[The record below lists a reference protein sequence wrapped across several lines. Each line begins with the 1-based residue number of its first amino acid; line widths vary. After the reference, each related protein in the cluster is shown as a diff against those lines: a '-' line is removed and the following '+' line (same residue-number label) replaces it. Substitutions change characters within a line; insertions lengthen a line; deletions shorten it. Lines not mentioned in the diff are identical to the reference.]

1 MPTPEINGMI
11 FALTGEFLTT
21 IDEDLADQ
29 SQYNFTGMARK
40 IEQLSGLIE
49 KSVHDIAQAM
59 PDELSSS
66 YKQAMGTLIDDQG
79 KNYLLEFTKQLDEIG
94 RGRRKTGMD
103 VMESKWQVIAEI
115 VRLLIEIAIY
125 LALSFF
131 TGGASASQIL
141 VAKLRSRFVLLTL
154 FSHLLK
160 RLHLMPALSEALAE
174 AFTTFAV
181 RLAMMNFA
189 PDGRRPDGIDWGDI
203 GKAAAFGAAAGF
215 FTSLFE
221 NWAKN
226 IVKSYD
232 TNFLKDG
239 PLFKDKPGPGPDLK
253 LDTPN
258 PKPGPDSPTPKPDP
272 DSPTPKP
279 GPDSPTPE
287 PKPEPR
293 PTPEPT
299 PGPGPGPE
307 PNPKPDPEP
316 APPPGGGPQDR
327 PRPDLNIDPPP
338 FLRDRPFTFRYDPA
352 VWRSNPDLWRNQRL
366 LENNADRPGALAG
379 HYGLKGVLDFA
390 AAGGGE
396 SVGEVLI
403 KGAFEGD
410 FSSNWTTFVGAGVSS
425 KVEGGLADIAVNTG
439 NELRTAIEN
448 LRSQPPTVSGGPD
461 TDGPARSGGGDG
473 PARSGGQPRTEFSD
487 GDGPTPGAPRPPGS
501 PETTDLDEYTGSPSP
516 RPDLAESPPP
526 YTPQDPPAYVPVD
539 PPSYT
544 PGPLPV
550 TAAEDAL
557 WQQVHQGPPELREQA
572 LRDLAAIRG
581 EQPPG
586 PAEIGVRDGLYGNLS
601 QHPEIRV
608 VPTGDGPAA
617 EIDADEVRRA
627 LESFGT
633 PVTVDPPAA
642 GEGTPTPPP
651 GSGEPTGPDPVGE
664 TGANGA
670 ETAPGPNGTPGP
682 AEVDTG
688 GTTGDAPTTGD
699 SPVTRGT
706 PGDAVTGPPTADRT
720 GTDADTDTD
729 TGPGSR
735 SETPP
740 LTVIVSET
748 PPSLVDGSPEA
759 AALLD
764 SAGAD
769 RAVVLGPP
777 TGTDATGLPERGA
790 FELTREGP
798 GAPVQVR
805 PLGGPEYVEGPDA
818 PRNTAFPGANVLL
831 PLADAL
837 GIPSVATAT
846 PPPTA
851 TATPPPASTPPPT
864 SASPGPR
871 PVTEGGPTG
880 EPGAVEPA
888 PGERVPES
896 PVGAETEQRDTDP
909 SAIKVVSGEQTP
921 VISGTG
927 PDATPTV
934 TPDNPEKAA
943 AEVEP
948 RITTDGPAT
957 GQDIKP
963 PVITTSSDSTS
974 DVKPPPA
981 PTGPTPPADIE
992 PSGVTT
998 PPDTAPDIKP
1008 LPVTTSTTPTTST
1021 DVPAASK
1028 SAVDARPWTETATDL
1043 HVESGRDDESPT
1055 ATPAAAPPPPGQIT
1069 VRPAD
1074 PGQGQPPRTLRDFV
1088 PEDQWWTFYID
1099 PKNHQAAL
1107 DAFPDDPGS
1116 YYDHD
1121 RSPGFQQG
1129 MVSAYTQF
1137 LGDPGTVATPMDS
1150 ISYRTMHG
1158 LATGHLGRTIGWSGG
1173 GATQFPLRGETLADD
1188 IFDERIGDQLLVY
1201 DTTSRDWSMPLP
1213 KPRPVTILTR
1223 FMHNNPSLATNYGKN
1238 AAPGLVD
1245 TLFQQHYARV
1255 SEPDADDTAKLASI
1269 VRTIRALH
1277 VVHPFQDG
1285 NLRSNVQIL
1294 LPKLLLE
1301 QGLRPVVPDNMYSLF
1316 QGGRSVPQMV
1326 ESLIRNGALDTGSPR
1341 PPQGETAADPH
1352 LESGREGD
1360 MDTSDTPV
1368 APIPTSTT
1376 DDASTRPPTPEPAV
1390 TTLDSRTVPF
1400 SELRRFV
1407 PQARFAPQPGVA
1419 VQTLTISQ
1427 SPAEDGTGR
1436 SAGREALLGQ
1446 DSFRGVRTTSAEPP
1460 PPGSTE
1466 APPAPRTV
1474 FTGPPAALPGSGT
1487 ERGADYFVG
1496 HGTPR
1501 TVTLGTDNAAYP
1513 TVRVSGVQLGELLKS
1528 WAQDGDQ
1535 DRPLVLFSCETGQQ
1549 PMIAGLPVAQ
1559 HVANRTGRPVY
1570 APTTEAGTAKD
1581 RDGQIRAV
1589 LGEGPDGPGRWR
1601 LFTPE
1606 PAGADL
1612 DRLARDAGLHAGPDP
1627 ADAFAR
1633 ARTLQQIRTLREALG
1648 PDAEQ
1653 HADNRESLAALAY
1666 VDGLRWHDPGTA
1678 ARYGDGRMTPD
1689 LLDRMVTDWHTA
1701 TNGTDVDPATGPT
1714 PGQYR
1719 AFLEAAAG
1727 LRAGAT
1733 PATTLD
1739 TLLPPPPPEL
1749 PPDTLVSQ
1757 PDVLGLAYAR
1767 SAQITW
1773 SLSNAPLPLSE
1784 LGLGPDDTAEL
1795 ARRLH
1800 HPESA
1805 APPAPPVRQDA
1816 PAPDGTPPPAAP
1828 ALPVNSL
1835 VVNAHTAR
1843 HVYGIPE
1850 KNFDKFRDVARD
1862 RNVVVDVRPTNPSAP
1877 RWLDAGAMPKPQDI
1891 KAKTVNEVDVLLG
1904 ADAGNVGLVG
1914 YFQPVLPDQ
1923 RSVPVDAWDRVVSR
1937 FNQRSTEFH
1946 ELAGKMDRYEADG
1959 KFTVH
1964 EGIVFGFDGEG
1975 ERRPITGDHD
1985 LFDVS
1990 SPDGSRISHPEH
2002 DALIDEMRAKDMAVV
2017 HGAHMFWNPPTAF
2030 DKSVFDKIVSS
2041 HQGPSGEPLLRFSP
2055 NSDHAVL
2062 TWTQKLKPGQVDSYT
2077 ARHTYGIPEKNFDK
2091 FRDVARDRNVVVD
2104 VRPTNPSAPRW
2115 LDAGAMPKPQD
2126 IKAKTVNE
2134 VDVLLGADAG
2144 TIGLVGYFQ
2153 PVLPDQGSVP
2163 VDAWDRVVSRFN
2175 QRSTEFHELA
2185 GKMDRYE
2192 ADGKFTVHK
2201 GIVFGFDEEGGRRP
2215 ITGDHDLFDVSSPD
2229 GARISPLDHDALI
2242 DEMRAKDMAVAH
2254 GAHMFW
2260 NPPTAFDKSVFDKIV
2275 SSHEGATGEPLLR
2288 FSPGNDHA
2296 VLVHPEPLRDS
2307 PPPARPES
2315 IAEDMQLSGKATGTP
2330 GLADTVR
2337 ADGQAFRRLPAR
2349 ADGDCLFRSLLDTAR
2364 TRPVPP
2370 PWAARNVTGLRS
2382 LLRDRLAGSE
2392 LLAPDVEATPDP
2404 VLAVV
2409 DDLRMTALAGVR
2421 NPEAR
2426 ERIGQR
2432 WDRIEQAV
2440 VTGGDA
2446 RRWRQILKDSG
2457 YSHLADVAPTPA
2469 DARRLGTDGL
2479 ILAAAELPALW
2490 SSPFADALPLALAHT
2505 LDIELRLVR
2514 PEGSAPASTSVTPL
2528 NPGGRSGTL
2537 HVAYNGTDHFDALV
2551 PAASM
2556 PAPATTPTPPPVPA
2570 PATPDPAGPDVF
2582 GAWLRSL
2589 GGVTDLDGPAE
2600 ETPDRGDPVPLET
2613 QLERQRPARLLTGE
2627 DARPPGPTPRTVTFD
2642 DGSRLP
2648 TVLISP
2654 DADPDDGSTGP
2665 GARPAGTPRTGL
2677 LNGLGVVTLRSP
2689 EQVAK
2694 EVFDQLPK
2702 KLRAQFDA
2710 SELLRML
2717 KDQPGAFTAPRG
2729 ARFVGREKSGVGHEM
2744 VVEAVP
2750 YHRWERFSEVGGAT
2764 VRLDTMRR
2772 GQAGTGG
2779 GRSVGVGRRVAA
2791 ALGMGP
2797 PLNWMLK
2804 IGVSLGW
2811 TRRTDYTQG
2820 TQAYHQSEYRAWE
2833 GSHLHLDDVHYRV
2846 RVERVTEA
2854 PQPPA
2859 PTTPGPGTPPAAT
2872 PRWQR
2877 SQVHSAAFAVRD
2889 GLSWRLP
2896 DDLTVPFKGPKRAP
2910 ETLTFPDG
2918 AEPRITDTTALHLT
2932 DPPEDVALAI
2942 SGARPGSSAH
2952 RTLVSYVR
2960 PGRLLGLFGRFA
2972 GPVSGPEL
2980 TRGSG
2985 QHPLGHLIVERS
2997 IPHRATLVT
3006 ESVKAEVRDLTQ
3018 TTYQNQRAHVRDT
3031 RLGVQVTAGPNYTLI
3046 GPETDVRL
3054 QGGPLVRT
3062 DLSAGRGHY
3071 LGTDAARK
3079 VTGRVRN
3086 HPMALYRVERTL
3098 MVRKAGQPA
3107 SAALPVRVVSLD
3119 WYSTQDAR
3127 RLAGWDSRTPGATGP
3142 NPDAEPPVPWYL
3154 TRQDPVH
3161 LGGQVRAEGFV
3172 PDQRPP
3178 APATTTTAPAP
3189 ATTTPAPV
3197 PVVPAPTPAPQD
3209 PLKAFTDTVL
3219 DTLHRAYPSL
3229 FVPPLM
3235 LRHPHLA
3242 KLWYGDGRMRTA
3254 LHNERQVREA
3264 LNRPSL
3270 AQSLDD
3276 LTTTGVPVTLTEDG
3290 KVRRGHHTLILR
3302 ARLSDRR
3309 FETTLGERSLRNAVI
3324 GTEISGQGQQESTTL
3339 SAGVELGISPRDHDK
3354 DPGTGLPRQAG
3365 NVSLGA
3371 RHAQTRTRATKN
3383 TVAVAHDQ
3391 LTFQNGADLYSYQVE
3406 LGATFEG
3413 HRRPRGWTRL
3423 VSVGLLGA
3431 GVFVSKVGE
3440 HPLFTRGN
3448 ETVGRVELAV
3458 PAAHG
3463 SDRHAPADP
3472 PATGPAPT
3480 PAPAPVPRPLSSTD
3494 ADQLLDGTP
3503 PLPRTSAS
3511 DRQLVNKLLSA
3522 PHVVLSTEGGEQ
3534 RQRLVQ
3540 DTADRATGTSWH
3552 VSAPGTPIRTALRRA
3567 MANLGVAGQLGQY
3580 LGPFGSRITGLTGA
3594 GPFSTHYLKA
3604 AVRGELDNVR
3614 VKSDPKPGS
3623 LEATIGNE
3631 HRVAGTSG
3639 SGSRT
3644 TLGIQGA
3651 VTPVQQAPGQQAV
3664 VGAYSTALQYA
3675 WGKGRSVSQ
3684 TLTRGR
3690 NTTLSYAG
3698 RMYLVVADAA
3708 ETVAVR
3714 DRWTAAMG
3722 AVGTRSGGRISAAA
3736 GRISDRLGRGLSP
3749 RRAAAAL
3756 QRIRDAVMF
3765 HLPMQDAIEA
3775 GLAPD
3780 GLGTRTPANLGG
3792 GYRLPPFLLRR
3803 RFPSHPSGQL
3813 DASRAAQ
3820 QLMGQLERMGVPS
3833 HDREQVLQRLSPDF
3847 LRSHVHELTTDGMAL
3862 PVHYRTWTSPHHL
3875 PVGGSPGQLRLTL
3888 TPVTTTV
3895 ERLRTGYEL
3904 EDYRTT
3910 ARDDVDGRSQD
3921 RGADVTLSASERAAG
3936 SGALVA
3942 NPALQGTAAKQRS
3955 SNVTEAVGSTAMPNI
3970 ATTQAHAEI
3979 VTTYTLTATLVD
3991 ASGRPLGPTATA
4003 PVGSLN
4009 EILPASLLTPDGDG
4023 IDGALTEQD
4032 VPEPPRAVTVLTADQ
4047 ARPESIARWRTTD
4060 RETGERDPDIL
4071 PFDDVIGSGI
4081 LAVDILGS
4089 ANVRD
4094 ALTLATARAD
4104 GFPGDLDL
4112 GERHTGTTLA
4122 ERVRMA
4128 RHTPLTG
4135 LGTAPAQAQ
4144 QEATSQVGLT
4154 AGFREA
4160 LGADGSPL
4168 PTQSSAR
4175 LLGQSHT
4182 ADSRLYAKMHRA
4194 GARLLAVEN
4203 KPRMEAMQRRKTG
4216 DALDAGI
4223 TDNVEGAVST
4233 SPLAGNSN
4241 AGVTNPGATVPIGG
4255 ANDATALRSATD
4267 TTLGTHVKVV
4277 TDRSML
4283 FAVPVSWLSVAEVD
4297 HRVTDSRPIQ
4307 ALGKP
4312 QRGPRAVEAET
4323 TALVWLREDIARD
4336 HGLLDDTTF
4345 PDEART
4351 AWDDQAKSAADLA
4364 TAEKNYYDARA
4375 RTRETWLDLSPE
4387 EQAALGDDDRATALP
4402 RGVAQ
4407 SPAVTA
4413 WQTARDEVR
4422 RRQRHLDDAAK
4433 DHHRLHLAAAR
4444 LTAHHQGS
4452 GSVPVKDVPQ
4462 EYTEP
4467 DWRSEAPEPYT
4478 VTDATESAPRTLTSP
4493 DGHTVH
4499 EVHEVPHDGASF
4511 FHALLTT
4518 AQDRGKLPYLLDA
4531 DLADRFAADPG
4542 DPAVTAQAVDA
4553 VRDRLAWALADNGN
4567 EDLLDGLALDAAD
4580 TFTQAELDYAE
4591 IDLTEAQQA
4600 EFDALGRLPQ
4610 TVWPSPEQRVALAT
4624 AALYRPFTAEPTP
4637 ETPDAGDPAPPERRA
4652 GDHGGA
4658 DVLPALAA
4666 RVLGTPVTVVTGEG
4680 RRQMFLPHGADPA
4693 TADAASGPVLFAA
4706 EGFFSAALTPGTT
4719 PPLTTALPT
4728 PPTTGT
4734 TTAGTV
4740 PGETTAGTVPG
4751 AKATG
4756 TGPGAGSSTE
4766 TTPKPPAHRSHATP
4780 PWLPPADADGPR
4792 YRLDRDGLL
4801 TAPDGATYTQGA
4813 PAGRGNGFFAALSTA
4828 LRHAAGQPGR
4838 EPRAAAR
4845 LRTRAGAS
4853 PAQLMR
4859 LNGLP
4864 GERPD
4869 RDTLFSPPPP
4879 GGRKGAP
4886 ALSQDA
4892 LDGRL
4897 RRHLAS
4903 APWGPDADRAVAEWA
4918 AKATGATVTLIE
4930 ENGTA
4935 HTYAGPSADV
4945 PHLRLRRRGGDFV
4958 PLLLRTPA
4966 KAPAPAPAPKPKTA
4980 TPKPETPEPP
4990 VPKPKAP
4997 ESPKAPTDGDLPGLP
5012 GEEEA
5017 YELSPLSG
5025 TEPRPQPLTQPHEN
5039 TGIRTATGSGNET
5052 DSDSDSD
5059 SEGEEDTPI
5068 WADPEWLTAVFGPQ
5082 WNRAPRARLQET
5094 SQALYELVEEAAG
5107 GRPTRDGLAD
5117 LVRHVLHLP
5126 LRARVSNQDVLDL
5139 GALALEASSDDLAT
5153 ADDLAGYFV
5162 DRQIETRR
5170 DALAE
5175 ETQLRDPDRTPA
5187 GRDFTGANR
5196 GLPAPDSYLAERS
5209 GRAAV
5214 QSPEWQK
5221 PYLFVAGAAEGGGVE
5236 IVTPWRTFVVRDAE
5250 EMARIISYDSR
5261 RPGGAD
5267 IVLAL
5272 PPAFAAQVAHLVAG
5286 TTARPVWYP
5295 LGPAEVATHPTTGAA
5310 HLVVHRREG
5319 EAGPD
5324 WTTPPPPREPGLPGA
5339 RDPGSGDS
5347 DTDDGPD
5354 SDDGSDSGSTSDGDA
5369 EFDRLADLA
5378 QFERRVDALRPRP
5391 LVTRA
5396 YEVLDDSGTG
5406 VLFTEPGPRTV
5417 GEVRTADGAEG
5428 PALVLPHQ
5436 TPVAVPAASRP
5447 PLHISEDRT
5456 VALLSAGDDTT
5467 GRGRQVYATR
5477 TAIERSS
5484 ARLAAAGAGVR
5495 LEADPSVRVV
5505 LDQEDGTPGE
5515 PLFRVEPRF
5524 LTGSG
5529 ASEHAFTRDFA
5540 RTVAGTDAAP
5550 LSHLAFRAPD
5560 GTVATAPVN
5569 GLHGREVTGT
5579 HHLAQALTE
5588 VAHGTR
5594 PATGVTPDWAVR
5606 QTGRDPRFTG
5616 GVVGAPT
5623 PGEAYGQAL
5632 SHTQDNARRGPL
5644 TQAAARAGVNQFA
5657 WAEVGEG
5664 YLIQS
5669 VSTTNDG
5676 GAQLFTH
5683 NHAKPGDPVGPHA
5696 PYHFAQVV
5704 LAGEDGTHQI
5714 TLENETHS
5722 RTPIPADQLDAV
5734 VDENLD
5740 RYDEAQLNGLA
5751 RESEGRAA
5759 TARRDGAAPAE
5770 VARLESFARTA
5781 RALAAVHEAEHV
5793 RWYFAEDR
5801 PEHALAQR
5809 EVDQARA
5816 RARDA
5821 VRSAAPVEED
5831 KDQWF
5836 FRAYSKRPGESAH
5849 EVNAALLSESSPAV
5863 SNPLTTVA
5871 LHGHALR
5878 PDQRT
5883 VRFAEQQHTPSPD
5896 ADENLDALALSLAR
5910 TGLWNHANGLPLPA
5924 VTVTGH
5930 GNRSRTSA
5938 QKRAEA
5944 VGKALGD
5951 RLGRLLRTFQEG
5963 APGPHIRLADFTLT
5977 LDAQRVRRATD
5988 PDRGRLVTVDI
5999 DDRRHTSRPAPARP
6013 APAGE
6018 PNRTEPPALA
6028 RPTAEPAPGVSQRA
6042 GTDPATGTPATGTP
6056 PTRPGTTASATT
6068 PSDRA
6073 PSRPGRRSATPSPDR
6088 GTPVPAWV
6096 RARIRYAEESVA
6108 FERRLAEHLAE
6119 NTAVTEEFRKMA
6131 RAAWDRARQKYPRA
6145 LDTFG
6150 SENPSMP
6157 GTVGT
6162 SRPVLQQMLRTGNLR
6177 ELTTFLFQG
6186 ISSDLV
6192 PEMLGGREDP
6202 NPAIE
6207 EERPSRRQAEGRAEL
6222 ERLAAELN
6230 LDDTLSVP
6238 EKQAALARATR
6249 RHAVRTDPDDVRPPL
6264 SRAERPYAVNELGL
6278 TWMPASSVYDLAMA
6292 SGLQG
6297 ASEDT
6302 GGLVL
6307 TGTAGSTYRFLVHAA
6322 RMRDQW
6328 GVDLDLGLIR
6338 AGMIATSLSAGHHS
6352 FHEVMRGA
6360 QLALDGL
6367 PGHDPA
6373 LDYRDN
6379 WGRYWNV
6386 HPLTE
6391 QELRDHVARDG
6402 LFPDEHARAVL
6413 DVT

>member
-1 MPTPEINGMI
+1 MSIQVSPEVNAMI
-11 FALTGEFLTT
+11 FILTGEKLMDA
-21 IDEDLADQ
+21 DEDLAFE
-29 SQYNFTGMARK
+29 SRRPY
-40 IEQLSGLIE
+40 SGLGRKLDRLSSLID
-49 KSVHDIAQAM
+49 KSIHDIGESM
-59 PDELSSS
+59 PDDLASS
-66 YKQAMGTLIDDQG
+66 YAKAMGMLIDDGG
-79 KNYLLEFTKQLDEIG
+79 KNYLRDFSDQLDKIAE
-94 RGRRKTGMD
+94 GRRKTSMD
-103 VMESKWQVIAEI
+103 IMESKWQVIAEI
-115 VRLLIEIAIY
+115 IRLLIEIAIY
-125 LALSFF
+125 LAMSFF
-131 TGGASASQIL
+131 TGGASASQIMM
-141 VAKLRSRFVLLTL
+141 AKLRSRFFILTTL
-154 FSHLLK
+154 SHLLQ
-160 RLHLMPALSEALAE
+160 RLHLAPSLTEAFAE

-189 PDGRRPDGIDWGDI
+189 PDGRRPDGIDWSDI

-215 FTSLFE
+215 FTSVFE
-221 NWAKN
+221 KFAKD
-226 IVKSYD
+226 IVRSFD
-232 TNFLKDG
+232 GNFLKG
-239 PLFKDKPGPGPDLK
+239 GPDLDFK
-253 LDTPN
+253 GPNWRDTPN
-258 PKPGPDSPTPKPDP
+258 VDIKTNGPT
-272 DSPTPKP
+272 
-279 GPDSPTPE
+279 
-287 PKPEPR
+287 
-293 PTPEPT
+293 
-299 PGPGPGPE
+299 
-307 PNPKPDPEP
+307 PNPKPDPDLP
-316 APPPGGGPQDR
+316 DPPKDR
-327 PRPDLNIDPPP
+327 PDPNPYSNTP
-338 FLRDRPFTFRYDPA
+338 GPTPGPVPVTFRDGPLSF
-352 VWRSNPDLWRNQRL
+352 RNNPELWRNSQILRL
-366 LENNADRPGALAG
+366 NLDRPGALAA
-379 HYGLKGVLDFA
+379 HYGLKGTADFI
-390 AAGGGE
+390 AAGA
-396 SVGEVLI
+396 GEVVAEILI

-410 FSSNWTTFVGAGVSS
+410 WSSSWTTFVGAGVSS
-425 KVEGGLADIAVNTG
+425 RVESTLMGAALNSGA
-439 NELRTAIEN
+439 ELRHAIDK
-448 LRSQPPTVSGGPD
+448 LRNQPPPTVSSENGNDTGNGSDAGGSDRTEGPSR
-461 TDGPARSGGGDG
+461 TDGTGGDG
-473 PARSGGQPRTEFSD
+473 PAPGLSSPPPAVQQTTSEGGF
-487 GDGPTPGAPRPPGS
+487 
-501 PETTDLDEYTGSPSP
+501 TGSQ
-516 RPDLAESPPP
+516 SPPP
-526 YTPQDPPAYVPVD
+526 YVSQDAPPPYLSADPPL
-539 PPSYT
+539 YT

-550 TAAEDAL
+550 TAAENAL
-557 WQQVHQGPPELREQA
+557 WQQVHQGPAEVREQA
-572 LRDLAAIRG
+572 LRDLAALRG
-581 EQPPG
+581 SQPPG
-586 PAEIGVRDGLYGNLS
+586 PAEIGVRDGVHERLS
-601 QHPEIRV
+601 QAPEVRV
-608 VPTGDGPAA
+608 VPGGNSPAGQV
-617 EIDADEVRRA
+617 DTDEVRRA

-633 PVTVDPPAA
+633 PVTVDPPTV
-642 GEGTPTPPP
+642 GEGPGASSGAGSPGGVESPGAGTPREAESPLGSPGTGTSGGV
-651 GSGEPTGPDPVGE
+651 GSGESPGTETSSGPEARDQKGDTRTSADGPGA
-664 TGANGA
+664 TGA
-670 ETAPGPNGTPGP
+670 P
-682 AEVDTG
+682 
-688 GTTGDAPTTGD
+688 
-699 SPVTRGT
+699 PVT
-706 PGDAVTGPPTADRT
+706 VVVSEGPP
-720 GTDADTDTD
+720 
-729 TGPGSR
+729 
-735 SETPP
+735 P
-740 LTVIVSET
+740 LA
-748 PPSLVDGSPEA
+748 GSPEA
-759 AALLD
+759 AGLLD
-764 SAGAD
+764 GAGVD

-777 TGTDATGLPERGA
+777 TGSDATGQPIREA
-790 FELTREGP
+790 VELTREGP
-798 GAPVQVR
+798 GAPVEAR
-805 PLGGPEYVEGPDA
+805 PLSGAEFAGTPDGGA
-818 PRNTAFPGANVLL
+818 NTAFPGANVLL
-831 PLADAL
+831 PLAEAL
-837 GIPSVATAT
+837 GV
-846 PPPTA
+846 PPVMA
-851 TATPPPASTPPPT
+851 AAPPPAASTVPPAT
-864 SASPGPR
+864 SAN
-871 PVTEGGPTG
+871 
-880 EPGAVEPA
+880 PA
-888 PGERVPES
+888 PGSTGSS
-896 PVGAETEQRDTDP
+896 PRSLAQGDPTGDTGATAETSSSEQTLETPGAQETPETSTDTESGPTDSDTDTTPPRTESEPLATDP
-909 SAIKVVSGEQTP
+909 SSVKVVSGEPNPTTGDLP
-921 VISGTG
+921 G
-927 PDATPTV
+927 PDAKPT
-934 TPDNPEKAA
+934 
-943 AEVEP
+943 
-948 RITTDGPAT
+948 
-957 GQDIKP
+957 
-963 PVITTSSDSTS
+963 VITTTSSTPGPDA
-974 DVKPPPA
+974 KA
-981 PTGPTPPADIE
+981 PVHEATPEA
-992 PSGVTT
+992 
-998 PPDTAPDIKP
+998 APDIKP
-1008 LPVTTSTTPTTST
+1008 AAVPTSSAPTPTPTGI
-1021 DVPAASK
+1021 PPASK
-1028 SAVDARPWTETATDL
+1028 LAADVRPWTETATDL
-1043 HVESGRDDESPT
+1043 HLESGRGDAD
-1055 ATPAAAPPPPGQIT
+1055 ATPDPPPGQIT

-1074 PGQGQPPRTLRDFV
+1074 PAQDQPPQTLRDFL
-1088 PEDQWWTFYID
+1088 PEDRWWTFYID

-1107 DAFPDDPGS
+1107 EAFPDDPGS

-1137 LGDPGTVATPMDS
+1137 LGDPATVAAPMDS
-1150 ISYRTMHG
+1150 TSYRTMHG

-1188 IFDERIGDQLLVY
+1188 IFDERIGEQLLVY
-1201 DTTSRDWSMPLP
+1201 DTTSRDWSTPLP

-1255 SEPDADDTAKLASI
+1255 SDPDADDTAKLASI

-1326 ESLIRNGALDTGSPR
+1326 DSLIRNGALDTGRPR
-1341 PPQGETAADPH
+1341 PPQGETAADVN
-1352 LESGREGD
+1352 LESPRSSV
-1360 MDTSDTPV
+1360 MDTGDGPVTPIATSSSSDGD
-1368 APIPTSTT
+1368 TSTPPAPT
-1376 DDASTRPPTPEPAV
+1376 AGASV
-1390 TTLDSRTVPF
+1390 TTLDRKTVPF

-1407 PQARFAPQPGVA
+1407 PQTTTAPRPGVA
-1419 VQTLTISQ
+1419 VQTVTISQ
-1427 SPAEDGTGR
+1427 SPAEDGTAR
-1436 SAGREALLGQ
+1436 SSGREALLGQ
-1446 DSFRGVRTTSAEPP
+1446 DNFRGVRTTSAEPP
-1460 PPGSTE
+1460 PPGSAE
-1466 APPAPRTV
+1466 APPPPRTV

-1513 TVRVSGVQLGELLKS
+1513 TVKVSGVQLGEVLKS
-1528 WAQDGDQ
+1528 WAQEGDQ

-1549 PMIAGLPVAQ
+1549 PKIAGLPVAQ

-1581 RDGQIRAV
+1581 RDGNVRAV

-1606 PAGADL
+1606 PTGTAL
-1612 DRLARDAGLHAGPDP
+1612 DDLARDAGLHAGPDP

-1633 ARTLQQIRTLREALG
+1633 ARTLQQIRTLREVLG

-1653 HADNRESLAALAY
+1653 HSGNRELLAALAY
-1666 VDGLRWHDPGTA
+1666 VDGLRWRDPGTA

-1701 TNGTDVDPATGPT
+1701 DNGATVDPATGPT
-1714 PGQYR
+1714 PEQYT

-1727 LRAGAT
+1727 LRAGAA
-1733 PATTLD
+1733 PETTLD
-1739 TLLPPPPPEL
+1739 ALLPPPPPEL

-1757 PDVLGLAYAR
+1757 PDVLGLSYAR

-1784 LGLGPDDTAEL
+1784 LGLGPADTAEL

-1800 HPESA
+1800 HPELTAETSPT
-1805 APPAPPVRQDA
+1805 APTGPQDT
-1816 PAPDGTPPPAAP
+1816 PGPEGSLPPPT
-1828 ALPVNSL
+1828 LPVNSL
-1835 VVNAHTAR
+1835 AVNAYTAR
-1843 HVYGIPE
+1843 HTYGIPE
-1850 KNFDKFRDVARD
+1850 KNFDKFRDLARD

-1877 RWLDAGAMPKPQDI
+1877 KWLDEGAMPKPQDI
-1891 KAKTVNEVDVLLG
+1891 KAKTVNEVDALLG
-1904 ADAGNVGLVG
+1904 ADADTIGLVG
-1914 YFQPVLPDQ
+1914 YFQPVLPAEG
-1923 RSVPVDAWDRVVSR
+1923 SVPHGAWDRVVSR
-1937 FNQRSTEFH
+1937 FNQRSTEFR
-1946 ELAGKMDRYEADG
+1946 ELAGKMAQYEAEGRFVVQDG
-1959 KFTVH
+1959 VVY
-1964 EGIVFGFDGEG
+1964 GVDDAGD
-1975 ERRPITGDHD
+1975 RRPITGDHD
-1985 LFDVS
+1985 VFDVS
-1990 SPDGSRISHPEH
+1990 SPDGSRLSHPDH

-2030 DKSVFDKIVSS
+2030 DKSVFDKIVGS
-2041 HQGPSGEPLLRFSP
+2041 HQGPSGEPLLRFTP

-2077 ARHTYGIPEKNFDK
+2077 ARHTYGIPEKNFTK

-2104 VRPTNPSAPRW
+2104 VRPTNPSAPKW

-2134 VDVLLGADAG
+2134 DDVLLGADPG
-2144 TIGLVGYFQ
+2144 TIGLVGYFR
-2153 PVLPDQGSVP
+2153 PVPPDQGSVP

-2185 GKMDRYE
+2185 GKMAQYE
-2192 ADGKFTVHK
+2192 ADGTFTVHQ
-2201 GIVFGFDEEGGRRP
+2201 GIVFGVDDEGGRRP
-2215 ITGDHDLFDVSSPD
+2215 ITGDHDVFDVSSPD
-2229 GARISPLDHDALI
+2229 GSRISPAAHDALI

-2275 SSHEGATGEPLLR
+2275 SSHEGASGEPLLR

-2296 VLVHPEPLRDS
+2296 VLVHPEPRPAS

-2315 IAEDMQLSGKATGTP
+2315 IAEDMQLSGKDTGTP
-2330 GLADTVR
+2330 GLADTVH
-2337 ADGQAFRRLPAR
+2337 ADGRAFRRMPAR
-2349 ADGDCLFRSLLDTAR
+2349 GDGDCLFRSLLDTAR
-2364 TRPVPP
+2364 SHAVPP
-2370 PWAARNVTGLRS
+2370 PWAARNVVGLRS
-2382 LLRDRLAGSE
+2382 LLRDRLTGSE

-2421 NPEAR
+2421 DTEAR
-2426 ERIGQR
+2426 DRIGQR

-2440 VTGGDA
+2440 VKDGDG
-2446 RRWRQILKDSG
+2446 RRWRNILRDSG
-2457 YSHLADVAPTPA
+2457 YPHLADVAPTPA

-2514 PEGSAPASTSVTPL
+2514 PDASAPVGTSVTPL

-2537 HVAYNGTDHFDALV
+2537 HVAYNGSDHYDALV
-2551 PAASM
+2551 PATALPAPTPAPT
-2556 PAPATTPTPPPVPA
+2556 PAPATET
-2570 PATPDPAGPDVF
+2570 PAGSDVF
-2582 GAWLRSL
+2582 GEWLRSM
-2589 GGVTDLDGPAE
+2589 GGVTDLDAPTE

-2613 QLERQRPARLLTGE
+2613 QLERHRPARLLTGE
-2627 DARPPGPTPRTVTFD
+2627 DAGPPGPAPRTVTFD

-2648 TVLISP
+2648 AVLISP

-2665 GARPAGTPRTGL
+2665 GARPAAGPPRTGL
-2677 LNGLGVVTLRSP
+2677 LNGLGVLTLRSP
-2689 EQVAK
+2689 EQVAR

-2702 KLRAQFDA
+2702 KLRAQFDEA
-2710 SELLRML
+2710 ELLRLL

-2750 YHRWERFSEVGGAT
+2750 YHRWERFGEVGGAT

-2811 TRRTDYTQG
+2811 TRKTDYTQG

-2854 PQPPA
+2854 PTPPTS
-2859 PTTPGPGTPPAAT
+2859 TTPGSGTPSAAA

-2877 SQVHSAAFAVRD
+2877 SQVHTAAFAMRD

-2896 DDLTVPFKGPKRAP
+2896 DDLTVPFTGPKRAP

-2952 RTLVSYVR
+2952 RTLISYVR
-2960 PGRLLGLFGRFA
+2960 PGRLLGLFGRFT

-3031 RLGVQVTAGPNYTLI
+3031 RLGVQVTAGPNYTLV

-3071 LGTDAARK
+3071 LGSDAARK

-3107 SAALPVRVVSLD
+3107 SAARPVRVVSLD

-3172 PDQRPP
+3172 PDRRPPAPATAP

-3189 ATTTPAPV
+3189 VATTSAPAATTATPAPA
-3197 PVVPAPTPAPQD
+3197 PAPAPQD
-3209 PLKAFTDTVL
+3209 PLKAFADTVL

-3302 ARLSDRR
+3302 ARLTDRR
-3309 FETTLGERSLRNAVI
+3309 FETTLSERSLRNAVI

-3371 RHAQTRTRATKN
+3371 RYAQSRTRATKN

-3431 GVFVSKVGE
+3431 GVFVSKVAE
-3440 HPLFTRGN
+3440 RPLFARGA

-3480 PAPAPVPRPLSSTD
+3480 SAPTPAPRPLSSTE
-3494 ADQLLDGTP
+3494 ADQLLDGTR
-3503 PLPRTSAS
+3503 PLPRTSSS

-3522 PHVVLSTEGGEQ
+3522 PHVVLSAEGGEQ
-3534 RQRLVQ
+3534 RQQLVQ

-3604 AVRGELDNVR
+3604 AVRGELENVR

-3644 TLGIQGA
+3644 TLGLQGA
-3651 VTPVQQAPGQQAV
+3651 VTPVQQAPGQPAV

-3722 AVGTRSGGRISAAA
+3722 AVGTRSGGRISSAA

-3756 QRIRDAVMF
+3756 QRVRDAVMF

-3780 GLGTRTPANLGG
+3780 GLGTSTPANLGG
-3792 GYRLPPFLLRR
+3792 GYRLPPFLRR
-3803 RFPSHPSGQL
+3803 RHFPSHPSGQL

-3820 QLMGQLERMGVPS
+3820 QLMGRLEKMGVPS

-3847 LRSHVHELTTDGMAL
+3847 LRSHVHELTADGIGL
-3862 PVHYRTWTSPHHL
+3862 PVHYRTWSSPHHL
-3875 PVGGSPGQLRLTL
+3875 PVGGSPGQVRLTL

-3921 RGADVTLSASERAAG
+3921 RGADATLSASERAAG
-3936 SGALVA
+3936 SGVLVA

-3991 ASGRPLGPTATA
+3991 ASGKPLGPTATA

-4009 EILPASLLTPDGDG
+4009 EILPASMLTPTGG
-4023 IDGALTEQD
+4023 GADGALTEQD
-4032 VPEPPRAVTVLTADQ
+4032 IPEPKRSVQVLTANQ
-4047 ARPESIARWRTTD
+4047 ALPEGIAQWRTTD
-4060 RETGERDPDIL
+4060 RETGESDPDIL

-4089 ANVRD
+4089 ANVQD

-4104 GFPGDLDL
+4104 GFPGDMDL
-4112 GERHTGTTLA
+4112 GKRHTGTTLA

-4160 LGADGSPL
+4160 LGAEGSPL

-4182 ADSRLYAKMHRA
+4182 ADSRLYAKMHRG

-4255 ANDATALRSATD
+4255 ANDSTALRSATD

-4297 HRVTDSRPIQ
+4297 HRVTDSRPMQ

-4312 QRGPRAVEAET
+4312 KRGPRAVEAET

-4336 HGLLDDTTF
+4336 YGLLDDTTF

-4351 AWDDQAKSAADLA
+4351 AWDDQAKAAADLA

-4375 RTRETWLDLSPE
+4375 KTRETWLDLSPE
-4387 EQAALGDDDRATALP
+4387 EQAALGDDAGAATPPPEIA
-4402 RGVAQ
+4402 A

-4413 WQTARDEVR
+4413 WQSARDEVHR
-4422 RRQRHLDDAAK
+4422 WQQRLDAAAK

-4452 GSVPVKDVPQ
+4452 GSVPVKDAPQ
-4462 EYTEP
+4462 EYTAP
-4467 DWRSEAPEPYT
+4467 DWRSEAPEPYA
-4478 VTDATESAPRTLTSP
+4478 VTDATGSTPRTLTSP
-4493 DGHTVH
+4493 DGRTVH

-4511 FHALLTT
+4511 FHALLAT
-4518 AQDRGKLPYLLDA
+4518 AQDRGRLPFLLDA
-4531 DLADRFAADPG
+4531 DLADRFTADPG
-4542 DPAVTAQAVDA
+4542 DPAVTREAVDA
-4553 VRDRLAWALADNGN
+4553 ARNRLAWALGDDSNQ
-4567 EDLLDGLALDAAD
+4567 DLLDGLALDAAD

-4591 IDLTEAQQA
+4591 IDLTAAQQA
-4600 EFDALGRLPQ
+4600 EFDAFGRLPQ
-4610 TVWPSPEQRVALAT
+4610 TVWPSPEQRVALAM
-4624 AALYRPFTAEPTP
+4624 AALSRPFSAEPTAKD
-4637 ETPDAGDPAPPERRA
+4637 PDGGAPAPPERRA

-4658 DVLPALAA
+4658 DLLPALAA

-4680 RRQMFLPHGADPA
+4680 RQQTFLPHGADPA
-4693 TADAASGPVLFAA
+4693 TADAATGPMLFAA
-4706 EGFFSAALTPGTT
+4706 DGFFSAALTPGTT
-4719 PPLTTALPT
+4719 PPVTTALPT
-4728 PPTTGT
+4728 PPTTT
-4734 TTAGTV
+4734 TSAG
-4740 PGETTAGTVPG
+4740 
-4751 AKATG
+4751 
-4756 TGPGAGSSTE
+4756 STE
-4766 TTPKPPAHRSHATP
+4766 TTPEPPAHRSHATP

-4801 TAPDGATYTQGA
+4801 TAPDGSTYTQGA

-4828 LRHAAGQPGR
+4828 LRHAAEQPGR
-4838 EPRAAAR
+4838 DARTAAR

-4864 GERPD
+4864 GERAE
-4869 RDTLFSPPPP
+4869 RDALFSPPPP
-4879 GGRKGAP
+4879 AGQKGVP

-4897 RRHLAS
+4897 RRHLAH

-4935 HTYAGPSADV
+4935 HTYAGPSAEAPV
-4945 PHLRLRRRGGDFV
+4945 LRLRRRGGDFV

-4966 KAPAPAPAPKPKTA
+4966 PAPAPARAPA
-4980 TPKPETPEPP
+4980 
-4990 VPKPKAP
+4990 PKAP
-4997 ESPKAPTDGDLPGLP
+4997 ETSTTSDVPGLP

-5017 YELSPLSG
+5017 YELSTLSG
-5025 TEPRPQPLTQPHEN
+5025 
-5039 TGIRTATGSGNET
+5039 A
-5052 DSDSDSD
+5052 
-5059 SEGEEDTPI
+5059 EDTPI

-5094 SQALYELVEEAAG
+5094 SEALYELVEEAAG
-5107 GRPTRDGLAD
+5107 GRTTRDGLAD

-5126 LRARVSNQDVLDL
+5126 HRARVSNQDVLDL

-5153 ADDLAGYFV
+5153 ADDLAVYFV

-5175 ETQLRDPDRTPA
+5175 ETLLRTAERTPA
-5187 GRDFTGANR
+5187 GRDFTGAER

-5209 GRAAV
+5209 GRVAG
-5214 QSPEWQK
+5214 QSAPWRN
-5221 PYLFVAGAAEGGGVE
+5221 PYLFVAEAAEGGGVE
-5236 IVTPWRTFVVRDAE
+5236 IVTPWRTFVVREAE

-5272 PPAFAAQVAHLVAG
+5272 PPAFAAQVANLVAG

-5310 HLVVHRREG
+5310 HLVVHRRAG
-5319 EAGPD
+5319 ETGPD
-5324 WTTPPPPREPGLPGA
+5324 WSTPPPPQEPGLPGA
-5339 RDPGSGDS
+5339 RDLSSGSESG
-5347 DTDDGPD
+5347 
-5354 SDDGSDSGSTSDGDA
+5354 SDDGRDGDTDSDSGSTSDGDA
-5369 EFDRLADLA
+5369 EFDRLADQL
-5378 QFERRVDALRPRP
+5378 QWERRTDALRARP
-5391 LVTRA
+5391 LVTRD
-5396 YEVLDDSGTG
+5396 YEVVDESGTG

-5417 GEVRTADGAEG
+5417 GEVRTQEEGEG

-5436 TPVAVPAASRP
+5436 TPATVPATARP
-5447 PLHISEDRT
+5447 PLHISADRT
-5456 VALLSAGDDTT
+5456 VALLSAGNDTT

-5477 TAIERSS
+5477 AAIERSA

-5495 LEADPSVRVV
+5495 LETDLSVRVV
-5505 LDQEDGTPGE
+5505 PTREDGTPGE

-5524 LTGSG
+5524 LTASGS
-5529 ASEHAFTRDFA
+5529 SEHAFTRDFA
-5540 RTVAGTDAAP
+5540 RMVAGTDVAP
-5550 LSHLAFRAPD
+5550 LSHLAFRTPD

-5594 PATGVTPDWAVR
+5594 TGADVTPDWAAR
-5606 QTGRDPRFTG
+5606 QAGRDPRFTG

-5623 PGEAYGQAL
+5623 PGETYGQAL
-5632 SHTQDNARRGPL
+5632 RHTQDNTLRGPL
-5644 TQAAARAGVNQFA
+5644 TRAAARTGVNEYA

-5704 LAGEDGTHQI
+5704 LASEDGSHQI

-5722 RTPIPADQLDAV
+5722 RTPIPVDQLDAV

-5740 RYDEAQLNGLA
+5740 RYDEDQLNAQA
-5751 RESEGRAA
+5751 RESEAHAA
-5759 TARRDGAAPAE
+5759 TARREGAAPAE
-5770 VARLESFARTA
+5770 IARLESFAHAA

-5793 RWYFAEDR
+5793 RWHFTEDR

-5821 VRSAAPVEED
+5821 VRSAAPVLD
-5831 KDQWF
+5831 DQDRWF

-5849 EVNAALLSESSPAV
+5849 AVNAALLSDRSPAV

-5883 VRFAEQQHTPSPD
+5883 VRFAEQQHTLSPD
-5896 ADENLDALALSLAR
+5896 ADANLDALALSLAR
-5910 TGLWNHANGLPLPA
+5910 TALWNRANALPLPT

-5930 GNRSRTSA
+5930 GNRSRASG

-5951 RLGRLLRTFQEG
+5951 RLARLLRTLQDG
-5963 APGPHIRLADFTLT
+5963 APGPHVRLSDFTLT

-5988 PDRGRLVTVDI
+5988 PDRGRVVTVDI
-5999 DDRRHTSRPAPARP
+5999 DDHRHTSPLAPGRLAPGRP

-6018 PNRTEPPALA
+6018 PPRTEPPALS
-6028 RPTAEPAPGVSQRA
+6028 RPTAEPAPGTSQPA
-6042 GTDPATGTPATGTP
+6042 GTDPATATP
-6056 PTRPGTTASATT
+6056 PTRPATTASAATST
-6068 PSDRA
+6068 ASATSSRRD

-6088 GTPVPAWV
+6088 GAPVPAWV

-6119 NTAVTEEFRKMA
+6119 NEAVTEEFRKMA
-6131 RAAWDRARQKYPRA
+6131 RAAWDRARQQYPRDLA
-6145 LDTFG
+6145 TFG

-6157 GTVGT
+6157 GSVGT
-6162 SRPVLQQMLRTGNLR
+6162 HRPVLQQVLRTGNLR
-6177 ELTTFLFQG
+6177 ELVTFLFQG

-6202 NPAIE
+6202 NPEIE
-6207 EERPSRRQAEGRAEL
+6207 NERPSRRQAAARAEL

-6249 RHAVRTDPDDVRPPL
+6249 RHTVQTDPDDVRPPL
-6264 SRAERPYAVNELGL
+6264 SRAERPYAVNDLGL

-6328 GVDLDLGLIR
+6328 GIDLDLGLIR
-6338 AGMIATSLSAGHHS
+6338 AGMIAMSLSAGHHS

-6360 QLALDGL
+6360 QLALDGM

-6402 LFPDEHARAVL
+6402 LFPDEHARALL

>member
-1 MPTPEINGMI
+1 MPTPEINAMI

-21 IDEDLADQ
+21 IDEDLADR

-40 IEQLSGLIE
+40 IEQLSALIE

-66 YKQAMGTLIDDQG
+66 YKQAMGTLVDDQG

-239 PLFKDKPGPGPDLK
+239 PLFKDKPDPGPDLK
-253 LDTPN
+253 LDTPT
-258 PKPGPDSPTPKPDP
+258 PKPGPDGPTPKPDP
-272 DSPTPKP
+272 DPPSPKPDPDGPTPKP
-279 GPDSPTPE
+279 GPDGPT
-287 PKPEPR
+287 PKPEPK

-299 PGPGPGPE
+299 PGPRPGPE
-307 PNPKPDPEP
+307 PTPEPGPNPKPDPEP
-316 APPPGGGPQDR
+316 APNPGGGPEGR

-396 SVGEVLI
+396 TVGEILI

-448 LRSQPPTVSGGPD
+448 LRNQPPTVSGGPD
-461 TDGPARSGGGDG
+461 TDGPARSGGDGSDRTGGPPRTESSSGDG
-473 PARSGGQPRTEFSD
+473 PA
-487 GDGPTPGAPRPPGS
+487 PGAPQPPGS
-501 PETTDLDEYTGSPSP
+501 PETAGLDEYTGSPSP
-516 RPDLAESPPP
+516 RPDQAESPPSH
-526 YTPQDPPAYVPVD
+526 TPQDPPAYVPVD

-586 PAEIGVRDGLYGNLS
+586 P
-601 QHPEIRV
+601 PEAG
-608 VPTGDGPAA
+608 TG
-617 EIDADEVRRA
+617 
-627 LESFGT
+627 
-633 PVTVDPPAA
+633 
-642 GEGTPTPPP
+642 P
-651 GSGEPTGPDPVGE
+651 GSGLV
-664 TGANGA
+664 
-670 ETAPGPNGTPGP
+670 
-682 AEVDTG
+682 
-688 GTTGDAPTTGD
+688 
-699 SPVTRGT
+699 
-706 PGDAVTGPPTADRT
+706 
-720 GTDADTDTD
+720 TD

-735 SETPP
+735 TEPP
-740 LTVIVSET
+740 PPTVIVPEAPAS
-748 PPSLVDGSPEA
+748 PVDGSPEA

-777 TGTDATGLPERGA
+777 TGTDAMGLPERGA
-790 FELTREGP
+790 FELTREEP
-798 GAPVQVR
+798 GDPVQVR
-805 PLGGPEYVEGPDA
+805 PLGGPEYVEGPNA
-818 PRNTAFPGANVLL
+818 PGNTVFPGANVLP
-831 PLADAL
+831 PLGDAL
-837 GIPSVATAT
+837 GVPPVTTPAPPSATAGPPSGTAT
-846 PPPTA
+846 PPPSV

-888 PGERVPES
+888 PGERMPES
-896 PVGAETEQRDTDP
+896 PVGTGTEQRDTDP
-909 SAIKVVSGEQTP
+909 SAIKVVSGEPTP
-921 VISGTG
+921 ATSGTG
-927 PDATPTV
+927 PDAT
-934 TPDNPEKAA
+934 
-943 AEVEP
+943 
-948 RITTDGPAT
+948 
-957 GQDIKP
+957 
-963 PVITTSSDSTS
+963 
-974 DVKPPPA
+974 
-981 PTGPTPPADIE
+981 
-992 PSGVTT
+992 TT
-998 PPDTAPDIKP
+998 PPDTAPDTKP
-1008 LPVTTSTTPTTST
+1008 LPVTTSTTTSTTPTTPTTST
-1021 DVPAASK
+1021 DVPAGST
-1028 SAVDARPWTETATDL
+1028 SAADARPWTETATDL
-1043 HVESGRDDESPT
+1043 HLESGRDDGNATAT
-1055 ATPAAAPPPPGQIT
+1055 ATPAAAPAPPGQIT

-1074 PGQGQPPRTLRDFV
+1074 PAQDQPPQTLRDFL

-1129 MVSAYTQF
+1129 MVSAYTRF
-1137 LGDPGTVATPMDS
+1137 LGDPGTVSTPMDS
-1150 ISYRTMHG
+1150 TSYRTMHG

-1201 DTTSRDWSMPLP
+1201 DTTSRDWSTPLP

-1255 SEPDADDTAKLASI
+1255 SEPDADDAVKLASI

-1326 ESLIRNGALDTGSPR
+1326 ESLIRNGALDTGSSR
-1341 PPQGETAADPH
+1341 PPQGETADGIH
-1352 LESGREGD
+1352 LESRRESVIDTGD
-1360 MDTSDTPV
+1360 DPV
-1368 APIPTSTT
+1368 APITTSSAD
-1376 DDASTRPPTPEPAV
+1376 DDASTPPPPTPEPSV
-1390 TTLDSRTVPF
+1390 TTLDNRTVPF

-1427 SPAEDGTGR
+1427 SPAEDGTER

-1460 PPGSTE
+1460 HPGSTE

-1501 TVTLGTDNAAYP
+1501 TVTLGTDNAGYP
-1513 TVRVSGVQLGELLKS
+1513 TVKVSGVQLGELLKS
-1528 WAQDGDQ
+1528 WARDGDQ

-1549 PMIAGLPVAQ
+1549 PMVAGLPVAQ

-1581 RDGQIRAV
+1581 RDGQVRAV
-1589 LGEGPDGPGRWR
+1589 LGEGADGPGRWR

-1612 DRLARDAGLHAGPDP
+1612 DDLARDAGLHAGPDP

-1633 ARTLQQIRTLREALG
+1633 ARTLQQIRTLRKALG
-1648 PDAEQ
+1648 TDAEQ
-1653 HADNRESLAALAY
+1653 QSGNRELLAALAY

-1678 ARYGDGRMTPD
+1678 ARYGDGRMTPE

-1701 TNGTDVDPATGPT
+1701 TNGTNVDPATGPT

-1757 PDVLGLAYAR
+1757 PDVLGLSYAR

-1773 SLSNAPLPLSE
+1773 SLSDAPLPLSE

-1800 HPESA
+1800 HPEPA
-1805 APPAPPVRQDA
+1805 APPVRQDA
-1816 PAPDGTPPPAAP
+1816 PEPDGTPAPPRPPAP
-1828 ALPVNSL
+1828 LPVNSL
-1835 VVNAHTAR
+1835 VVNAYTAR
-1843 HVYGIPE
+1843 HTYGIPE
-1850 KNFDKFRDVARD
+1850 KNFDKFRNVARD

-1877 RWLDAGAMPKPQDI
+1877 DWLDAGAMPKPQDI

-1904 ADAGNVGLVG
+1904 AAARNVGLVG
-1914 YFQPVLPDQ
+1914 YFLPVLPDQ
-1923 RSVPVDAWDRVVSR
+1923 GSVPVEVWDRVVSR

-1946 ELAGKMDRYEADG
+1946 ELAGKMARYEAEG

-1975 ERRPITGDHD
+1975 VRRPITGDHD

-1990 SPDGSRISHPEH
+1990 SPDGSRISHPAH
-2002 DALIDEMRAKDMAVV
+2002 DALIEEMRAKDMAVV

-2030 DKSVFDKIVSS
+2030 DKSVFDKIVNS
-2041 HQGPSGEPLLRFSP
+2041 HQSPSGEPLLRFSP

-2091 FRDVARDRNVVVD
+2091 FRNVARDRNVVVD
-2104 VRPTNPSAPRW
+2104 VRPTNPSAPDW

-2134 VDVLLGADAG
+2134 VDVHLGADAG
-2144 TIGLVGYFQ
+2144 TIGLVGYFK

-2163 VDAWDRVVSRFN
+2163 VEAWDRVVSRFN

-2185 GKMDRYE
+2185 GKMARYE
-2192 ADGKFTVHK
+2192 AEGKFTVHE
-2201 GIVFGFDEEGGRRP
+2201 GIVFGFDDEGGRRP
-2215 ITGDHDLFDVSSPD
+2215 ITGDHDLFDVSSPE
-2229 GARISPLDHDALI
+2229 GVRIPPLDHDALI
-2242 DEMRAKDMAVAH
+2242 EEMRAKDMAVVH

-2275 SSHEGATGEPLLR
+2275 NSHEGATGEPLLR

-2296 VLVHPEPLRDS
+2296 VLVHPEPRPEP

-2315 IAEDMQLSGKATGTP
+2315 IAEDLQLSGKDTGTP
-2330 GLADTVR
+2330 ALADTVR

-2370 PWAARNVTGLRS
+2370 PWAARDVTGLRS
-2382 LLRDRLAGSE
+2382 LLRDRLTGSE

-2479 ILAAAELPALW
+2479 ILAAAEHPALW

-2505 LDIELRLVR
+2505 LDVELRLVR
-2514 PEGSAPASTSVTPL
+2514 PDGSVPTGTSVTPL
-2528 NPGGRSGTL
+2528 NPGGRGGTL

-2551 PAASM
+2551 PAASL
-2556 PAPATTPTPPPVPA
+2556 PAPASAPTPPVPA
-2570 PATPDPAGPDVF
+2570 PAVPDPAGPDVF
-2582 GAWLRSL
+2582 GEWLRSL

-2613 QLERQRPARLLTGE
+2613 QLERHRPARLLTGE
-2627 DARPPGPTPRTVTFD
+2627 DARPPGPAPRTVTFD

-2654 DADPDDGSTGP
+2654 DADPGADPDDGSTGP
-2665 GARPAGTPRTGL
+2665 GARPTAGPPRTGL
-2677 LNGLGVVTLRSP
+2677 FNGPGVLTLRSP

-2702 KLRAQFDA
+2702 KLRAQFDDA
-2710 SELLRML
+2710 ELLRLL

-2744 VVEAVP
+2744 IVEAVP
-2750 YHRWERFSEVGGAT
+2750 YHRWERFGEVGGAT
-2764 VRLDTMRR
+2764 VRLDTVRR

-2854 PQPPA
+2854 PKTPA
-2859 PTTPGPGTPPAAT
+2859 PTTTPGPGTPPAAT

-2877 SQVHSAAFAVRD
+2877 SQVHSAAFAMRD

-2918 AEPRITDTTALHLT
+2918 AEPRIADTTALHLT
-2932 DPPEDVALAI
+2932 DPPEDVALAV

-3031 RLGVQVTAGPNYTLI
+3031 RLGVQVTAGPNYTLV

-3107 SAALPVRVVSLD
+3107 SAAVPVRVVSLD

-3178 APATTTTAPAP
+3178 APATTTAPAPVTTAVPAPATRTAPAP
-3189 ATTTPAPV
+3189 VTTATSAPAATTPA
-3197 PVVPAPTPAPQD
+3197 PAPTPAPQD

-3290 KVRRGHHTLILR
+3290 KVRRGHHTLVLR
-3302 ARLSDRR
+3302 ARLTDRR
-3309 FETTLGERSLRNAVI
+3309 FETTLSERSLRNAVI

-3371 RHAQTRTRATKN
+3371 RYARTRTRATKN

-3440 HPLFTRGN
+3440 RPLFTRGT

-3472 PATGPAPT
+3472 PATGPAPA
-3480 PAPAPVPRPLSSTD
+3480 PAPAPVPRPLSATD
-3494 ADQLLDGTP
+3494 ADQLLDGTR
-3503 PLPRTSAS
+3503 PLPRASTS
-3511 DRQLVNKLLSA
+3511 DRHLVNKLLSA
-3522 PHVVLSTEGGEQ
+3522 PHVVLSAEGGEQ

-3644 TLGIQGA
+3644 TLGLQGA
-3651 VTPVQQAPGQQAV
+3651 VTPVQQAPGRQAV

-3675 WGKGRSVSQ
+3675 RGKGRSISQ

-3736 GRISDRLGRGLSP
+3736 GLISDRLGRGLSP
-3749 RRAAAAL
+3749 RGAAAAL

-3775 GLAPD
+3775 GLASD

-3813 DASRAAQ
+3813 DASRVAQ
-3820 QLMGQLERMGVPS
+3820 RLMGQLERMGVPS

-3910 ARDDVDGRSQD
+3910 ARDDVDGRSRD

-3936 SGALVA
+3936 SGVLVA

-3991 ASGRPLGPTATA
+3991 ATGKPLGPTATA

-4009 EILPASLLTPDGDG
+4009 EILPANLLTPEGDG
-4023 IDGALTEQD
+4023 VDGALTEQD
-4032 VPEPPRAVTVLTADQ
+4032 LPEPPRAVRVLTADQ
-4047 ARPESIARWRTTD
+4047 ARSEAIARWRNTD
-4060 RETGERDPDIL
+4060 RSTGEPDPDIL

-4089 ANVRD
+4089 ANVQD

-4112 GERHTGTTLA
+4112 GTRHTGATLT

-4255 ANDATALRSATD
+4255 ANDSTALKSATD
-4267 TTLGTHVKVV
+4267 TTLGTHIKVV

-4297 HRVTDSRPIQ
+4297 HRVTDSRPMR

-4312 QRGPRAVEAET
+4312 KRGPRAVEAET

-4336 HGLLDDTTF
+4336 YGLLDDTTF

-4351 AWDDQAKSAADLA
+4351 AWDDQAKAAADLA

-4375 RTRETWLDLSPE
+4375 KTRETWLDLSAE
-4387 EQAALGDDDRATALP
+4387 EQAALGDDDRATVLP
-4402 RGVAQ
+4402 RTIAG

-4422 RRQRHLDDAAK
+4422 TRQQRLDAAAK

-4462 EYTEP
+4462 EYAAP

-4478 VTDATESAPRTLTSP
+4478 VTDATDSAPRTLTSP

-4511 FHALLTT
+4511 FHALLAT
-4518 AQDRGKLPYLLDA
+4518 AQDRGRLPFLLDA
-4531 DLADRFAADPG
+4531 DLADRFTADPG
-4542 DPAVTAQAVDA
+4542 DPAVTREAVDA
-4553 VRDRLAWALADNGN
+4553 ARNRLAWALGDESNQ
-4567 EDLLDGLALDAAD
+4567 DLLEGLALDAAD

-4591 IDLTEAQQA
+4591 IDLTDAQQA
-4600 EFDALGRLPQ
+4600 EFDTFGRLPQ
-4610 TVWPSPEQRVALAT
+4610 TVWPSPEQRVALAM
-4624 AALYRPFTAEPTP
+4624 AALSRPFTAEPTP
-4637 ETPDAGDPAPPERRA
+4637 ADPDGGDPAPPERRA

-4658 DVLPALAA
+4658 DLLPALAA
-4666 RVLGTPVTVVTGEG
+4666 RVLGTPVTVVTGEV
-4680 RRQMFLPHGADPA
+4680 RQQTFLPHGADPA

-4706 EGFFSAALTPGTT
+4706 DGFFSAALTPGTT
-4719 PPLTTALPT
+4719 PPITTALPS
-4728 PPTTGT
+4728 PP
-4734 TTAGTV
+4734 
-4740 PGETTAGTVPG
+4740 
-4751 AKATG
+4751 ATSAPSG
-4756 TGPGAGSSTE
+4756 RTE
-4766 TTPKPPAHRSHATP
+4766 TTPEPPAHRSHATP
-4780 PWLPPADADGPR
+4780 PWLPPADAEGPR

-4828 LRHAAGQPGR
+4828 LRHAADQPGR
-4838 EPRAAAR
+4838 DARAAAR

-4864 GERPD
+4864 GERAE

-4879 GGRKGAP
+4879 ANQKGVP
-4886 ALSQDA
+4886 ALSRDA

-4897 RRHLAS
+4897 RRHLAN

-4918 AKATGATVTLIE
+4918 AKATGATVTLVE

-4935 HTYAGPSADV
+4935 HTYAGPSADA

-4966 KAPAPAPAPKPKTA
+4966 PAPA
-4980 TPKPETPEPP
+4980 P

-4997 ESPKAPTDGDLPGLP
+4997 TDGGVPGLP

-5017 YELSPLSG
+5017 YELSTLSG
-5025 TEPRPQPLTQPHEN
+5025 TEPQPQPQPHGG
-5039 TGIRTATGSGNET
+5039 TDSDA
-5052 DSDSDSD
+5052 DSDSD
-5059 SEGEEDTPI
+5059 GEEDTPI

-5082 WNRAPRARLQET
+5082 WSRAPRARLQET
-5094 SQALYELVEEAAG
+5094 SQALHELVEEAAG
-5107 GRPTRDGLAD
+5107 ARPTRDGLAD

-5126 LRARVSNQDVLDL
+5126 LRARVRNQDVLDL

-5175 ETQLRDPDRTPA
+5175 ETQLRDADRTPA
-5187 GRDFTGANR
+5187 GRDFTGAGR

-5214 QSPEWQK
+5214 RSPEWRK

-5272 PPAFAAQVAHLVAG
+5272 PPAFAAQVADLVAG

-5310 HLVVHRREG
+5310 HLVVHRRAG

-5339 RDPGSGDS
+5339 RDLGSGDS
-5347 DTDDGPD
+5347 DTDTDT
-5354 SDDGSDSGSTSDGDA
+5354 DDGHDSGSTSDGDA

-5378 QFERRVDALRPRP
+5378 QFERRIDALRPRP
-5391 LVTRA
+5391 LITRA

-5417 GEVRTADGAEG
+5417 GEVRTAEGAEG
-5428 PALVLPHQ
+5428 PALVLPHR
-5436 TPVAVPAASRP
+5436 TPRDVPAADRP

-5540 RTVAGTDAAP
+5540 RMVAGTDAAP

-5588 VAHGTR
+5588 VAHGIR
-5594 PATGVTPDWAVR
+5594 PATGVSPEWAVR
-5606 QTGRDPRFTG
+5606 QAGRDPRFTG

-5623 PGEAYGQAL
+5623 PGEAYGRAL
-5632 SHTQDNARRGPL
+5632 GHTQDNARRGPL

-5669 VSTTNDG
+5669 VSTTDDG

-5683 NHAKPGDPVGPHA
+5683 NHAKPDDPVGPHA

-5704 LAGEDGTHQI
+5704 LASEDGTHQI

-5722 RTPIPADQLDAV
+5722 RTPIPDDRLDAV

-5740 RYDEAQLNGLA
+5740 RYDEARLNGLA

-5770 VARLESFARTA
+5770 VARLEAFARTA

-5793 RWYFAEDR
+5793 RWYFTEDR

-5821 VRSAAPVEED
+5821 VRSAAPVGED

-5849 EVNAALLSESSPAV
+5849 AVNAALLSGRSPAV
-5863 SNPLTTVA
+5863 SNPLTVVA

-5878 PDQRT
+5878 PDRRT

-5910 TGLWNHANGLPLPA
+5910 TGLWNHANGLPLPS

-5930 GNRSRTSA
+5930 GNRSRASG

-5963 APGPHIRLADFTLT
+5963 APGPHVRLADFTLT

-5999 DDRRHTSRPAPARP
+5999 DDRRHTSRPAPDRP

-6018 PNRTEPPALA
+6018 PARTEPPGPP
-6028 RPTAEPAPGVSQRA
+6028 RPTAEPAPGVSPPTGTAPAA
-6042 GTDPATGTPATGTP
+6042 GTL
-6056 PTRPGTTASATT
+6056 PTRPGTTESTT
-6068 PSDRA
+6068 TSTRRDS
-6073 PSRPGRRSATPSPDR
+6073 SRPGRRSATPSPDR
-6088 GTPVPAWV
+6088 GAPVPAWV
-6096 RARIRYAEESVA
+6096 RARIRYAEESIA

-6119 NTAVTEEFRKMA
+6119 NEAVTEEFRKMA
-6131 RAAWDRARQKYPRA
+6131 RAAWDRARKQYPDA
-6145 LDTFG
+6145 LGTFG

-6192 PEMLGGREDP
+6192 PEMLGGREAP

-6222 ERLAAELN
+6222 ERLAAQLN
-6230 LDDTLSVP
+6230 LDDTLSVA

-6249 RHAVRTDPDDVRPPL
+6249 EHTVQRDPDDVRPPL

-6297 ASEDT
+6297 VSEDT

-6322 RMRDQW
+6322 RMRDRW
-6328 GVDLDLGLIR
+6328 GIDLDLGLIR

-6402 LFPDEHARAVL
+6402 LFPDEHARTVL

>member
-1 MPTPEINGMI
+1 MPTPEINAMI

-239 PLFKDKPGPGPDLK
+239 PLFKDKPDPGPDLK

-258 PKPGPDSPTPKPDP
+258 PKPGPDGPTPKPDP

-279 GPDSPTPE
+279 GPDSPTPT

-299 PGPGPGPE
+299 PGPRPRPEPTPEPG

-316 APPPGGGPQDR
+316 APTPGGGPQGR
-327 PRPDLNIDPPP
+327 PRPDLNTDPPP

-448 LRSQPPTVSGGPD
+448 LRNQPPTVSGGPD

-473 PARSGGQPRTEFSD
+473 SDRTGGRPRTESSD

-501 PETTDLDEYTGSPSP
+501 PETTGLDEYTGSPSP

-608 VPTGDGPAA
+608 VPTGNGPAA

-627 LESFGT
+627 LESLGA
-633 PVTVDPPAA
+633 PVTVEPPVA

-651 GSGEPTGPDPVGE
+651 GSGAPTGPDTAGE
-664 TGANGA
+664 TGATGTETASGPNGTETA
-670 ETAPGPNGTPGP
+670 PGPNGTETAPGPNGTETAPGPNGTPGP
-682 AEVDTG
+682 AEVDTD
-688 GTTGDAPTTGD
+688 GTTGDAPAIGD
-699 SPVTRGT
+699 SPATRGA

-720 GTDADTDTD
+720 DTEAGTD

-735 SETPP
+735 TETPP

-764 SAGAD
+764 GAGAD

-805 PLGGPEYVEGPDA
+805 PLGGPEYVEGPNG
-818 PRNTAFPGANVLL
+818 PGNTAFPGANVLL

-837 GIPSVATAT
+837 GVPPVATAT
-846 PPPTA
+846 PPPPA
-851 TATPPPASTPPPT
+851 TATPPTASTPPPT

-880 EPGAVEPA
+880 AVEPA
-888 PGERVPES
+888 PGERMPES
-896 PVGAETEQRDTDP
+896 PVGAETEPRDPDP

-921 VISGTG
+921 VTSGTG
-927 PDATPTV
+927 PDTTTP
-934 TPDNPEKAA
+934 
-943 AEVEP
+943 
-948 RITTDGPAT
+948 
-957 GQDIKP
+957 
-963 PVITTSSDSTS
+963 
-974 DVKPPPA
+974 
-981 PTGPTPPADIE
+981 
-992 PSGVTT
+992 

-1021 DVPAASK
+1021 DIPSASK
-1028 SAVDARPWTETATDL
+1028 SAADARPWTETATDL
-1043 HVESGRDDESPT
+1043 HLESGRDDGNPT

-1074 PGQGQPPRTLRDFV
+1074 PAQDQPPRALRDFL

-1129 MVSAYTQF
+1129 MVSAYTRF

-1150 ISYRTMHG
+1150 TSYRTMHG

-1201 DTTSRDWSMPLP
+1201 DTTSRDWSTPLP

-1255 SEPDADDTAKLASI
+1255 SEPDADDTVKLASI

-1301 QGLRPVVPDNMYSLF
+1301 QGMRPVVPDNMYSLF

-1360 MDTSDTPV
+1360 LDTSDTPA
-1368 APIPTSTT
+1368 APITTSTT
-1376 DDASTRPPTPEPAV
+1376 DDDASTPPPTPEPSV

-1513 TVRVSGVQLGELLKS
+1513 TIKVSGVQLGELLKS
-1528 WAQDGDQ
+1528 WAQEGDQ

-1612 DRLARDAGLHAGPDP
+1612 DGLARDAGLHAGPDP

-1666 VDGLRWHDPGTA
+1666 VDGLRWRDPGTA

-1701 TNGTDVDPATGPT
+1701 TNGTNVDPATGPT

-1800 HPESA
+1800 HPEPA

-1816 PAPDGTPPPAAP
+1816 PGPDGTPPPAP
-1828 ALPVNSL
+1828 LPVNSL
-1835 VVNAHTAR
+1835 VVNAYTAR

-1877 RWLDAGAMPKPQDI
+1877 NWLDAGAMPKPQDI

-1914 YFQPVLPDQ
+1914 YFQPVLPD
-1923 RSVPVDAWDRVVSR
+1923 RGSVPVDAWDRVVSR

-1946 ELAGKMDRYEADG
+1946 ELAGKMARYEADG

-1990 SPDGSRISHPEH
+1990 SPDGSRISHPAH

-2030 DKSVFDKIVSS
+2030 DKSVFDKIVTS

-2104 VRPTNPSAPRW
+2104 VRPTNPSAPNW

-2144 TIGLVGYFQ
+2144 TIGLVGYFK
-2153 PVLPDQGSVP
+2153 PVLPDQGSVS

-2185 GKMDRYE
+2185 GKMARYE
-2192 ADGKFTVHK
+2192 ADGKFTVHE
-2201 GIVFGFDEEGGRRP
+2201 GIVFGFDDEGGRRP

-2242 DEMRAKDMAVAH
+2242 DEMRAKDMAVVH

-2275 SSHEGATGEPLLR
+2275 TSHEGATGEPLLR

-2296 VLVHPEPLRDS
+2296 VLVHPEPRPDS

-2315 IAEDMQLSGKATGTP
+2315 IAEDMQLSGKDTGTP
-2330 GLADTVR
+2330 ALADTVR

-2364 TRPVPP
+2364 ARPVPP
-2370 PWAARNVTGLRS
+2370 PWAARNVTGLRT
-2382 LLRDRLAGSE
+2382 LLRDRLTGSE

-2505 LDIELRLVR
+2505 LDVELRLVR
-2514 PEGSAPASTSVTPL
+2514 PDGSAPAGTSVTPL
-2528 NPGGRSGTL
+2528 NPGGRGGTL
-2537 HVAYNGTDHFDALV
+2537 HLAYNGTDHFDALV
-2551 PAASM
+2551 PAASL

-2582 GAWLRSL
+2582 GEWLRSL
-2589 GGVTDLDGPAE
+2589 GGVTDLDSPAE

-2627 DARPPGPTPRTVTFD
+2627 DARPPGPAPRTVTFD

-2648 TVLISP
+2648 AVLISP

-2665 GARPAGTPRTGL
+2665 GARTEGTPRTGL

-2694 EVFDQLPK
+2694 EVFEQLPE

-2710 SELLRML
+2710 SELLRLL

-2729 ARFVGREKSGVGHEM
+2729 ARFVGREKSGTGHEL

-2854 PQPPA
+2854 PKTPA
-2859 PTTPGPGTPPAAT
+2859 PTTPGPGTLPAAT

-2877 SQVHSAAFAVRD
+2877 SQVHSAAFAMRD

-3031 RLGVQVTAGPNYTLI
+3031 RLGVQVTAGPNYTLV

-3071 LGTDAARK
+3071 LGTDASRK

-3172 PDQRPP
+3172 PDRRPP

-3189 ATTTPAPV
+3189 ATTTTAPAPATTT
-3197 PVVPAPTPAPQD
+3197 PAPAPTPAPQD

-3309 FETTLGERSLRNAVI
+3309 FETTLSERSLRNAVI

-3365 NVSLGA
+3365 NVALGA

-3440 HPLFTRGN
+3440 RPLFTRGN

-3480 PAPAPVPRPLSSTD
+3480 PAPAPAPAPRPLSSTD

-3644 TLGIQGA
+3644 TLGLQGA

-3792 GYRLPPFLLRR
+3792 GYRLPPFLRR
-3803 RFPSHPSGQL
+3803 HFPSHPSGRL
-3813 DASRAAQ
+3813 DASRVAQ

-3936 SGALVA
+3936 SGVLVA

-3991 ASGRPLGPTATA
+3991 ASGKPLGPTATA

-4023 IDGALTEQD
+4023 ADGALTEQD
-4032 VPEPPRAVTVLTADQ
+4032 VPEPPRAVSVLTADQ

-4089 ANVRD
+4089 ANVQD

-4112 GERHTGTTLA
+4112 GERHTGTTLT

-4144 QEATSQVGLT
+4144 HEATSQVGLT

-4297 HRVTDSRPIQ
+4297 HRVTDSRPMQ

-4312 QRGPRAVEAET
+4312 KRGPRAVEAET

-4336 HGLLDDTTF
+4336 YGLLDDTTF

-4387 EQAALGDDDRATALP
+4387 EQAALGDDDRATVLP
-4402 RGVAQ
+4402 RAVAG

-4422 RRQRHLDDAAK
+4422 LWQQRLDAAAK
-4433 DHHRLHLAAAR
+4433 DHHRLHLAATR

-4478 VTDATESAPRTLTSP
+4478 VTDATDSAPRTLTSP

-4518 AQDRGKLPYLLDA
+4518 AQDRGKLPFLLDA
-4531 DLADRFAADPG
+4531 DLADRFTADPG
-4542 DPAVTAQAVDA
+4542 DPAVTAEAVDA

-4610 TVWPSPEQRVALAT
+4610 TVWPSPAQRVALAT

-4706 EGFFSAALTPGTT
+4706 DGFFSAALTPGTT
-4719 PPLTTALPT
+4719 PPLATALPA
-4728 PPTTGT
+4728 PPTTSAPSGS
-4734 TTAGTV
+4734 
-4740 PGETTAGTVPG
+4740 
-4751 AKATG
+4751 TG
-4756 TGPGAGSSTE
+4756 

-4828 LRHAAGQPGR
+4828 LRHAARQPGR
-4838 EPRAAAR
+4838 DPRAGAR

-4864 GERPD
+4864 GERSN

-4879 GGRKGAP
+4879 GDRKGAP

-4897 RRHLAS
+4897 RRHLAN

-4935 HTYAGPSADV
+4935 HTYAGPSADA

-4966 KAPAPAPAPKPKTA
+4966 PAPAPAPKPRTP
-4980 TPKPETPEPP
+4980 TPKPETPESL

-4997 ESPKAPTDGDLPGLP
+4997 ESPKAPTDGGLPGLS

-5017 YELSPLSG
+5017 YELSTLSG
-5025 TEPRPQPLTQPHEN
+5025 AEPQPLRQPHEN
-5039 TGIRTATGSGNET
+5039 TGIRTGSGSDNET

-5153 ADDLAGYFV
+5153 ADHLAGYFV

-5175 ETQLRDPDRTPA
+5175 ETQLRDADRTPA

-5209 GRAAV
+5209 GRAAA
-5214 QSPEWQK
+5214 QSPEWRK

-5272 PPAFAAQVAHLVAG
+5272 PPVFAAQVANLVAG

-5295 LGPAEVATHPTTGAA
+5295 LGPTEVVTHPTTGAA
-5310 HLVVHRREG
+5310 HLVVHRRAG

-5324 WTTPPPPREPGLPGA
+5324 WTTPPPPQEPGLPGA
-5339 RDPGSGDS
+5339 RDLGSGDS

-5417 GEVRTADGAEG
+5417 GEVRTAEGAEG

-5436 TPVAVPAASRP
+5436 TPGAVPAADRP

-5606 QTGRDPRFTG
+5606 QAGRDPRFTG

-5669 VSTTNDG
+5669 VSTTNEG

-5704 LAGEDGTHQI
+5704 LASEDGTHQI
-5714 TLENETHS
+5714 TLENENHS

-5740 RYDEAQLNGLA
+5740 RYGEAQLNQVA
-5751 RESEGRAA
+5751 RESEERAA

-5793 RWYFAEDR
+5793 RWYFTEDR

-5963 APGPHIRLADFTLT
+5963 VPGPHVRLADFTLT

-5999 DDRRHTSRPAPARP
+5999 DDQRHASRPAPSRP

-6018 PNRTEPPALA
+6018 PPRTEPPALP
-6028 RPTAEPAPGVSQRA
+6028 RPTEEPAPGVSRPA
-6042 GTDPATGTPATGTP
+6042 GTDPTTGTAATGTP

-6088 GTPVPAWV
+6088 GAPVPAWV

-6119 NTAVTEEFRKMA
+6119 NKAVTEEFRKMA
-6131 RAAWDRARQKYPRA
+6131 RAAWDRARQQYPHA

-6238 EKQAALARATR
+6238 EKQAALARATH
-6249 RHAVRTDPDDVRPPL
+6249 RHTVRTNPDDVRPPL

-6322 RMRDQW
+6322 RMRDRW
-6328 GVDLDLGLIR
+6328 GIDLDLGLIR

>member
-1 MPTPEINGMI
+1 MI
-11 FALTGEFLTT
+11 FILTGEKLMDA
-21 IDEDLADQ
+21 DEDLAFE
-29 SQYNFTGMARK
+29 SRRPY
-40 IEQLSGLIE
+40 SGLGRKLDRLSSLID
-49 KSVHDIAQAM
+49 KSIHDIGESM
-59 PDELSSS
+59 PDDLASS
-66 YKQAMGTLIDDQG
+66 YAKAMGLLIDDGG
-79 KNYLLEFTKQLDEIG
+79 KNYLREFSEQLDKIAE
-94 RGRRKTGMD
+94 GRRKTSMD
-103 VMESKWQVIAEI
+103 IMESKWQVIAEVI
-115 VRLLIEIAIY
+115 RLLIEIAIY
-125 LALSFF
+125 LAMSFF
-131 TGGASASQIL
+131 TGGASASQIMM
-141 VAKLRSRFVLLTL
+141 AKLRSRFFILTTL
-154 FSHLLK
+154 SHLLQ
-160 RLHLMPALSEALAE
+160 RLHLAPSLTEAFAE

-189 PDGRRPDGIDWGDI
+189 PDGRRPDSIDWGDI

-215 FTSLFE
+215 FTSVFE
-221 NWAKN
+221 KFAKD
-226 IVKSYD
+226 IVRSFD
-232 TNFLKDG
+232 GNFLKGG
-239 PLFKDKPGPGPDLK
+239 PDLDFKNPNWRDTPNVDIKNNGPTPNPGPGSELPDPPK
-253 LDTPN
+253 DRPDPN
-258 PKPGPDSPTPKPDP
+258 PYGNGPT
-272 DSPTPKP
+272 
-279 GPDSPTPE
+279 
-287 PKPEPR
+287 
-293 PTPEPT
+293 PT
-299 PGPGPGPE
+299 PGPVPV
-307 PNPKPDPEP
+307 
-316 APPPGGGPQDR
+316 
-327 PRPDLNIDPPP
+327 
-338 FLRDRPFTFRYDPA
+338 TFRDGPFSF
-352 VWRSNPDLWRNQRL
+352 RNNPELWRNSQILRL
-366 LENNADRPGALAG
+366 NLDRPGALAA
-379 HYGLKGVLDFA
+379 HYGLKGTADFI
-390 AAGGGE
+390 AAGA
-396 SVGEVLI
+396 GEVVAEILI

-410 FSSNWTTFVGAGVSS
+410 WSSSWTTFFGAGISS
-425 KVEGGLADIAVNTG
+425 RVESSLMGAALNSGAELRHAIDKLRNQPPPTGSGGNGPETAGSDRAEGPSRTDTTGGEGPGPGLSAPPPAVQQTTSEGG
-439 NELRTAIEN
+439 
-448 LRSQPPTVSGGPD
+448 
-461 TDGPARSGGGDG
+461 
-473 PARSGGQPRTEFSD
+473 F
-487 GDGPTPGAPRPPGS
+487 
-501 PETTDLDEYTGSPSP
+501 TGSQ
-516 RPDLAESPPP
+516 SPPP
-526 YTPQDPPAYVPVD
+526 YVSQDAPPPYVPVG
-539 PPSYT
+539 PPPYM

-550 TAAEDAL
+550 TAAENTL
-557 WQQVHQGPPELREQA
+557 WQQIHQGPAEVREQS
-572 LRDLAAIRG
+572 LRDLAALRG
-581 EQPPG
+581 SQPPG
-586 PAEIGVRDGLYGNLS
+586 PAEIGVRDGVHERLS
-601 QHPEIRV
+601 QLPEVRV
-608 VPTGDGPAA
+608 VPGGNSAA
-617 EIDADEVRRA
+617 GQVDTDEVRRA
-627 LESFGT
+627 LESLGT
-633 PVTVDPPAA
+633 PVTVDAPIV
-642 GEGTPTPPP
+642 GEGP
-651 GSGEPTGPDPVGE
+651 GGENPGGSPERGATG
-664 TGANGA
+664 T
-670 ETAPGPNGTPGP
+670 GTPGE
-682 AEVDTG
+682 AERPVVSPGLGTG
-688 GTTGDAPTTGD
+688 A
-699 SPVTRGT
+699 
-706 PGDAVTGPPTADRT
+706 
-720 GTDADTDTD
+720 
-729 TGPGSR
+729 
-735 SETPP
+735 PP
-740 LTVIVSET
+740 LTVIVAEG
-748 PPSLVDGSPEA
+748 PPPLAASPESA
-759 AALLD
+759 ELLD
-764 SAGAD
+764 RAGVD

-777 TGTDATGLPERGA
+777 TGPDATGQPAREA
-790 FELTREGP
+790 VELTREGP
-798 GAPVQVR
+798 GAPVEVR
-805 PLGGPEYVEGPDA
+805 PLTGPEFVGTPDSGP
-818 PRNTAFPGANVLL
+818 NTAFPGANVLL

-837 GIPSVATAT
+837 GVPPVTAAA
-846 PPPTA
+846 PPPADSTVPPAGSTAPPIGSTVPPAASANPASASTASPPRAPAQGGPSGDTGTAAEGSPSEQAQETPTRETPETSTA
-851 TATPPPASTPPPT
+851 TATESGPAEANRGTDPTAVAPRTESEQHAIDPSSVKPVSGGPTPATGDLPGPDVKPTVITTTSSTPGPDVRAPLDSTPPEAAPEIRPT
-864 SASPGPR
+864 
-871 PVTEGGPTG
+871 
-880 EPGAVEPA
+880 
-888 PGERVPES
+888 
-896 PVGAETEQRDTDP
+896 VGATAPP
-909 SAIKVVSGEQTP
+909 STA
-921 VISGTG
+921 
-927 PDATPTV
+927 
-934 TPDNPEKAA
+934 
-943 AEVEP
+943 
-948 RITTDGPAT
+948 
-957 GQDIKP
+957 
-963 PVITTSSDSTS
+963 
-974 DVKPPPA
+974 
-981 PTGPTPPADIE
+981 GPTPT
-992 PSGVTT
+992 G
-998 PPDTAPDIKP
+998 
-1008 LPVTTSTTPTTST
+1008 TPT
-1021 DVPAASK
+1021 ASK
-1028 SAVDARPWTETATDL
+1028 LAADARPWTEAATDL
-1043 HVESGRDDESPT
+1043 HLESGRGDVDPT
-1055 ATPAAAPPPPGQIT
+1055 ATPSAAPPPPAQIT

-1074 PGQGQPPRTLRDFV
+1074 PPQGQPPQTLRDFL
-1088 PEDQWWTFYID
+1088 PEDRWWTFYID

-1107 DAFPDDPGS
+1107 EAFPDDPGS

-1129 MVSAYTQF
+1129 MVSAYTRF

-1150 ISYRTMHG
+1150 TSYRTMHG

-1201 DTTSRDWSMPLP
+1201 DTTSRDWSTPLP

-1255 SEPDADDTAKLASI
+1255 SDPDADDAAKLASI

-1316 QGGRSVPQMV
+1316 QGGRSVAQMV
-1326 ESLIRNGALDTGSPR
+1326 DSLVRNGALDTGRPR
-1341 PPQGETAADPH
+1341 PPLGGTAVDVN
-1352 LESGREGD
+1352 LESRGD
-1360 MDTSDTPV
+1360 GTGDTGGAPV
-1368 APIPTSTT
+1368 APIATSSSSDGVSGT
-1376 DDASTRPPTPEPAV
+1376 PPPPAAGPSI
-1390 TTLDSRTVPF
+1390 TTLDRRTVPLG
-1400 SELRRFV
+1400 ELRRFV
-1407 PQARFAPQPGVA
+1407 PQTATAPQPGVA
-1419 VQTLTISQ
+1419 VQTVTISQ
-1427 SPAEDGTGR
+1427 SRAEDGTGR
-1436 SAGREALLGQ
+1436 SAGRAALLGQ
-1446 DSFRGVRTTSAEPP
+1446 DSFRGVRTASAEPP
-1460 PPGSTE
+1460 PSGTSE
-1466 APPAPRTV
+1466 ASLAPRTV

-1487 ERGADYFVG
+1487 ARGADYFVG

-1513 TVRVSGVQLGELLKS
+1513 TVEVSGVQLGEVLKY
-1528 WAQDGDQ
+1528 WAQDEDQ
-1535 DRPLVLFSCETGQQ
+1535 DRPLVLFSCRTGQQ
-1549 PMIAGLPVAQ
+1549 PKIAGLPVAQ
-1559 HVANRTGRPVY
+1559 HAANRTGRRVY

-1581 RDGQIRAV
+1581 RDGNVRAV

-1606 PAGADL
+1606 PTGTAL
-1612 DRLARDAGLHAGPDP
+1612 DDLARDAGLHAGPDP

-1633 ARTLQQIRTLREALG
+1633 ARTLQQIRTLREVLG

-1653 HADNRESLAALAY
+1653 QPGKRELLADLAY
-1666 VDGLRWHDPGTA
+1666 VDGLRWRDPGTA

-1701 TNGTDVDPATGPT
+1701 TNGTPVDPAAGPT
-1714 PGQYR
+1714 PEQYT

-1733 PATTLD
+1733 PETTLD
-1739 TLLPPPPPEL
+1739 TLLPPPPPQL

-1757 PDVLGLAYAR
+1757 PDVLGLSYAR

-1784 LGLGPDDTAEL
+1784 LGLDPADTAEL
-1795 ARRLH
+1795 ARRLY
-1800 HPESA
+1800 HPELTT
-1805 APPAPPVRQDA
+1805 A
-1816 PAPDGTPPPAAP
+1816 PAPADPQDTPGPEGSPPRP
-1828 ALPVNSL
+1828 VPPVNSL
-1835 VVNAHTAR
+1835 TVNAYTAR
-1843 HVYGIPE
+1843 HTYGIPE
-1850 KNFDKFRDVARD
+1850 KNFTKFRDVARD

-1877 RWLDAGAMPKPQDI
+1877 KWLDAGAMPKPQDI
-1891 KAKTVNEVDVLLG
+1891 KAKTVNEIDVLLG
-1904 ADAGNVGLVG
+1904 ADAGTIGLVG
-1914 YFQPVLPDQ
+1914 FFRPVLPAEG
-1923 RSVPVDAWDRVVSR
+1923 SVPHGAWDRVVSR
-1937 FNQRSTEFH
+1937 FNQRSTEFR
-1946 ELAGKMDRYEADG
+1946 ELAGKMAQYEAEGRFVVQDG
-1959 KFTVH
+1959 VVYGVD
-1964 EGIVFGFDGEG
+1964 EAGD
-1975 ERRPITGDHD
+1975 RRPITGDHD
-1985 LFDVS
+1985 VFDVS
-1990 SPDGSRISHPEH
+1990 SPDGSRLSHPDH

-2030 DKSVFDKIVSS
+2030 DKSVFDKIVGS
-2041 HQGPSGEPLLRFSP
+2041 HQGPSGEPLLRFTP
-2055 NSDHAVL
+2055 NSDHALL

-2077 ARHTYGIPEKNFDK
+2077 ARHTYGIPEKNFTK
-2091 FRDVARDRNVVVD
+2091 FRGLARDRNVVVD
-2104 VRPTNPSAPRW
+2104 VRPTNPSAPKW

-2134 VDVLLGADAG
+2134 IDVLLGADAG
-2144 TIGLVGYFQ
+2144 TIGLVGYFR
-2153 PVLPDQGSVP
+2153 PVLPAEGSVP
-2163 VDAWDRVVSRFN
+2163 HGAWDRVVSRFN

-2185 GKMDRYE
+2185 GKMARYE
-2192 ADGKFTVHK
+2192 ADGTFTVHQ
-2201 GIVFGFDEEGGRRP
+2201 GIVFGLDDAGGRRP

-2229 GARISPLDHDALI
+2229 GSRIPPVDHDALI
-2242 DEMRAKDMAVAH
+2242 EEMRAKDMAVVH

-2275 SSHEGATGEPLLR
+2275 SSHEGAAGEPLLR

-2296 VLVHPEPLRDS
+2296 VLVHPEPRPAT

-2315 IAEDMQLSGKATGTP
+2315 IAEDIQLSGKDTGTP
-2330 GLADTVR
+2330 GLADTVH
-2337 ADGQAFRRLPAR
+2337 ADGRTFRRVPAR
-2349 ADGDCLFRSLLDTAR
+2349 GDGDCLFRSLLDTAR
-2364 TRPVPP
+2364 SRAVPP
-2370 PWAARNVTGLRS
+2370 PWAARNVAGLRS
-2382 LLRDRLAGSE
+2382 LLRDRLTGSE
-2392 LLAPDVEATPDP
+2392 LLAPDVEAAPDP

-2421 NPEAR
+2421 DPEAR

-2440 VTGGDA
+2440 VKNGDG

-2457 YSHLADVAPTPA
+2457 YPHLADVAPTPA

-2514 PEGSAPASTSVTPL
+2514 PDASAPTGTSVTPL
-2528 NPGGRSGTL
+2528 HPGGRGGVL
-2537 HVAYNGTDHFDALV
+2537 HVAYNGADHYDALV
-2551 PAASM
+2551 PATAL
-2556 PAPATTPTPPPVPA
+2556 PAPAPTPSPV
-2570 PATPDPAGPDVF
+2570 TGSPAGTDVF
-2582 GAWLRSL
+2582 GEWLRSM
-2589 GGVTDLDGPAE
+2589 GGVTDLDAPAE
-2600 ETPDRGDPVPLET
+2600 ESPDRGDPVPLET
-2613 QLERQRPARLLTGE
+2613 QLERHRPARLLTGE
-2627 DARPPGPTPRTVTFD
+2627 DARPPGPAPRTVTFD

-2648 TVLISP
+2648 AVLISP

-2665 GARPAGTPRTGL
+2665 GTGTAAGPPRTGL
-2677 LNGLGVVTLRSP
+2677 LNGPGVLTLRSP

-2694 EVFDQLPK
+2694 EVFDQLPQ
-2702 KLRAQFDA
+2702 KLRGQFDEA
-2710 SELLRML
+2710 ELLRLL

-2744 VVEAVP
+2744 IVEAVP
-2750 YHRWERFSEVGGAT
+2750 YHRWERFGEVGGAT

-2797 PLNWMLK
+2797 PLNWMVK

-2820 TQAYHQSEYRAWE
+2820 TQAYHQSEYRAVE

-2854 PQPPA
+2854 PETPA
-2859 PTTPGPGTPPAAT
+2859 TTTPGPGTAPAAT
-2872 PRWQR
+2872 PPWQR
-2877 SQVHSAAFAVRD
+2877 SQVHAASFAMRD

-2932 DPPEDVALAI
+2932 DPPEDVALSI

-2952 RTLVSYVR
+2952 RTLISYVR
-2960 PGRLLGLFGRFA
+2960 PGRLLGLFGRLS

-2980 TRGSG
+2980 TRGGG

-3031 RLGVQVTAGPNYTLI
+3031 RFGVQVTAGPHHAFI

-3071 LGTDAARK
+3071 LGADAARK

-3107 SAALPVRVVSLD
+3107 SAARPVRVVSLD

-3127 RLAGWDSRTPGATGP
+3127 RLAGWDSRTPGAAGP

-3172 PDQRPP
+3172 PDRRPP
-3178 APATTTTAPAP
+3178 APATTAATTTPAPVTAPAPVGTTSAPAPTATTAP
-3189 ATTTPAPV
+3189 ATTTPAP
-3197 PVVPAPTPAPQD
+3197 APPD

-3235 LRHPHLA
+3235 LRHRHLA

-3302 ARLSDRR
+3302 ARLTDRR
-3309 FETTLGERSLRNAVI
+3309 FETTLSERSLRNAVI

-3354 DPGTGLPRQAG
+3354 DPGTGLPRRAG

-3371 RHAQTRTRATKN
+3371 RYAQTRARATRN
-3383 TVAVAHDQ
+3383 TVAAVHDQ
-3391 LTFQNGADLYSYQVE
+3391 LAFQDGADLYSYQVE

-3431 GVFVSKVGE
+3431 GVFVSKIGE
-3440 HPLFTRGN
+3440 HPLFARGT

-3463 SDRHAPADP
+3463 SDHHAPADP
-3472 PATGPAPT
+3472 PATGPAPA
-3480 PAPAPVPRPLSSTD
+3480 PAPTPVPRPLSSTE
-3494 ADQLLDGTP
+3494 ADQLLDGTR
-3503 PLPRTSAS
+3503 PLPHTSAS
-3511 DRQLVNKLLSA
+3511 DRRLVHKLLSS
-3522 PHVVLSTEGGEQ
+3522 PHVVLSTAGGEQ

-3540 DTADRATGTSWH
+3540 DTADRATGASWH

-3567 MANLGVAGQLGQY
+3567 VANLGVAGQLGQY
-3580 LGPFGSRITGLTGA
+3580 LGPFGTRITGLTGA

-3604 AVRGELDNVR
+3604 AVRGELENVR
-3614 VKSDPKPGS
+3614 VKSAPKPGS
-3623 LEATIGNE
+3623 LEATMGNE

-3639 SGSRT
+3639 TGSRT

-3651 VTPVQQAPGQQAV
+3651 VTPVQRAPGQPAL
-3664 VGAYSTALQYA
+3664 VGAYSSALQYA
-3675 WGKGRSVSQ
+3675 WGKGRSVSR

-3698 RMYLVVADAA
+3698 RMYLVVADAT

-3714 DRWTAAMG
+3714 DRWTAAAG
-3722 AVGTRSGGRISAAA
+3722 AVGTRAGGRISSAA
-3736 GRISDRLGRGLSP
+3736 GRISERLGRGLDP

-3756 QRIRDAVMF
+3756 QRVRDAVMF

-3780 GLGTRTPANLGG
+3780 GLGTTTPDNLGG
-3792 GYRLPPFLLRR
+3792 GYRLPPFLRRR
-3803 RFPSHPSGQL
+3803 RFPSHPSGRL
-3813 DASRAAQ
+3813 DASGVAQ

-3862 PVHYRTWTSPHHL
+3862 PVRYRTWSSPHHL
-3875 PVGGSPGQLRLTL
+3875 PVGGSPGQLKLTL

-3921 RGADVTLSASERAAG
+3921 RGADGTLSASERAAG
-3936 SGALVA
+3936 GGALVA

-3979 VTTYTLTATLVD
+3979 VTTYTVTATLVD
-3991 ASGRPLGPTATA
+3991 ASGKPLGPTATA

-4009 EILPASLLTPDGDG
+4009 EILPASLLTPVGDG
-4023 IDGALTEQD
+4023 ADGALTEQD
-4032 VPEPPRAVTVLTADQ
+4032 VPEPPRAVRMLTADQ
-4047 ARPESIARWRTTD
+4047 ALPESIARWRTTD
-4060 RETGERDPDIL
+4060 GETGESDPDVL

-4089 ANVRD
+4089 SQVQD

-4104 GFPGDLDL
+4104 GFPGDTDL
-4112 GERHTGTTLA
+4112 GRRHTGATLA

-4128 RHTPLTG
+4128 RHTPLTR

-4182 ADSRLYAKMHRA
+4182 ADSRLYAKMHRS
-4194 GARLLAVEN
+4194 GSRLLAVEN

-4233 SPLAGNSN
+4233 SPLAGTSN

-4255 ANDATALRSATD
+4255 ANDSTALRGATD

-4283 FAVPVSWLSVAEVD
+4283 FAVPVSWLAVAEVD
-4297 HRVTDSRPIQ
+4297 HRVTDSRPMQ

-4312 QRGPRAVEAET
+4312 ERGPRGVEAET

-4336 HGLLDDTTF
+4336 YGLLDDTTF

-4351 AWDDQAKSAADLA
+4351 AWDDQAKAAADLA
-4364 TAEKNYYDARA
+4364 AAEKNYYDARA
-4375 RTRETWLDLSPE
+4375 KTRETWLGLSPE
-4387 EQAALGDDDRATALP
+4387 ERSALGNDAGATTPPPEAAAFP
-4402 RGVAQ
+4402 EVAA

-4413 WQTARDEVR
+4413 WQSARDEVL
-4422 RRQRHLDDAAK
+4422 RRQQRLDAAAK

-4452 GSVPVKDVPQ
+4452 GSVPVKDAPQ
-4462 EYTEP
+4462 EYAAP

-4478 VTDATESAPRTLTSP
+4478 VTDATDSTPRTLTSP
-4493 DGHTVH
+4493 DGRTVH
-4499 EVHEVPHDGASF
+4499 QVHEVPHDGASF
-4511 FHALLTT
+4511 FHALLAT
-4518 AQDRGKLPYLLDA
+4518 AQDRGRLPLLLGPG
-4531 DLADRFAADPG
+4531 LADRFTATPG
-4542 DPAVTAQAVDA
+4542 DPAVTAEAVDVA
-4553 VRDRLAWALADNGN
+4553 RNRLAWALGDDSN

-4591 IDLTEAQQA
+4591 IDLTGPQQA
-4600 EFDALGRLPQ
+4600 EFDAFGRLPQ
-4610 TVWPSPEQRVALAT
+4610 TVWPSPEQRVALAV
-4624 AALYRPFTAEPTP
+4624 AALSRPFTAEPTRAG
-4637 ETPDAGDPAPPERRA
+4637 PDSGDPASPERRA

-4680 RRQMFLPHGADPA
+4680 RQQTFLPYGADPA
-4693 TADAASGPVLFAA
+4693 TSDAASGPVLFAA
-4706 EGFFSAALTPGTT
+4706 DGVFSAALTPGA
-4719 PPLTTALPT
+4719 PPPITTALPP
-4728 PPTTGT
+4728 PPTTST
-4734 TTAGTV
+4734 
-4740 PGETTAGTVPG
+4740 P
-4751 AKATG
+4751 TG
-4756 TGPGAGSSTE
+4756 STE
-4766 TTPKPPAHRSHATP
+4766 TTPKPPVHRSHATP
-4780 PWLPPADADGPR
+4780 PWLPSADAGGPR
-4792 YRLDRDGLL
+4792 YRLDREGVL

-4828 LRHAAGQPGR
+4828 LRHAAGQPGLD
-4838 EPRAAAR
+4838 PRAAAR

-4853 PAQLMR
+4853 PLQMMR

-4864 GERPD
+4864 GERAE
-4869 RDTLFSPPPP
+4869 REALFSPPPP
-4879 GGRKGAP
+4879 PANQKGVPAP
-4886 ALSQDA
+4886 SQDA

-4897 RRHLAS
+4897 RRHLAT

-4918 AKATGATVTLIE
+4918 AKATAATVTLIE

-4935 HTYAGPSADV
+4935 HTYAGPSADAPV
-4945 PHLRLRRRGGDFV
+4945 LRLRRRGGDFV

-4966 KAPAPAPAPKPKTA
+4966 PAPAPAPAPKPK
-4980 TPKPETPEPP
+4980 PKP
-4990 VPKPKAP
+4990 
-4997 ESPKAPTDGDLPGLP
+4997 PTDGDVPGLP

-5017 YELSPLSG
+5017 YELSTLSG
-5025 TEPRPQPLTQPHEN
+5025 AGPQPQRHDT
-5039 TGIRTATGSGNET
+5039 TGNDTASDSDGR
-5052 DSDSDSD
+5052 SDSDSD
-5059 SEGEEDTPI
+5059 GEEDTPL
-5068 WADPEWLTAVFGPQ
+5068 WAGPEWLTAVFGPQ

-5094 SQALYELVEEAAG
+5094 SQALYALVEEAAG
-5107 GRPTRDGLAD
+5107 GRPARAGLAD
-5117 LVRHVLHLP
+5117 LIRHVLHLP
-5126 LRARVSNQDVLDL
+5126 DRARVTNQDVLDL
-5139 GALALEASSDDLAT
+5139 GALALEASSDDLTT

-5175 ETQLRDPDRTPA
+5175 ETLLRTAERGVP
-5187 GRDFTGANR
+5187 GRDFTGADR

-5209 GRAAV
+5209 GRMAG
-5214 QSPEWQK
+5214 QSAPWRN
-5221 PYLFVAGAAEGGGVE
+5221 PYLFVAGAADGGGVE
-5236 IVTPWRTFVVRDAE
+5236 IVTPWRTFVVREAE
-5250 EMARIISYDSR
+5250 EMARLISYDSR
-5261 RPGGAD
+5261 RPRGAD

-5272 PPAFAAQVAHLVAG
+5272 PPAFAARVANLVAG

-5295 LGPAEVATHPTTGAA
+5295 LGPARVATHPTTGAA
-5310 HLVVHRREG
+5310 HLVVRRGAG
-5319 EAGPD
+5319 ETGPD
-5324 WTTPPPPREPGLPGA
+5324 WTTPPPPQEPGLPGA
-5339 RDPGSGDS
+5339 RDVSGDS
-5347 DTDDGPD
+5347 D
-5354 SDDGSDSGSTSDGDA
+5354 SDDGHDSDSDSGSTSDGDA
-5369 EFDRLADLA
+5369 EFDRLADRL
-5378 QFERRVDALRPRP
+5378 QWERRTDALRTRP
-5391 LVTRA
+5391 LVTRD
-5396 YEVLDDSGTG
+5396 YEVVDESGTG

-5417 GEVRTADGAEG
+5417 GEVRTEEEAEG

-5436 TPVAVPAASRP
+5436 TPGTVRAVDRP

-5467 GRGRQVYATR
+5467 GRGRQLYATR
-5477 TAIERSS
+5477 AAIERSS

-5495 LEADPSVRVV
+5495 LVSDPAVRVV
-5505 LDQEDGTPGE
+5505 PTREDGAPGE

-5524 LTGSG
+5524 LTASG
-5529 ASEHAFTRDFA
+5529 ASEHTFTRDFA
-5540 RTVAGTDAAP
+5540 RMVAGTDAAP
-5550 LSHLAFRAPD
+5550 LSHLAFRTPD

-5579 HHLAQALTE
+5579 HHVAQALTE
-5588 VAHGTR
+5588 IADGTR
-5594 PATGVTPDWAVR
+5594 TATDVTPDWAAR
-5606 QTGRDPRFTG
+5606 QAGRDPRFTG

-5623 PGEAYGQAL
+5623 PGEAYGRAL
-5632 SHTQDNARRGPL
+5632 RHTQDNTLRGPL
-5644 TQAAARAGVNQFA
+5644 DRAAARAGVNEYA

-5669 VSTTNDG
+5669 VSTTNDS

-5704 LAGEDGTHQI
+5704 LASEDGSHQI

-5722 RTPIPADQLDAV
+5722 RTPIPVDQLDAV

-5740 RYDEAQLNGLA
+5740 RYDEDRLKALA
-5751 RESEGRAA
+5751 RETEDRAA
-5759 TARRDGAAPAE
+5759 AARRDGAAPAGI
-5770 VARLESFARTA
+5770 ARLEALARAA

-5793 RWYFAEDR
+5793 RWYFTEDR

-5809 EVDQARA
+5809 EVDLART

-5821 VRSAAPVEED
+5821 VRAAAPVLDD

-5849 EVNAALLSESSPAV
+5849 AVNAALLSERSPAV

-5878 PDQRT
+5878 PDRRT
-5883 VRFAEQQHTPSPD
+5883 IRFAEQQHTPSAD

-5910 TGLWNHANGLPLPA
+5910 TGLWNHANGLPLPT

-5930 GNRSRTSA
+5930 GNRSRASG

-5951 RLGRLLRTFQEG
+5951 RLARLLRTFQDG
-5963 APGPHIRLADFTLT
+5963 APGPHVRLSDFTLT
-5977 LDAQRVRRATD
+5977 LEAQRVRRATD
-5988 PDRGRLVTVDI
+5988 PDRGRVVTVDI
-5999 DDRRHTSRPAPARP
+5999 DDHRQTSPSAPGGSASGRPALAGEPPRTGPPALPRPTADPATSGTSRPTA
-6013 APAGE
+6013 
-6018 PNRTEPPALA
+6018 
-6028 RPTAEPAPGVSQRA
+6028 AEPAA
-6042 GTDPATGTPATGTP
+6042 GTPFTSPATTESAA
-6056 PTRPGTTASATT
+6056 RASAA
-6068 PSDRA
+6068 PSHRD
-6073 PSRPGRRSATPSPDR
+6073 PSRPGRRSATPGPDR
-6088 GTPVPAWV
+6088 GVPVPAWV
-6096 RARIRYAEESVA
+6096 QARIRYAEESAV
-6108 FERRLAEHLAE
+6108 FERRLAEALAE
-6119 NTAVTEEFRKMA
+6119 NEAVTEEFRTMA
-6131 RAAWDRARQKYPRA
+6131 RAAWDRARQQYPRA
-6145 LDTFG
+6145 LATFG

-6162 SRPVLQQMLRTGNLR
+6162 SRPALQQVLRTGNLR
-6177 ELTTFLFQG
+6177 ELATFLFQG

-6202 NPAIE
+6202 NPEIE
-6207 EERPSRRQAEGRAEL
+6207 QERPGRRQAEARTEL
-6222 ERLAAELN
+6222 ERLAAQLN
-6230 LDDTLSVP
+6230 LDDTLSAA
-6238 EKQAALARATR
+6238 EKQAALARATQ
-6249 RHAVRTDPDDVRPPL
+6249 RHTVRTDPDDVRPPL
-6264 SRAERPYAVNELGL
+6264 SRAERPFAVNDHGL
-6278 TWMPASSVYDLAMA
+6278 TWMPASSVYDLAM
-6292 SGLQG
+6292 STGLQG
-6297 ASEDT
+6297 TSEDT

-6328 GVDLDLGLIR
+6328 GIDLDLGLIR
-6338 AGMIATSLSAGHHS
+6338 AGMIAMSLSAGHHS

-6360 QLALDGL
+6360 QLALDSL

-6373 LDYRDN
+6373 LDYQDN
-6379 WGRYWNV
+6379 WGRYWNI

-6391 QELRDHVARDG
+6391 RELRERVARDG
-6402 LFPDEHARAVL
+6402 LFPDEHARALL

>member
-1 MPTPEINGMI
+1 MI
-11 FALTGEFLTT
+11 FILTGEKLMDA
-21 IDEDLADQ
+21 DEDLAFE
-29 SQYNFTGMARK
+29 SRRPY
-40 IEQLSGLIE
+40 SGLGRKLDRLSSLID
-49 KSVHDIAQAM
+49 KSIHDIGESM
-59 PDELSSS
+59 PDDLASS
-66 YKQAMGTLIDDQG
+66 YAKAMGMLIDDDG
-79 KNYLLEFTKQLDEIG
+79 KNYLREFSDQLDKIAE
-94 RGRRKTGMD
+94 GRRKTSMD
-103 VMESKWQVIAEI
+103 IMESKWQVIAEI
-115 VRLLIEIAIY
+115 IRLLIEIAIY
-125 LALSFF
+125 LAMSFF
-131 TGGASASQIL
+131 TGGASASQIMM
-141 VAKLRSRFVLLTL
+141 AKLRSRFFILTTL
-154 FSHLLK
+154 SHLLQ
-160 RLHLMPALSEALAE
+160 RLHLAPSLTEAFAE

-189 PDGRRPDGIDWGDI
+189 PDGRRPDGIDWSDI

-215 FTSLFE
+215 FTSVFE
-221 NWAKN
+221 KFAKD
-226 IVKSYD
+226 IVRSFD
-232 TNFLKDG
+232 GNFLKG
-239 PLFKDKPGPGPDLK
+239 GPDLDFK
-253 LDTPN
+253 NPNWRDTPNVDIKTNGPTPN
-258 PKPGPDSPTPKPDP
+258 PKPGPDLPDPPKDRPDP
-272 DSPTPKP
+272 DPYGNGPSPT
-279 GPDSPTPE
+279 
-287 PKPEPR
+287 
-293 PTPEPT
+293 PT
-299 PGPGPGPE
+299 PGP
-307 PNPKPDPEP
+307 
-316 APPPGGGPQDR
+316 APV
-327 PRPDLNIDPPP
+327 
-338 FLRDRPFTFRYDPA
+338 TFRDGPLSF
-352 VWRSNPDLWRNQRL
+352 RNNPELWRNSQILRL
-366 LENNADRPGALAG
+366 NLDRPGALAA
-379 HYGLKGVLDFA
+379 HYGLKGTADFI
-390 AAGGGE
+390 AAGA
-396 SVGEVLI
+396 GEVVAEILI

-410 FSSNWTTFVGAGVSS
+410 WSSSWTTFFGAGISS
-425 KVEGGLADIAVNTG
+425 RVESSLMGAALNSGA
-439 NELRTAIEN
+439 ELRHAIDK
-448 LRSQPPTVSGGPD
+448 LRNQPPPTVSGGHG
-461 TDGPARSGGGDG
+461 TGADGPDRTEGSSRTDSTGSDG
-473 PARSGGQPRTEFSD
+473 PGPGLSSPPPVVQQTTGQSGF
-487 GDGPTPGAPRPPGS
+487 
-501 PETTDLDEYTGSPSP
+501 TGSQ
-516 RPDLAESPPP
+516 SPPP
-526 YTPQDPPAYVPVD
+526 YVSQDVPPPYVSADPPP
-539 PPSYT
+539 YT

-550 TAAEDAL
+550 TAAENAL
-557 WQQVHQGPPELREQA
+557 WQQVHQGPAEVREQA
-572 LRDLAAIRG
+572 LRDLAALRG
-581 EQPPG
+581 SQPPG
-586 PAEIGVRDGLYGNLS
+586 PAETGVRDGVHERLS
-601 QHPEIRV
+601 QAPEVRV
-608 VPTGDGPAA
+608 VPGGNSPAGQV
-617 EIDADEVRRA
+617 DTDEVRRA
-627 LESFGT
+627 LEGFGT
-633 PVTVDPPAA
+633 PVTVD
-642 GEGTPTPPP
+642 
-651 GSGEPTGPDPVGE
+651 
-664 TGANGA
+664 
-670 ETAPGPNGTPGP
+670 API
-682 AEVDTG
+682 VR
-688 GTTGDAPTTGD
+688 GDAP
-699 SPVTRGT
+699 V
-706 PGDAVTGPPTADRT
+706 TAD
-720 GTDADTDTD
+720 
-729 TGPGSR
+729 GPGTG
-735 SETPP
+735 TPP
-740 LTVIVSET
+740 LTVVVSEG
-748 PPSLVDGSPEA
+748 PPPLAASPEA
-759 AALLD
+759 AELLD
-764 SAGAD
+764 GAGAD

-777 TGTDATGLPERGA
+777 TGSDTAGQPVREA
-790 FELTREGP
+790 VELTRQGA
-798 GAPVQVR
+798 GAPVEVR
-805 PLGGPEYVEGPDA
+805 PLSGPEFAGTPDGGV
-818 PRNTAFPGANVLL
+818 NTAFPGANVLL

-837 GIPSVATAT
+837 GV
-846 PPPTA
+846 PPVMA
-851 TATPPPASTPPPT
+851 AAPPPAASTVPPAASAGPPT
-864 SASPGPR
+864 SSTASPPRSLAPDGP
-871 PVTEGGPTG
+871 GTG
-880 EPGAVEPA
+880 TDTDNATEPA
-888 PGERVPES
+888 P
-896 PVGAETEQRDTDP
+896 DL
-909 SAIKVVSGEQTP
+909 K
-921 VISGTG
+921 
-927 PDATPTV
+927 PTV
-934 TPDNPEKAA
+934 IP
-943 AEVEP
+943 
-948 RITTDGPAT
+948 
-957 GQDIKP
+957 
-963 PVITTSSDSTS
+963 TSS
-974 DVKPPPA
+974 A
-981 PTGPTPPADIE
+981 PT
-992 PSGVTT
+992 
-998 PPDTAPDIKP
+998 
-1008 LPVTTSTTPTTST
+1008 TTPT
-1021 DVPAASK
+1021 DPPAASK
-1028 SAVDARPWTETATDL
+1028 FAADARPWTETATDL
-1043 HVESGRDDESPT
+1043 HLESGRGDAD
-1055 ATPAAAPPPPGQIT
+1055 ATPIPPPGQIT
-1069 VRPAD
+1069 VRPGD
-1074 PGQGQPPRTLRDFV
+1074 QPPQSLRDFL
-1088 PEDQWWTFYID
+1088 PEDRWWTFYID

-1107 DAFPDDPGS
+1107 EAFPDDPGS

-1137 LGDPGTVATPMDS
+1137 LGDPATVATPMDS
-1150 ISYRTMHG
+1150 TSYRTMHG

-1188 IFDERIGDQLLVY
+1188 IFDERIGEQLLVY
-1201 DTTSRDWSMPLP
+1201 DTTSRDWSTPLP

-1255 SEPDADDTAKLASI
+1255 SDPDADDTAKLASI
-1269 VRTIRALH
+1269 VRTVRALH

-1301 QGLRPVVPDNMYSLF
+1301 QGLRPVVPDTMYSLF
-1316 QGGRSVPQMV
+1316 QGGHSVPQMV
-1326 ESLIRNGALDTGSPR
+1326 DSLIRNGALDTGRPR
-1341 PPQGETAADPH
+1341 PPQGETAADVN
-1352 LESGREGD
+1352 LESRLDGATDTGAAPATPIATSSSGG
-1360 MDTSDTPV
+1360 DTSMP
-1368 APIPTSTT
+1368 PPST
-1376 DDASTRPPTPEPAV
+1376 AGPSV
-1390 TTLDSRTVPF
+1390 TTLDRKTVPF

-1407 PQARFAPQPGVA
+1407 PQTTTAPQPGVA
-1419 VQTLTISQ
+1419 VRTVTISQ
-1427 SPAEDGTGR
+1427 SPAEDGTAR

-1446 DSFRGVRTTSAEPP
+1446 DNFRGVRTTSAEPP
-1460 PPGSTE
+1460 PPGTSE

-1474 FTGPPAALPGSGT
+1474 FTGPPTALPGSGT

-1501 TVTLGTDNAAYP
+1501 TVALGTDNAAYP
-1513 TVRVSGVQLGELLKS
+1513 TVKVSGIQLGEVLKS

-1549 PMIAGLPVAQ
+1549 PKIAGLPVAQ

-1581 RDGQIRAV
+1581 RDGNVRAV

-1606 PAGADL
+1606 PAGTAL
-1612 DRLARDAGLHAGPDP
+1612 DDLARDAGLHAGPDP

-1653 HADNRESLAALAY
+1653 QPGNRELLAALAY
-1666 VDGLRWHDPGTA
+1666 VDGLRWRDPGTA
-1678 ARYGDGRMTPD
+1678 ARYGDGRMTPE
-1689 LLDRMVTDWHTA
+1689 LLDRMVTDWHA
-1701 TNGTDVDPATGPT
+1701 ADNGTTVDPATGPT
-1714 PGQYR
+1714 PEQYT

-1733 PATTLD
+1733 PETTLD
-1739 TLLPPPPPEL
+1739 ALLPPPPPEL

-1757 PDVLGLAYAR
+1757 PDVLGLSYAR

-1784 LGLGPDDTAEL
+1784 LGLGPADTAEL

-1800 HPESA
+1800 HPELTA
-1805 APPAPPVRQDA
+1805 ATAPTGPQDT
-1816 PAPDGTPPPAAP
+1816 PGPGGSPPPS

-1835 VVNAHTAR
+1835 AVNA
-1843 HVYGIPE
+1843 
-1850 KNFDKFRDVARD
+1850 
-1862 RNVVVDVRPTNPSAP
+1862 
-1877 RWLDAGAMPKPQDI
+1877 
-1891 KAKTVNEVDVLLG
+1891 
-1904 ADAGNVGLVG
+1904 
-1914 YFQPVLPDQ
+1914 
-1923 RSVPVDAWDRVVSR
+1923 
-1937 FNQRSTEFH
+1937 
-1946 ELAGKMDRYEADG
+1946 
-1959 KFTVH
+1959 
-1964 EGIVFGFDGEG
+1964 
-1975 ERRPITGDHD
+1975 
-1985 LFDVS
+1985 
-1990 SPDGSRISHPEH
+1990 
-2002 DALIDEMRAKDMAVV
+2002 
-2017 HGAHMFWNPPTAF
+2017 
-2030 DKSVFDKIVSS
+2030 
-2041 HQGPSGEPLLRFSP
+2041 
-2055 NSDHAVL
+2055 
-2062 TWTQKLKPGQVDSYT
+2062 YT

-2091 FRDVARDRNVVVD
+2091 FRDLARDRNVVVD
-2104 VRPTNPSAPRW
+2104 VRPTNPSAPKW

-2163 VDAWDRVVSRFN
+2163 HGDRDRVVSRFNQRSTEFRELAGKMAQYEAEGRFVVQNGVVHGVDEAGDRRPITGDHDVFDVSSPDGSRLSHPDHDALIDEMRAKDMAVAHGAHMFWNPQTAFDKSVFDKIVGSHQGPSGEPLLRFTPNSDHAVLTWTQKLKPGQVDSYTARHTYGIPEKNFTKFRDVARDRNVVVDVRPTNPSAPKWLDAGAMPKPQDIKAKTVNEVDVLLGADPGTIGLVGYFRPVLPDQGSVPVDAWDRVVSRFN

-2185 GKMDRYE
+2185 GKMAQYE
-2192 ADGKFTVHK
+2192 ADGTFTVHQ
-2201 GIVFGFDEEGGRRP
+2201 GIVFGFDDAGGRRP

-2229 GARISPLDHDALI
+2229 GSRISPVAHDALI

-2275 SSHEGATGEPLLR
+2275 SSHEGASGEPLLR

-2296 VLVHPEPLRDS
+2296 VLVHPDPRPAS

-2315 IAEDMQLSGKATGTP
+2315 IAEDMQLSGKGAGTP
-2330 GLADTVR
+2330 GLTDTVH
-2337 ADGQAFRRLPAR
+2337 ADGRAFRRMPAR
-2349 ADGDCLFRSLLDTAR
+2349 GDGDCLFRSLLDTAR
-2364 TRPVPP
+2364 SHAVPP
-2370 PWAARNVTGLRS
+2370 PWAARNVAGLRG
-2382 LLRDRLAGSE
+2382 LLRERLTGSE

-2421 NPEAR
+2421 DAEAR

-2440 VTGGDA
+2440 VTNGDG

-2457 YSHLADVAPTPA
+2457 YPHLADVAPTPA

-2514 PEGSAPASTSVTPL
+2514 PDASGPTGTSVTPL

-2537 HVAYNGTDHFDALV
+2537 HVAYNGADHYDALV
-2551 PAASM
+2551 PATALPAPTTAPA
-2556 PAPATTPTPPPVPA
+2556 PAPATETPAVS
-2570 PATPDPAGPDVF
+2570 DVF
-2582 GAWLRSL
+2582 GEWLRSM
-2589 GGVTDLDGPAE
+2589 GGVTDLSSPTE
-2600 ETPDRGDPVPLET
+2600 ESPDRGDPVPLET
-2613 QLERQRPARLLTGE
+2613 QLERHRPARLLTGE
-2627 DARPPGPTPRTVTFD
+2627 DARPPDPAPRTVTFD

-2665 GARPAGTPRTGL
+2665 GARTAAGPPRTGL
-2677 LNGLGVVTLRSP
+2677 LNGPGVLTLRSP

-2702 KLRAQFDA
+2702 KLRAQFDEA
-2710 SELLRML
+2710 ELLRLL

-2744 VVEAVP
+2744 IVEAVP
-2750 YHRWERFSEVGGAT
+2750 YHRWERFGEVGGAT

-2811 TRRTDYTQG
+2811 TRKTDYTQG

-2846 RVERVTEA
+2846 RVERITEA
-2854 PQPPA
+2854 PKPPA
-2859 PTTPGPGTPPAAT
+2859 PTAPVPTAPGPGAAPAVA

-2877 SQVHSAAFAVRD
+2877 SQVHSAAFAMRD

-2918 AEPRITDTTALHLT
+2918 AEPRIADTTALHLT

-2952 RTLVSYVR
+2952 RTLISYVR
-2960 PGRLLGLFGRFA
+2960 PGRLLGLFGRFT

-3071 LGTDAARK
+3071 LGSDAARK

-3107 SAALPVRVVSLD
+3107 SAARPVRVVSLD

-3189 ATTTPAPV
+3189 VATTSAPATTTTPAPA
-3197 PVVPAPTPAPQD
+3197 PAPTPPD

-3235 LRHPHLA
+3235 LRHRHLA

-3302 ARLSDRR
+3302 ARLTDRR
-3309 FETTLGERSLRNAVI
+3309 FETTLSERSLRNAVI

-3365 NVSLGA
+3365 NVALGA
-3371 RHAQTRTRATKN
+3371 RYAQTRTRATKN

-3423 VSVGLLGA
+3423 VSIGLLGA

-3440 HPLFTRGN
+3440 RPLFARGT

-3472 PATGPAPT
+3472 PATGPV
-3480 PAPAPVPRPLSSTD
+3480 PAPPMPAPRPLSSTE
-3494 ADQLLDGTP
+3494 ADQLLDGTR
-3503 PLPRTSAS
+3503 PLPRTSSS
-3511 DRQLVNKLLSA
+3511 DRRLVNKLLSA

-3534 RQRLVQ
+3534 RQQLVQ

-3594 GPFSTHYLKA
+3594 GPFSTHYLKG
-3604 AVRGELDNVR
+3604 AVRGELENLR
-3614 VKSDPKPGS
+3614 VKSDPKPGN

-3644 TLGIQGA
+3644 TLGLQGA
-3651 VTPVQQAPGQQAV
+3651 VTPVQQAPGRQAL

-3675 WGKGRSVSQ
+3675 WGKGRSVSR

-3722 AVGTRSGGRISAAA
+3722 AVGTRAGGRVGSAA
-3736 GRISDRLGRGLSP
+3736 GRISERLGRGLDP

-3756 QRIRDAVMF
+3756 QRVRDAVMF

-3780 GLGTRTPANLGG
+3780 GLGTSTPANLGG
-3792 GYRLPPFLLRR
+3792 GYKLPPFLRR
-3803 RFPSHPSGQL
+3803 RHFPSHPSGQL
-3813 DASRAAQ
+3813 DASRVAQ
-3820 QLMGQLERMGVPS
+3820 QMMGQLKRLGVPS

-3847 LRSHVHELTTDGMAL
+3847 LRSHVHELTTDGMSL
-3862 PVHYRTWTSPHHL
+3862 PLHYRTWSSPHHL
-3875 PVGGSPGQLRLTL
+3875 PVGGSAGQLKLTL

-3910 ARDDVDGRSQD
+3910 ARDDVEGRSQD

-3936 SGALVA
+3936 SGVLVA

-3955 SNVTEAVGSTAMPNI
+3955 SNVTEAAGSTAMPNI

-3991 ASGRPLGPTATA
+3991 ASGKPLGPTATA

-4009 EILPASLLTPDGDG
+4009 EILPASLLTPTGDG
-4023 IDGALTEQD
+4023 TDGALTEQD
-4032 VPEPPRAVTVLTADQ
+4032 LPEPSRAVRVLTADE
-4047 ARPESIARWRTTD
+4047 ALPESIAQWRKAG
-4060 RETGERDPDIL
+4060 RETGESDPDIL

-4089 ANVRD
+4089 ANVQD

-4104 GFPGDLDL
+4104 GFPGDTDL
-4112 GERHTGTTLA
+4112 GERHTGASLT

-4160 LGADGSPL
+4160 LGAEGSPL

-4182 ADSRLYAKMHRA
+4182 ADSRLYAKMHRS

-4216 DALDAGI
+4216 DALDAGF

-4255 ANDATALRSATD
+4255 TNDATALRSATD

-4297 HRVTDSRPIQ
+4297 HRVTDSRPMQ

-4312 QRGPRAVEAET
+4312 KRGPRAVEAET
-4323 TALVWLREDIARD
+4323 TALVWLREDIAREY
-4336 HGLLDDTTF
+4336 GLLDDTTF

-4351 AWDDQAKSAADLA
+4351 AWDDQAKAAADLA

-4375 RTRETWLDLSPE
+4375 KTRETWLDLSPE
-4387 EQAALGDDDRATALP
+4387 EQAALGDDTGTATPPPELA
-4402 RGVAQ
+4402 A

-4413 WQTARDEVR
+4413 WQAARDDVH
-4422 RRQRHLDDAAK
+4422 RRQRHLDAAAK

-4462 EYTEP
+4462 AYTAP

-4478 VTDATESAPRTLTSP
+4478 VTDATDSAPRTLTSP
-4493 DGHTVH
+4493 DGRTVH
-4499 EVHEVPHDGASF
+4499 QVHEVPHDGASF
-4511 FHALLTT
+4511 FHALLAT
-4518 AQDRGKLPYLLDA
+4518 AQDRGRLPFLLDR
-4531 DLADRFAADPG
+4531 DLADRFAATPG
-4542 DPAVTAQAVDA
+4542 DPAVTREAVDA
-4553 VRDRLAWALADNGN
+4553 ARNRLAWALGDESNQ
-4567 EDLLDGLALDAAD
+4567 DLLDGLAMDAAD

-4591 IDLTEAQQA
+4591 IDLTDAQQA
-4600 EFDALGRLPQ
+4600 EFDAFGRLPQ
-4610 TVWPSPEQRVALAT
+4610 TVWPSPEQRVALAM
-4624 AALYRPFTAEPTP
+4624 AALSRPFTAEPTP
-4637 ETPDAGDPAPPERRA
+4637 ADPRDGDPSPPERRA

-4658 DVLPALAA
+4658 DLLPALAA

-4680 RRQMFLPHGADPA
+4680 RQQTFLPRGADPA
-4693 TADAASGPVLFAA
+4693 TADAASGPMLFAA
-4706 EGFFSAALTPGTT
+4706 DGFFSAALTPGTT
-4719 PPLTTALPT
+4719 PPITTALPA
-4728 PPTTGT
+4728 PPTAVAPSGRTGT
-4734 TTAGTV
+4734 T
-4740 PGETTAGTVPG
+4740 PE
-4751 AKATG
+4751 
-4756 TGPGAGSSTE
+4756 
-4766 TTPKPPAHRSHATP
+4766 PPAHRSHATP
-4780 PWLPPADADGPR
+4780 PWLPPADAAGPR

-4828 LRHAAGQPGR
+4828 LRHAADQPGR
-4838 EPRAAAR
+4838 DARAAAR

-4864 GERPD
+4864 GERAE
-4869 RDTLFSPPPP
+4869 RDALFSPPPP
-4879 GGRKGAP
+4879 MNQKGVPAP
-4886 ALSQDA
+4886 SQDA

-4897 RRHLAS
+4897 RRHLAN
-4903 APWGPDADRAVAEWA
+4903 APWGPEADRAVAEWA

-4935 HTYAGPSADV
+4935 HTYAGPSADAPV
-4945 PHLRLRRRGGDFV
+4945 LRLRRRGGDFV

-4966 KAPAPAPAPKPKTA
+4966 PAP
-4980 TPKPETPEPP
+4980 PP
-4990 VPKPKAP
+4990 VPKPKT
-4997 ESPKAPTDGDLPGLP
+4997 PTDAGVPGLP

-5017 YELSPLSG
+5017 YELSTLSG
-5025 TEPRPQPLTQPHEN
+5025 TEPQPQPQPHGG
-5039 TGIRTATGSGNET
+5039 TDSDA
-5052 DSDSDSD
+5052 DSDSD
-5059 SEGEEDTPI
+5059 GEEDTPI

-5082 WNRAPRARLQET
+5082 WTRAPRARLQET
-5094 SQALYELVEEAAG
+5094 SEALHALVEEVAG
-5107 GRPTRDGLAD
+5107 GRSTRAGLAD
-5117 LVRHVLHLP
+5117 LIRQVLHLP
-5126 LRARVSNQDVLDL
+5126 DRAGVTNQDVLDL

-5153 ADDLAGYFV
+5153 AEDLAVYFV

-5175 ETQLRDPDRTPA
+5175 ETLLRTAEQASAERTPAGQTSPERTPA
-5187 GRDFTGANR
+5187 GRDFTGADR

-5209 GRAAV
+5209 GRVAG
-5214 QSPEWQK
+5214 QSAPWRN
-5221 PYLFVAGAAEGGGVE
+5221 PYLFVAGAAAGGGVE

-5272 PPAFAAQVAHLVAG
+5272 PPAFAAQVADLVAG

-5295 LGPAEVATHPTTGAA
+5295 LGPVEVATHPTTGAA
-5310 HLVVHRREG
+5310 HLVVHRRAG
-5319 EAGPD
+5319 ETGPD
-5324 WTTPPPPREPGLPGA
+5324 WSTPPPPREPGLPGA
-5339 RDPGSGDS
+5339 RDLSSDS
-5347 DTDDGPD
+5347 D
-5354 SDDGSDSGSTSDGDA
+5354 SDDGRGSDTDSDSGSTSDGDA
-5369 EFDRLADLA
+5369 EFDRLADQL
-5378 QFERRVDALRPRP
+5378 QWERHTDVLRARP
-5391 LVTRA
+5391 LITRD
-5396 YEVLDDSGTG
+5396 YEVVDDSGTG

-5417 GEVRTADGAEG
+5417 GEVRAAGTAEG
-5428 PALVLPHQ
+5428 PALVLPHE
-5436 TPVAVPAASRP
+5436 TPETVRTADRP

-5477 TAIERSS
+5477 AAIESSS

-5495 LEADPSVRVV
+5495 PAADPSVRVV
-5505 LDQEDGTPGE
+5505 LAREDGTPGE

-5524 LTGSG
+5524 LTASG
-5529 ASEHAFTRDFA
+5529 ASEYALTRDFA
-5540 RTVAGTDAAP
+5540 RMVAGTDAPP
-5550 LSHLAFRAPD
+5550 LSHLAFRTPD

-5579 HHLAQALTE
+5579 HHLAQGLTE
-5588 VAHGTR
+5588 VADGTR
-5594 PATGVTPDWAVR
+5594 NGTDVTPDWAAR
-5606 QTGRDPRFTG
+5606 QAGRDPRFTG

-5623 PGEAYGQAL
+5623 PGEAYGEAL
-5632 SHTQDNARRGPL
+5632 RHTQDNALRGPL
-5644 TQAAARAGVNQFA
+5644 TRAAARAGVNEYA

-5704 LAGEDGTHQI
+5704 LASEDGSHQI

-5722 RTPIPADQLDAV
+5722 RTPMPVEQLDAV
-5734 VDENLD
+5734 LDENLD
-5740 RYDEAQLNGLA
+5740 RYDEDQLNALA
-5751 RESEGRAA
+5751 QESEGRAA

-5770 VARLESFARTA
+5770 IARLEGFARAA

-5793 RWYFAEDR
+5793 RWYFTEDR

-5809 EVDQARA
+5809 EVDRARA

-5821 VRSAAPVEED
+5821 VQAAAPVLDD

-5849 EVNAALLSESSPAV
+5849 AVNAALLSDRSPAV

-5878 PDQRT
+5878 PDRRT
-5883 VRFAEQQHTPSPD
+5883 VRFAEQQHTPSAD

-5910 TGLWNHANGLPLPA
+5910 TGLWNHANGLPLPT

-5930 GNRSRTSA
+5930 GNRSRASGR
-5938 QKRAEA
+5938 KRAEA
-5944 VGKALGD
+5944 VGKALGE
-5951 RLGRLLRTFQEG
+5951 RLARLLRTFQDG
-5963 APGPHIRLADFTLT
+5963 VPGPHVRLSDFTLT
-5977 LDAQRVRRATD
+5977 LDAQRVRSATD
-5988 PDRGRLVTVDI
+5988 PDRGRTVSVDI
-5999 DDRRHTSRPAPARP
+5999 DDHRHASPAVPARPAPGHP

-6018 PNRTEPPALA
+6018 PPRPEPLA
-6028 RPTAEPAPGVSQRA
+6028 RPRPTAEPAPAS
-6042 GTDPATGTPATGTP
+6042 
-6056 PTRPGTTASATT
+6056 TTSTHR
-6068 PSDRA
+6068 D
-6073 PSRPGRRSATPSPDR
+6073 PSRPVRRSATPSPDR
-6088 GTPVPAWV
+6088 GAPVPAWV
-6096 RARIRYAEESVA
+6096 QARIRYAEESVA

-6119 NTAVTEEFRKMA
+6119 NEAVTEEFRTMA
-6131 RAAWDRARQKYPRA
+6131 RAAWDRARQQYPRA
-6145 LDTFG
+6145 LATFG

-6162 SRPVLQQMLRTGNLR
+6162 SRPALQQVLRTGHLR
-6177 ELTTFLFQG
+6177 ELVTFLFQG

-6192 PEMLGGREDP
+6192 PEMLGGREAPDP
-6202 NPAIE
+6202 EIE
-6207 EERPSRRQAEGRAEL
+6207 QERPSRRQAESRAEL
-6222 ERLAAELN
+6222 ERLAAQLN
-6230 LDDTLSVP
+6230 LDDTLSVT

-6249 RHAVRTDPDDVRPPL
+6249 RHTVQRDPDDVHPPL
-6264 SRAERPYAVNELGL
+6264 SRAERPFAVNDLGL
-6278 TWMPASSVYDLAMA
+6278 TWMPASSVYDLAM
-6292 SGLQG
+6292 STGLQE

-6328 GVDLDLGLIR
+6328 GIDLDLGLIR
-6338 AGMIATSLSAGHHS
+6338 AGMIAMSLSAGHHS

-6360 QLALDGL
+6360 QLALDSV

-6373 LDYRDN
+6373 LDYQDN

-6386 HPLTE
+6386 YPLTE
-6391 QELRDHVARDG
+6391 QELRDRVARDG
-6402 LFPDEHARAVL
+6402 LFPDEHARALL

>member
-1 MPTPEINGMI
+1 MPTPEINAMI

-21 IDEDLADQ
+21 IDEDLADR

-40 IEQLSGLIE
+40 IEQLSALIE

-59 PDELSSS
+59 PDELSGS
-66 YKQAMGTLIDDQG
+66 YKQAMGALIDDQG

-141 VAKLRSRFVLLTL
+141 MAKLRSRFVLLTL

-239 PLFKDKPGPGPDLK
+239 PLFKDKPDPGPDLK

-258 PKPGPDSPTPKPDP
+258 PKPGPDTPNPKPDP
-272 DSPTPKP
+272 D
-279 GPDSPTPE
+279 GPAPE
-287 PKPEPR
+287 PKPEPE

-299 PGPGPGPE
+299 PGPRPGPE
-307 PNPKPDPEP
+307 PAPEPRPNPNPDPEP
-316 APPPGGGPQDR
+316 APTPGGGPEDR
-327 PRPDLNIDPPP
+327 PRPDLNNDPPP

-352 VWRSNPDLWRNQRL
+352 VWRSNPDLWRNYRL

-448 LRSQPPTVSGGPD
+448 LRNQPPTVSGGPD
-461 TDGPARSGGGDG
+461 TEDPARSGGDGRTGGPPRTESSGGDG
-473 PARSGGQPRTEFSD
+473 PGL
-487 GDGPTPGAPRPPGS
+487 GAPPPPGS
-501 PETTDLDEYTGSPSP
+501 PETTGLDENTGTPSP

-526 YTPQDPPAYVPVD
+526 YTPQDPPEYVPVD

-586 PAEIGVRDGLYGNLS
+586 PAEIGVRDGLYDNLS
-601 QHPEIRV
+601 QRAEVRV
-608 VPTGDGPAA
+608 VPTGSGPAA

-633 PVTVDPPAA
+633 PVTVDPPAV

-651 GSGEPTGPDPVGE
+651 GSGAP
-664 TGANGA
+664 
-670 ETAPGPNGTPGP
+670 TAPDTVGDGP
-682 AEVDTG
+682 A
-688 GTTGDAPTTGD
+688 
-699 SPVTRGT
+699 TREA
-706 PGDAVTGPPTADRT
+706 PGDGADGPPTADRAHTDSGT
-720 GTDADTDTD
+720 G

-735 SETPP
+735 TETPP
-740 LTVIVSET
+740 LTVIVSDT
-748 PPSLVDGSPEA
+748 PPSPADGSPEA

-764 SAGAD
+764 HAGAD

-777 TGTDATGLPERGA
+777 TGTDGTGLPERGA

-805 PLGGPEYVEGPDA
+805 PLGGPEFVEGPNG
-818 PRNTAFPGANVLL
+818 PVNTAFPGANVLL

-837 GIPSVATAT
+837 GVPPIATAA
-846 PPPTA
+846 PPPT
-851 TATPPPASTPPPT
+851 TTPPPASTPPSPG

-880 EPGAVEPA
+880 EPGTDAAPTATPDEPEKAA
-888 PGERVPES
+888 PE
-896 PVGAETEQRDTDP
+896 AEPKVTTDA
-909 SAIKVVSGEQTP
+909 SA
-921 VISGTG
+921 TG
-927 PDATPTV
+927 PDA
-934 TPDNPEKAA
+934 
-943 AEVEP
+943 
-948 RITTDGPAT
+948 
-957 GQDIKP
+957 KP
-963 PVITTSSDSTS
+963 PVVATTSHSAS

-981 PTGPTPPADIE
+981 LTGPPPADIK
-992 PSGVTT
+992 PTAVTT
-998 PPDTAPDIKP
+998 SSDTAPDVEP
-1008 LPVTTSTTPTTST
+1008 LPVTPSTTPTTST
-1021 DVPAASK
+1021 GVPAASK
-1028 SAVDARPWTETATDL
+1028 LAADARPWTETAADL
-1043 HVESGRDDESPT
+1043 HLESGRGDADPT
-1055 ATPAAAPPPPGQIT
+1055 ATPPAAPPPPAQIT

-1074 PGQGQPPRTLRDFV
+1074 PAQGQPRHTLRDFL
-1088 PEDQWWTFYID
+1088 PEDRWWTFYID

-1107 DAFPDDPGS
+1107 EAFPDDPGS

-1137 LGDPGTVATPMDS
+1137 LGDPATVATPMDS
-1150 ISYRTMHG
+1150 TSYRTMHG

-1201 DTTSRDWSMPLP
+1201 DTTSRDWSTPLP

-1255 SEPDADDTAKLASI
+1255 SDPDADDAAKLASI

-1326 ESLIRNGALDTGSPR
+1326 ESLIRNGALDTGRPR
-1341 PPQGETAADPH
+1341 PPLGETAAAVN
-1352 LESGREGD
+1352 LESRRDSVTDPGD
-1360 MDTSDTPV
+1360 APV
-1368 APIPTSTT
+1368 APIATSSSS
-1376 DDASTRPPTPEPAV
+1376 DGGGSTPPPSAAGPSV
-1390 TTLDSRTVPF
+1390 TTLDRKTVPF

-1407 PQARFAPQPGVA
+1407 PQAAIAPQPGAA
-1419 VQTLTISQ
+1419 VQTVTISQ
-1427 SPAEDGTGR
+1427 SPSEDGSAR

-1446 DSFRGVRTTSAEPP
+1446 DSFRGVRTTPAEPAP
-1460 PPGSTE
+1460 SGTSK

-1474 FTGPPAALPGSGT
+1474 FTGPPTALPGSGT

-1513 TVRVSGVQLGELLKS
+1513 TVKVSGVQLGEVLKS

-1549 PMIAGLPVAQ
+1549 PKIAGLPVAQ

-1581 RDGQIRAV
+1581 RDGNVRAV

-1606 PAGADL
+1606 PAGTAL
-1612 DRLARDAGLHAGPDP
+1612 DDLARDAGLHAGPDP

-1633 ARTLQQIRTLREALG
+1633 ARTLQQIRTLREVLG
-1648 PDAEQ
+1648 PDVERQ
-1653 HADNRESLAALAY
+1653 PGNRESLAALAY
-1666 VDGLRWHDPGTA
+1666 VDGLRWRDPGTA
-1678 ARYGDGRMTPD
+1678 ARYGDGRMTPG

-1701 TNGTDVDPATGPT
+1701 TNGTTVDPAGGPT
-1714 PGQYR
+1714 PEQYT

-1733 PATTLD
+1733 PETTLD
-1739 TLLPPPPPEL
+1739 ALLPPPPPEL
-1749 PPDTLVSQ
+1749 PPDTLISQ
-1757 PDVLGLAYAR
+1757 PDVLGLSYAR

-1784 LGLGPDDTAEL
+1784 LGLGPADTAEL

-1800 HPESA
+1800 HPELA
-1805 APPAPPVRQDA
+1805 AATGPQGAPGPE
-1816 PAPDGTPPPAAP
+1816 GSPPPS

-1835 VVNAHTAR
+1835 AVNA
-1843 HVYGIPE
+1843 
-1850 KNFDKFRDVARD
+1850 
-1862 RNVVVDVRPTNPSAP
+1862 
-1877 RWLDAGAMPKPQDI
+1877 
-1891 KAKTVNEVDVLLG
+1891 
-1904 ADAGNVGLVG
+1904 
-1914 YFQPVLPDQ
+1914 
-1923 RSVPVDAWDRVVSR
+1923 
-1937 FNQRSTEFH
+1937 
-1946 ELAGKMDRYEADG
+1946 
-1959 KFTVH
+1959 
-1964 EGIVFGFDGEG
+1964 
-1975 ERRPITGDHD
+1975 
-1985 LFDVS
+1985 
-1990 SPDGSRISHPEH
+1990 
-2002 DALIDEMRAKDMAVV
+2002 
-2017 HGAHMFWNPPTAF
+2017 
-2030 DKSVFDKIVSS
+2030 
-2041 HQGPSGEPLLRFSP
+2041 
-2055 NSDHAVL
+2055 
-2062 TWTQKLKPGQVDSYT
+2062 YT

-2091 FRDVARDRNVVVD
+2091 FRDLARERNVVVD

-2153 PVLPDQGSVP
+2153 PVLPAEGSVPHGVRDRVVSRFNQRSTEFRELAGKMAQYEADGRFVVQDGVVYGVDDAGDRRPITGDHDVFDVSSPDGSRLSHPDHDALIAEMRAKDMAVVHGAHMFWNPPTAFDKSVFDKIVGSHHGPSGEPLLRFTPNSDHAVLTWTQKLKPGQVDSYTARHTYGIPEKNFTKFRDVARERNVVVDVRPTNPSAPRWLDAGAMPKPQDIKAKTVNEVDVLLGADPGTVGLVGYFRPVLPDQGSVP

-2185 GKMDRYE
+2185 GKLARYE
-2192 ADGKFTVHK
+2192 ADGTFTVHQ
-2201 GIVFGFDEEGGRRP
+2201 GIVFGFDDAGGRRP

-2229 GARISPLDHDALI
+2229 GSRISPVAHDALI

-2275 SSHEGATGEPLLR
+2275 SSHEGASGEPLLR

-2296 VLVHPEPLRDS
+2296 VLVHPEPRPGT
-2307 PPPARPES
+2307 PPTRPES
-2315 IAEDMQLSGKATGTP
+2315 IAEDMQLSGKDTRAP
-2330 GLADTVR
+2330 GLADTVH
-2337 ADGQAFRRLPAR
+2337 ADGRAFRRMPAR
-2349 ADGDCLFRSLLDTAR
+2349 GDGDCLFRSLLDTAR
-2364 TRPVPP
+2364 SHAVPP
-2370 PWAARNVTGLRS
+2370 PWAARNVAGLRS
-2382 LLRDRLAGSE
+2382 LLRDRLTGSE

-2409 DDLRMTALAGVR
+2409 DDLRMTSLAGVGD
-2421 NPEAR
+2421 PEAR

-2440 VTGGDA
+2440 VKNGDA
-2446 RRWRQILKDSG
+2446 RRWRNILRDSG
-2457 YSHLADVAPTPA
+2457 YPHLADVAPTPA
-2469 DARRLGTDGL
+2469 DARKLGTDGL
-2479 ILAAAELPALW
+2479 ILTAAELPALW

-2514 PEGSAPASTSVTPL
+2514 PDASAPAGTSVTPL
-2528 NPGGRSGTL
+2528 NPGGRGGTL
-2537 HVAYNGTDHFDALV
+2537 HVAYNGADHYDALV
-2551 PAASM
+2551 PATALRATVATPAPAPT
-2556 PAPATTPTPPPVPA
+2556 PAPATET
-2570 PATPDPAGPDVF
+2570 PAGSDVF
-2582 GAWLRSL
+2582 GEWLRSM
-2589 GGVTDLDGPAE
+2589 GGVTDLDAPTEGS
-2600 ETPDRGDPVPLET
+2600 PDRGDPVPLET
-2613 QLERQRPARLLTGE
+2613 QLERHRPARLVTGE
-2627 DARPPGPTPRTVTFD
+2627 DAPPPGPAPRTVTFD

-2665 GARPAGTPRTGL
+2665 GAPTTAGTPRAGL
-2677 LNGLGVVTLRSP
+2677 LNGPGVLTLRSP

-2702 KLRAQFDA
+2702 KLRAQFDEA
-2710 SELLRML
+2710 ELLRLL

-2744 VVEAVP
+2744 TVEAVP
-2750 YHRWERFSEVGGAT
+2750 YHRWERFGEVGGGT

-2772 GQAGTGG
+2772 GQSGTGG

-2811 TRRTDYTQG
+2811 TRKTDYTQG
-2820 TQAYHQSEYRAWE
+2820 TQAYHQSEYRAFE

-2854 PQPPA
+2854 PKPPA
-2859 PTTPGPGTPPAAT
+2859 PTAPGRVTPPAAA
-2872 PRWQR
+2872 PHWQR
-2877 SQVHSAAFAVRD
+2877 SQVHSAAFAMRD

-2896 DDLTVPFKGPKRAP
+2896 DDLTVPFTGPKRAP
-2910 ETLTFPDG
+2910 ESLTFPDG

-2932 DPPEDVALAI
+2932 DPPEDIAIAI

-2952 RTLVSYVR
+2952 RTLISYVR
-2960 PGRLLGLFGRFA
+2960 PGRLLGLFGRLA

-3031 RLGVQVTAGPNYTLI
+3031 RLGVQVTAGPHHAFI

-3071 LGTDAARK
+3071 LGSDAARK

-3107 SAALPVRVVSLD
+3107 SAARPVRVVSLD

-3154 TRQDPVH
+3154 TRRDPVH

-3178 APATTTTAPAP
+3178 APATTTPAPATTTVAPAP
-3189 ATTTPAPV
+3189 ATTATGTPAPA
-3197 PVVPAPTPAPQD
+3197 PGTAAPTPPD

-3264 LNRPSL
+3264 LNRPTL

-3302 ARLSDRR
+3302 ARLTDRR
-3309 FETTLGERSLRNAVI
+3309 FETTLSERSLRNAVI

-3371 RHAQTRTRATKN
+3371 RYAQTRTRATKN

-3431 GVFVSKVGE
+3431 GVFVSKVAE
-3440 HPLFTRGN
+3440 RPLFARGT

-3472 PATGPAPT
+3472 PATGPARAPAPT
-3480 PAPAPVPRPLSSTD
+3480 PAPRPLSSTE
-3494 ADQLLDGTP
+3494 ADQLLDGTR
-3503 PLPRTSAS
+3503 PLPRTASS

-3522 PHVVLSTEGGEQ
+3522 PHVVLSTEGGGQ
-3534 RQRLVQ
+3534 RQQLVQ

-3552 VSAPGTPIRTALRRA
+3552 VGAPGTPIRTALRRA

-3604 AVRGELDNVR
+3604 AVRGELENVR

-3651 VTPVQQAPGQQAV
+3651 VTPVQQAPGQQAL

-3722 AVGTRSGGRISAAA
+3722 TVGTRAGGRISSAA

-3780 GLGTRTPANLGG
+3780 GLGTSTPDNLGG
-3792 GYRLPPFLLRR
+3792 GYKLPPFLRR
-3803 RFPSHPSGQL
+3803 RHFPSHPSGQL
-3813 DASRAAQ
+3813 DASRVAQ
-3820 QLMGQLERMGVPS
+3820 QLMGQLERLGVPS

-3862 PVHYRTWTSPHHL
+3862 PVHYRTWSSPHHL

-3936 SGALVA
+3936 GGVLVA

-3979 VTTYTLTATLVD
+3979 VTTYTLTATLAD
-3991 ASGRPLGPTATA
+3991 ASGKPLGPTATA

-4009 EILPASLLTPDGDG
+4009 EILPASLLTPAGDG
-4023 IDGALTEQD
+4023 ADGVLTEQE
-4032 VPEPPRAVTVLTADQ
+4032 VPEPPRAVHVLTADQ
-4047 ARPESIARWRTTD
+4047 ALPESIARWRTTG
-4060 RETGERDPDIL
+4060 RETGGNDPDVL

-4089 ANVRD
+4089 ANVQD

-4104 GFPGDLDL
+4104 GFPGDTDL
-4112 GERHTGTTLA
+4112 GKRHTGATLA

-4182 ADSRLYAKMHRA
+4182 ADSRLYAKMHRG

-4203 KPRMEAMQRRKTG
+4203 KPRMEAMQRRRTG

-4267 TTLGTHVKVV
+4267 TTLGTHLKVV

-4297 HRVTDSRPIQ
+4297 HRVTDSRPMQ

-4312 QRGPRAVEAET
+4312 RRGPRAVEAET

-4351 AWDDQAKSAADLA
+4351 AWDDQAKAAADLA

-4375 RTRETWLDLSPE
+4375 KTRETWLDLSPE
-4387 EQAALGDDDRATALP
+4387 EQAALGDDDRATVLP
-4402 RGVAQ
+4402 KDVAQ

-4413 WQTARDEVR
+4413 WQSARDEVR
-4422 RRQRHLDDAAK
+4422 RRQQHLDAAAK

-4452 GSVPVKDVPQ
+4452 GSVPVKDAPQ
-4462 EYTEP
+4462 EYAAP

-4478 VTDATESAPRTLTSP
+4478 VTDATDSSPRTLTSP
-4493 DGHTVH
+4493 DGRTVH
-4499 EVHEVPHDGASF
+4499 QVHEVPHDGASF
-4511 FHALLTT
+4511 FHALLATV
-4518 AQDRGKLPYLLDA
+4518 QDRGRLAHLLDA
-4531 DLADRFAADPG
+4531 GLADRFTADPG
-4542 DPAVTAQAVDA
+4542 DPAVTREAIDDA
-4553 VRDRLAWALADNGN
+4553 RNRLAWALGDDSNQ
-4567 EDLLDGLALDAAD
+4567 DLLDGLALDAAD
-4580 TFTQAELDYAE
+4580 TFTQAELDFAE
-4591 IDLTEAQQA
+4591 IDLTAAQQA
-4600 EFDALGRLPQ
+4600 EFDAFGRLPQ
-4610 TVWPSPEQRVALAT
+4610 TVWPSPEQRVALAV
-4624 AALYRPFTAEPTP
+4624 AALSRPFTSGSAAAD
-4637 ETPDAGDPAPPERRA
+4637 PDGGDPAPPVRRA

-4666 RVLGTPVTVVTGEG
+4666 RVLGVPVTVVTGEG
-4680 RRQMFLPHGADPA
+4680 RQQTFLPHGADPA

-4706 EGFFSAALTPGTT
+4706 DGFFSAALTPGTT
-4719 PPLTTALPT
+4719 PPITTALPAQ
-4728 PPTTGT
+4728 PTTST
-4734 TTAGTV
+4734 
-4740 PGETTAGTVPG
+4740 PS
-4751 AKATG
+4751 
-4756 TGPGAGSSTE
+4756 GSTK
-4766 TTPKPPAHRSHATP
+4766 TTPEPPAHRSHAGP

-4828 LRHAAGQPGR
+4828 LRHAAEQPGR
-4838 EPRAAAR
+4838 DPRAAAR

-4864 GERPD
+4864 GERVE
-4869 RDTLFSPPPP
+4869 RDALFSPPPP
-4879 GGRKGAP
+4879 VDQKRVP

-4897 RRHLAS
+4897 RRHLAN

-4918 AKATGATVTLIE
+4918 AKATGATLTLIE

-4935 HTYAGPSADV
+4935 HTYAGPSVDAPV
-4945 PHLRLRRRGGDFV
+4945 LRLRRRGGDFV
-4958 PLLLRTPA
+4958 PLLLRTL
-4966 KAPAPAPAPKPKTA
+4966 APKA
-4980 TPKPETPEPP
+4980 S
-4990 VPKPKAP
+4990 
-4997 ESPKAPTDGDLPGLP
+4997 SPGSPGLP

-5017 YELSPLSG
+5017 YELSTLSG
-5025 TEPRPQPLTQPHEN
+5025 TEPQPHDS
-5039 TGIRTATGSGNET
+5039 TGS

-5059 SEGEEDTPI
+5059 GEEDTPI

-5094 SQALYELVEEAAG
+5094 SEALYALVEEAAG
-5107 GRPTRDGLAD
+5107 GRPTRAGLAD
-5117 LVRHVLHLP
+5117 LIRHVLHLP
-5126 LRARVSNQDVLDL
+5126 DRARVSNQDVLDL

-5153 ADDLAGYFV
+5153 AEDFSVYFV
-5162 DRQIETRR
+5162 DRQVETRR

-5175 ETQLRDPDRTPA
+5175 ETLLRTAERTPA
-5187 GRDFTGANR
+5187 GRDFTGVDR

-5209 GRAAV
+5209 GRVAG
-5214 QSPEWQK
+5214 QSAPWRN
-5221 PYLFVAGAAEGGGVE
+5221 PYLFVAEAAAGGGVE

-5272 PPAFAAQVAHLVAG
+5272 PPAFAAQVANLVAG

-5310 HLVVHRREG
+5310 HLVVHRRAG
-5319 EAGPD
+5319 ETGPD
-5324 WTTPPPPREPGLPGA
+5324 WTTPPPPQEPGLPGA
-5339 RDPGSGDS
+5339 RDLSDS
-5347 DTDDGPD
+5347 D
-5354 SDDGSDSGSTSDGDA
+5354 SDDGRDSDSDSGSTSDGDA
-5369 EFDRLADLA
+5369 EFDRLADQL
-5378 QFERRVDALRPRP
+5378 QWERRTDALRARP
-5391 LVTRA
+5391 LITRD
-5396 YEVLDDSGTG
+5396 YEVIDASGTG

-5417 GEVRTADGAEG
+5417 GEVRAQEEVEG

-5436 TPVAVPAASRP
+5436 TPGTVPTADRP

-5456 VALLSAGDDTT
+5456 VALLSAGNDTT
-5467 GRGRQVYATR
+5467 GRGRQAYATR
-5477 TAIERSS
+5477 AAIERSS
-5484 ARLAAAGAGVR
+5484 ARLAAVGAGVR
-5495 LEADPSVRVV
+5495 LTADPSARVV
-5505 LDQEDGTPGE
+5505 LAREDGTPGE

-5524 LTGSG
+5524 LTASGS
-5529 ASEHAFTRDFA
+5529 SEYAFTRDFA
-5540 RTVAGTDAAP
+5540 RMVAGTDAAP
-5550 LSHLAFRAPD
+5550 LSHLAFRTPD
-5560 GTVATAPVN
+5560 GTVATAAVN

-5588 VAHGTR
+5588 VADGTR
-5594 PATGVTPDWAVR
+5594 TATDVTPGWAAR
-5606 QTGRDPRFTG
+5606 QAGRDPRFTG

-5632 SHTQDNARRGPL
+5632 RHTQDNALRGPL
-5644 TQAAARAGVNQFA
+5644 TRAAARTGVNEYA

-5704 LAGEDGTHQI
+5704 LASEDGSHQI

-5722 RTPIPADQLDAV
+5722 RTPIPVDQLDAV

-5740 RYDEAQLNGLA
+5740 RYDDDQLNALA
-5751 RESEGRAA
+5751 QQSEDRAA
-5759 TARRDGAAPAE
+5759 ISRQEGAAPGE
-5770 VARLESFARTA
+5770 IARLEGFARAA
-5781 RALAAVHEAEHV
+5781 RALAAVHEAERV
-5793 RWYFAEDR
+5793 RWYFTEDR

-5809 EVDQARA
+5809 EVDQART

-5821 VRSAAPVEED
+5821 VRSAAPVLDDE
-5831 KDQWF
+5831 DQWF

-5849 EVNAALLSESSPAV
+5849 AVNAALLSDRFPAV

-5878 PDQRT
+5878 PDRRT
-5883 VRFAEQQHTPSPD
+5883 VRFAEQQHTPSAD

-5910 TGLWNHANGLPLPA
+5910 TGLWNHANGLPLPT

-5930 GNRSRTSA
+5930 GNRSRASG

-5951 RLGRLLRTFQEG
+5951 RLARLLRTFQDG
-5963 APGPHIRLADFTLT
+5963 APGPHVRLSDFTLT

-5988 PDRGRLVTVDI
+5988 PDRGRVVTVDI
-5999 DDRRHTSRPAPARP
+5999 DDHRHASPPASSRPAPGRP

-6018 PNRTEPPALA
+6018 PPRTEPPALP
-6028 RPTAEPAPGVSQRA
+6028 RPTAEPAPSHR
-6042 GTDPATGTPATGTP
+6042 D
-6056 PTRPGTTASATT
+6056 
-6068 PSDRA
+6068 
-6073 PSRPGRRSATPSPDR
+6073 PSRPARRSATPSPDR
-6088 GTPVPAWV
+6088 GAPVPAWV
-6096 RARIRYAEESVA
+6096 QARIRYAEESVA

-6119 NTAVTEEFRKMA
+6119 NEAVTEEFRKMA
-6131 RAAWDRARQKYPRA
+6131 RAAWDRARQQYPRA
-6145 LDTFG
+6145 LATFG

-6162 SRPVLQQMLRTGNLR
+6162 SRPALQQVLRTGHLR
-6177 ELTTFLFQG
+6177 ELVTFLFQG

-6202 NPAIE
+6202 NPEIE
-6207 EERPSRRQAEGRAEL
+6207 QERPGRRQAEGRAEL
-6222 ERLAAELN
+6222 ERLAAQLN
-6230 LDDTLSVP
+6230 LDDTLSVT
-6238 EKQAALARATR
+6238 EKQEALARATR
-6249 RHAVRTDPDDVRPPL
+6249 RHTVQTDPEDVRPPL
-6264 SRAERPYAVNELGL
+6264 SHAERPFAVNDLGL
-6278 TWMPASSVYDLAMA
+6278 TWMPASSVYDLAM
-6292 SGLQG
+6292 STGLQG

-6328 GVDLDLGLIR
+6328 GIDLDLGLIR
-6338 AGMIATSLSAGHHS
+6338 AGMIAMSLSAGHHS

-6360 QLALDGL
+6360 QLALDSV

-6379 WGRYWNV
+6379 WGRYWNI

-6391 QELRDHVARDG
+6391 QELRARVARDG

>member
-1 MPTPEINGMI
+1 MI
-11 FALTGEFLTT
+11 FILTGEKLMDA
-21 IDEDLADQ
+21 DEDLAFE
-29 SQYNFTGMARK
+29 SRRPY
-40 IEQLSGLIE
+40 SGLGRKLDRLSSLID
-49 KSVHDIAQAM
+49 KSIHDIGESM
-59 PDELSSS
+59 PDDLASS
-66 YKQAMGTLIDDQG
+66 YAKAMGMLIDDGG
-79 KNYLLEFTKQLDEIG
+79 KNYLREFSDQLDKIAE
-94 RGRRKTGMD
+94 GRRKTSMD
-103 VMESKWQVIAEI
+103 IMESKWQVIAEI
-115 VRLLIEIAIY
+115 IRLLIEIAIY
-125 LALSFF
+125 LAMSFF
-131 TGGASASQIL
+131 TGGASASQIMM
-141 VAKLRSRFVLLTL
+141 AKLRSRFFILTTL
-154 FSHLLK
+154 SHLLQ
-160 RLHLMPALSEALAE
+160 RLHLAPSLTEAFAE

-189 PDGRRPDGIDWGDI
+189 PDGRRPDGIDWSDI

-215 FTSLFE
+215 FTSVFE
-221 NWAKN
+221 KFAKD
-226 IVKSYD
+226 IVRSFD
-232 TNFLKDG
+232 GNFLKG
-239 PLFKDKPGPGPDLK
+239 GPDLDFK
-253 LDTPN
+253 NPNWRDTPNVDIKTNGPTPNPN
-258 PKPGPDSPTPKPDP
+258 PKPGPDLPDP
-272 DSPTPKP
+272 PKDRPDPNPYGNGPT
-279 GPDSPTPE
+279 
-287 PKPEPR
+287 
-293 PTPEPT
+293 PT
-299 PGPGPGPE
+299 PGPVPV
-307 PNPKPDPEP
+307 
-316 APPPGGGPQDR
+316 
-327 PRPDLNIDPPP
+327 
-338 FLRDRPFTFRYDPA
+338 TFRDGPFSF
-352 VWRSNPDLWRNQRL
+352 RNNPELWRNSQILRL
-366 LENNADRPGALAG
+366 NLDRPGALAA
-379 HYGLKGVLDFA
+379 HYGLKGTADFI
-390 AAGGGE
+390 AAGA
-396 SVGEVLI
+396 GEVVAEILI

-410 FSSNWTTFVGAGVSS
+410 WSSSWTTFFGAGISS
-425 KVEGGLADIAVNTG
+425 RVESSLMGAALNSGA
-439 NELRTAIEN
+439 ELRHAIDK
-448 LRSQPPTVSGGPD
+448 LRNQPPPTVSGGNGDGTGADGPD
-461 TDGPARSGGGDG
+461 RTEGSSRTDGTGSDG
-473 PARSGGQPRTEFSD
+473 PGPGLSSPPPVVQQTTGQ
-487 GDGPTPGAPRPPGS
+487 GDF
-501 PETTDLDEYTGSPSP
+501 TGSQ
-516 RPDLAESPPP
+516 SPPP
-526 YTPQDPPAYVPVD
+526 YMSQDAPPPYLSADPPP
-539 PPSYT
+539 YT

-550 TAAEDAL
+550 TAAENAL
-557 WQQVHQGPPELREQA
+557 WQQVHQGPADVREQA
-572 LRDLAAIRG
+572 LRDLAALRG
-581 EQPPG
+581 SQPPG
-586 PAEIGVRDGLYGNLS
+586 PAEIGVRDGVHERLS
-601 QHPEIRV
+601 QVPEVRV
-608 VPTGDGPAA
+608 VPGGNSPAGQV
-617 EIDADEVRRA
+617 DTDEVRRA
-627 LESFGT
+627 LESLGT
-633 PVTVDPPAA
+633 PVTVDAPIV
-642 GEGTPTPPP
+642 GEGP
-651 GSGEPTGPDPVGE
+651 GASPVDGAPGGAESPVRSPGTGASGEVGTVGSPE
-664 TGANGA
+664 TGTSGEAGTVDSRGT
-670 ETAPGPNGTPGP
+670 ETSSDPEARD
-682 AEVDTG
+682 VR
-688 GTTGDAPTTGD
+688 GDAP
-699 SPVTRGT
+699 V
-706 PGDAVTGPPTADRT
+706 TADGAGT
-720 GTDADTDTD
+720 GA
-729 TGPGSR
+729 
-735 SETPP
+735 PP
-740 LTVIVSET
+740 LTVVVSEG
-748 PPSLVDGSPEA
+748 PPPLAASPEA
-759 AALLD
+759 AELLD
-764 SAGAD
+764 GAGVD

-777 TGTDATGLPERGA
+777 TGSDAAGQPVREA
-790 FELTREGP
+790 VELTREGP
-798 GAPVQVR
+798 GAPVEVR
-805 PLGGPEYVEGPDA
+805 PLTGPEFAGAPDSGV
-818 PRNTAFPGANVLL
+818 NTAFPGANVLL

-837 GIPSVATAT
+837 GV
-846 PPPTA
+846 PPVMA
-851 TATPPPASTPPPT
+851 AAPPPAASTVPPAASTVPPATSAGSPT
-864 SASPGPR
+864 TSTASPPRSLSQGDTGTAEASPGEQTQQTTGTQETPEPPAVTESGQVD
-871 PVTEGGPTG
+871 PVT
-880 EPGAVEPA
+880 A
-888 PGERVPES
+888 PPRTES
-896 PVGAETEQRDTDP
+896 EHRDIDP
-909 SAIKVVSGEQTP
+909 SSVKVVSGEPAPTP
-921 VISGTG
+921 GSPG
-927 PDATPTV
+927 PDA
-934 TPDNPEKAA
+934 
-943 AEVEP
+943 
-948 RITTDGPAT
+948 
-957 GQDIKP
+957 KP
-963 PVITTSSDSTS
+963 SVITTTSSTPGP
-974 DVKPPPA
+974 DVKA
-981 PTGPTPPADIE
+981 PLTDNAPEA
-992 PSGVTT
+992 
-998 PPDTAPDIKP
+998 APDIKP
-1008 LPVTTSTTPTTST
+1008 TVIPTSSAPTTTPT
-1021 DVPAASK
+1021 DPPAASK
-1028 SAVDARPWTETATDL
+1028 LAADARPWTETATDL
-1043 HVESGRDDESPT
+1043 HLESGRGDADTTPT
-1055 ATPAAAPPPPGQIT
+1055 PRPGQIT
-1069 VRPAD
+1069 IRPAD
-1074 PGQGQPPRTLRDFV
+1074 PAQDQPPQTLRDFL
-1088 PEDQWWTFYID
+1088 PEDRWWTFYID

-1107 DAFPDDPGS
+1107 EAFPDDPGS

-1137 LGDPGTVATPMDS
+1137 LGDPATVATPMDS
-1150 ISYRTMHG
+1150 TSYRTMHG

-1188 IFDERIGDQLLVY
+1188 IFDERIGEQLLVY
-1201 DTTSRDWSMPLP
+1201 DTTSRDWSTPLP

-1255 SEPDADDTAKLASI
+1255 SDPDADDAAKLASI

-1326 ESLIRNGALDTGSPR
+1326 DSLIRNGALDTGRPR
-1341 PPQGETAADPH
+1341 PPQGETAAEVN
-1352 LESGREGD
+1352 LESRRD
-1360 MDTSDTPV
+1360 NVMDTGDNPV
-1368 APIPTSTT
+1368 APIATSSSTDGDTSTP
-1376 DDASTRPPTPEPAV
+1376 PPTAGPSV
-1390 TTLDSRTVPF
+1390 TTLDRKTVPF

-1407 PQARFAPQPGVA
+1407 PQTTTAPQPGVA
-1419 VQTLTISQ
+1419 VQTVTISQ
-1427 SPAEDGTGR
+1427 GPAEDGTAR
-1436 SAGREALLGQ
+1436 SSGREALLGQ

-1460 PPGSTE
+1460 PPGTSE

-1474 FTGPPAALPGSGT
+1474 FTGPPTALPGSGT

-1513 TVRVSGVQLGELLKS
+1513 TVKVSGVQLGEVLKS

-1549 PMIAGLPVAQ
+1549 PKIAGLPVAQ

-1581 RDGQIRAV
+1581 RDGNVRAV

-1606 PAGADL
+1606 PAGTAL
-1612 DRLARDAGLHAGPDP
+1612 DDLARDAGLHAGPDP

-1633 ARTLQQIRTLREALG
+1633 ARTLQQIRTLREVLG

-1653 HADNRESLAALAY
+1653 QPGNRGLLAALAY
-1666 VDGLRWHDPGTA
+1666 VDGLRWRDPGTA
-1678 ARYGDGRMTPD
+1678 ARYGDGRMTPE

-1701 TNGTDVDPATGPT
+1701 TNGTTVDPATGPT
-1714 PGQYR
+1714 PEQYT

-1733 PATTLD
+1733 PETTLD
-1739 TLLPPPPPEL
+1739 GLLPPPPPEL

-1757 PDVLGLAYAR
+1757 PDVLGLSYAR

-1784 LGLGPDDTAEL
+1784 LGLGPADTAEL

-1800 HPESA
+1800 HPELTD
-1805 APPAPPVRQDA
+1805 PTGPQDA
-1816 PAPDGTPPPAAP
+1816 PGPEGSPPPP
-1828 ALPVNSL
+1828 ALPVNVL
-1835 VVNAHTAR
+1835 AVNAYTAR
-1843 HVYGIPE
+1843 HTYGIPE
-1850 KNFDKFRDVARD
+1850 KNFDKFRDLARD

-1877 RWLDAGAMPKPQDI
+1877 KWLDAGAMPKPQDI

-1904 ADAGNVGLVG
+1904 ADAGTIGLVG

-1923 RSVPVDAWDRVVSR
+1923 GSVPHGAWDRVLSR
-1937 FNQRSTEFH
+1937 FNQRSTEFR
-1946 ELAGKMDRYEADG
+1946 ELAGKMAQYEAEGRFVVQDG
-1959 KFTVH
+1959 VVH
-1964 EGIVFGFDGEG
+1964 GVDDAGD
-1975 ERRPITGDHD
+1975 RRPITGDHD
-1985 LFDVS
+1985 VFDVS
-1990 SPDGSRISHPEH
+1990 SPDGSRLSHPDH

-2041 HQGPSGEPLLRFSP
+2041 HQGPSGEPLLRFTP

-2104 VRPTNPSAPRW
+2104 VRPTNPSAPKW

-2126 IKAKTVNE
+2126 IKAKTINE
-2134 VDVLLGADAG
+2134 VDVLLGAEAD
-2144 TIGLVGYFQ
+2144 TIGLVGYFR
-2153 PVLPDQGSVP
+2153 PVLPAEGSVP
-2163 VDAWDRVVSRFN
+2163 HGDWDRVVSRFN

-2185 GKMDRYE
+2185 GKMAQYE
-2192 ADGKFTVHK
+2192 AAGTFTVHQ
-2201 GIVFGFDEEGGRRP
+2201 GIVFGFDDAGGRRP

-2229 GARISPLDHDALI
+2229 GSRISPAAHDALI

-2275 SSHEGATGEPLLR
+2275 SSHEGASGEPLLR

-2296 VLVHPEPLRDS
+2296 VLVHPEPRPAS

-2330 GLADTVR
+2330 GLADTVH
-2337 ADGQAFRRLPAR
+2337 ADGRAFRRMPAR
-2349 ADGDCLFRSLLDTAR
+2349 GDGDCLFRSLLDTAR
-2364 TRPVPP
+2364 SHAVPP
-2370 PWAARNVTGLRS
+2370 PWAARNVAGLRG
-2382 LLRDRLAGSE
+2382 LLRDRLTGSE

-2421 NPEAR
+2421 DAEAR

-2432 WDRIEQAV
+2432 WDRIEQSV
-2440 VTGGDA
+2440 VKDGDG
-2446 RRWRQILKDSG
+2446 RRWRSILRDSG
-2457 YSHLADVAPTPA
+2457 YPHLADVAPTPT

-2514 PEGSAPASTSVTPL
+2514 PDASAATGTSVTPL

-2537 HVAYNGTDHFDALV
+2537 HVAYNGADHYDALV
-2551 PAASM
+2551 PATALPAPTTAPA
-2556 PAPATTPTPPPVPA
+2556 PAPATETPAVS
-2570 PATPDPAGPDVF
+2570 DVF
-2582 GAWLRSL
+2582 GEWLRSM
-2589 GGVTDLDGPAE
+2589 GGVTDLSSPTE
-2600 ETPDRGDPVPLET
+2600 ESPDRGDPVPLET
-2613 QLERQRPARLLTGE
+2613 QLERHRPARLLTGE
-2627 DARPPGPTPRTVTFD
+2627 DARPPGPAPRTVTFD

-2665 GARPAGTPRTGL
+2665 GARTAAGPPRTGL
-2677 LNGLGVVTLRSP
+2677 LNGPGVLTLRSP

-2694 EVFDQLPK
+2694 EIFDQLPK
-2702 KLRAQFDA
+2702 KLRAQFDEA
-2710 SELLRML
+2710 ELLRLL

-2744 VVEAVP
+2744 IVEAVP
-2750 YHRWERFSEVGGAT
+2750 YHRWERFGEVGGAT

-2811 TRRTDYTQG
+2811 TRKTDYTQG

-2854 PQPPA
+2854 PKPPA
-2859 PTTPGPGTPPAAT
+2859 PTGPGPGTAPAAT

-2877 SQVHSAAFAVRD
+2877 SQVHSAAFAMRD

-2952 RTLVSYVR
+2952 RTLISYVR
-2960 PGRLLGLFGRFA
+2960 PGRLLGLFGRFT

-3071 LGTDAARK
+3071 LGSDAARK

-3098 MVRKAGQPA
+3098 MVRKAGQPS
-3107 SAALPVRVVSLD
+3107 SAARPVRVVSLD

-3127 RLAGWDSRTPGATGP
+3127 RLAGWDSRTPGAAGP

-3154 TRQDPVH
+3154 TREDPVH

-3178 APATTTTAPAP
+3178 APATATTAPAP
-3189 ATTTPAPV
+3189 VATTSAPATTTTPAPAL
-3197 PVVPAPTPAPQD
+3197 APTPPD

-3302 ARLSDRR
+3302 ARLTDRR
-3309 FETTLGERSLRNAVI
+3309 FETTLSERSLRNAVI

-3371 RHAQTRTRATKN
+3371 RYAQSRTRATKN

-3431 GVFVSKVGE
+3431 GVFVSKVAE
-3440 HPLFTRGN
+3440 RPLFARGT

-3463 SDRHAPADP
+3463 SERHAPADP
-3472 PATGPAPT
+3472 PATGPAP
-3480 PAPAPVPRPLSSTD
+3480 APAPTPVPRSLSSTE
-3494 ADQLLDGTP
+3494 ADQLLDGTR
-3503 PLPRTSAS
+3503 PLPRTSSS

-3534 RQRLVQ
+3534 RQQLVQ

-3594 GPFSTHYLKA
+3594 GPFSTHYLKG
-3604 AVRGELDNVR
+3604 AVRGELENLR

-3644 TLGIQGA
+3644 TLGLQGA

-3664 VGAYSTALQYA
+3664 VGTYSTALQYA

-3722 AVGTRSGGRISAAA
+3722 TVGTRAGGRIGSAA
-3736 GRISDRLGRGLSP
+3736 GRISERLGRGLSP

-3756 QRIRDAVMF
+3756 QRVRDAVMF

-3780 GLGTRTPANLGG
+3780 GLGTSTPANLGG
-3792 GYRLPPFLLRR
+3792 GYRLPPFLRR
-3803 RFPSHPSGQL
+3803 RHFPSHPSGQL
-3813 DASRAAQ
+3813 DASRVAQ

-3862 PVHYRTWTSPHHL
+3862 PVHYRSWSSPHHL
-3875 PVGGSPGQLRLTL
+3875 PVGGSPGQLKVTL

-3921 RGADVTLSASERAAG
+3921 RGADATLSASERAAG
-3936 SGALVA
+3936 SGVLVA

-3991 ASGRPLGPTATA
+3991 TSGKPLGPTATA

-4009 EILPASLLTPDGDG
+4009 EILPASLLTPASDGA
-4023 IDGALTEQD
+4023 DGALTEQD
-4032 VPEPPRAVTVLTADQ
+4032 VPEPPRAVKVLTAHQ
-4047 ARPESIARWRTTD
+4047 ALPNSIARWRTTD
-4060 RETGERDPDIL
+4060 SETGESDPDIL

-4089 ANVRD
+4089 ANVQD

-4104 GFPGDLDL
+4104 GFPGDADL
-4112 GERHTGTTLA
+4112 GKRHTGTSLT

-4182 ADSRLYAKMHRA
+4182 ADSRLYAKMHRS

-4255 ANDATALRSATD
+4255 TNDSTALRGATD
-4267 TTLGTHVKVV
+4267 TTLGTHVKVL

-4297 HRVTDSRPIQ
+4297 HRVTDSRPVQ

-4312 QRGPRAVEAET
+4312 KRGPRAVEAET

-4336 HGLLDDTTF
+4336 YGLLDDTTF

-4351 AWDDQAKSAADLA
+4351 AWDDQAKAAADLA

-4375 RTRETWLDLSPE
+4375 KTRETWLDLSPE
-4387 EQAALGDDDRATALP
+4387 EQAALGDDIGDTTPPPELAA
-4402 RGVAQ
+4402 

-4413 WQTARDEVR
+4413 WQSARDEVR
-4422 RRQRHLDDAAK
+4422 RRQQHLDAAAK

-4462 EYTEP
+4462 EYAAP

-4478 VTDATESAPRTLTSP
+4478 VTDATDSAPRTLTSP
-4493 DGHTVH
+4493 DGRTVH
-4499 EVHEVPHDGASF
+4499 QVHEVPHDGASF
-4511 FHALLTT
+4511 FHALLAT
-4518 AQDRGKLPYLLDA
+4518 AQDRGRLSFLLDG

-4542 DPAVTAQAVDA
+4542 DPAVTREAVDA
-4553 VRDRLAWALADNGN
+4553 ARNRLAWALGDESNQ
-4567 EDLLDGLALDAAD
+4567 DLLDSLALDAAD

-4591 IDLTEAQQA
+4591 IDLTNAQQA
-4600 EFDALGRLPQ
+4600 EFDAFGRLPQ
-4610 TVWPSPEQRVALAT
+4610 TVWPSPEQRVALAM
-4624 AALYRPFTAEPTP
+4624 AALSRPFTAEPT
-4637 ETPDAGDPAPPERRA
+4637 TADPDGGDPALPERRA

-4658 DVLPALAA
+4658 DLLPALAA

-4680 RRQMFLPHGADPA
+4680 RQQTFLPHGADPA
-4693 TADAASGPVLFAA
+4693 TADAATGPVLFAA
-4706 EGFFSAALTPGTT
+4706 DGFFSAVLTPGTT
-4719 PPLTTALPT
+4719 PPVITALPT
-4728 PPTTGT
+4728 PPTTVTPSG
-4734 TTAGTV
+4734 
-4740 PGETTAGTVPG
+4740 
-4751 AKATG
+4751 
-4756 TGPGAGSSTE
+4756 STE
-4766 TTPKPPAHRSHATP
+4766 ITPVPPAHRSHPTP
-4780 PWLPPADADGPR
+4780 PWLPPADTDGPR

-4801 TAPDGATYTQGA
+4801 TAPDGATYTQGV

-4828 LRHAAGQPGR
+4828 LRHAAEQPGR
-4838 EPRAAAR
+4838 DAGAAAR

-4864 GERPD
+4864 GERAE

-4879 GGRKGAP
+4879 ANQKGIP

-4897 RRHLAS
+4897 RRHLAN
-4903 APWGPDADRAVAEWA
+4903 APWGPEADRAVAEWA

-4930 ENGTA
+4930 ENGTV
-4935 HTYAGPSADV
+4935 HTYAGPSADAPV
-4945 PHLRLRRRGGDFV
+4945 LRLRRRGGDFV

-4966 KAPAPAPAPKPKTA
+4966 PAPAAAPKPKT
-4980 TPKPETPEPP
+4980 
-4990 VPKPKAP
+4990 
-4997 ESPKAPTDGDLPGLP
+4997 PTDGSVPGLP

-5017 YELSPLSG
+5017 YELSTLSG
-5025 TEPRPQPLTQPHEN
+5025 TEPQPQPQPH
-5039 TGIRTATGSGNET
+5039 GGT
-5052 DSDSDSD
+5052 DSDSDADSD
-5059 SEGEEDTPI
+5059 SDGEVDTPI

-5094 SQALYELVEEAAG
+5094 SEALYELVEEAAG

-5126 LRARVSNQDVLDL
+5126 HRARVSNQDVLDL

-5153 ADDLAGYFV
+5153 ADDLAVYFV

-5175 ETQLRDPDRTPA
+5175 ETLLRTADRTSAERAPV
-5187 GRDFTGANR
+5187 GRDFTGAGR

-5209 GRAAV
+5209 GRMAG
-5214 QSPEWQK
+5214 QSAPWRN
-5221 PYLFVAGAAEGGGVE
+5221 PYLFVAEAAEGGGVE

-5272 PPAFAAQVAHLVAG
+5272 PPAFAARVANLVAG

-5310 HLVVHRREG
+5310 HLVVHRRAG
-5319 EAGPD
+5319 ETGPD
-5324 WTTPPPPREPGLPGA
+5324 WTTPPPPQEPGLPGA
-5339 RDPGSGDS
+5339 RDLSSDS
-5347 DTDDGPD
+5347 E
-5354 SDDGSDSGSTSDGDA
+5354 SDDGRGGDTDSDSGSTSDGDA
-5369 EFDRLADLA
+5369 EFDRLADQL
-5378 QFERRVDALRPRP
+5378 QWERRVDALRARP
-5391 LVTRA
+5391 LITRD
-5396 YEVLDDSGTG
+5396 YEVVDDSGTG
-5406 VLFTEPGPRTV
+5406 VLFTEPGLRTV
-5417 GEVRTADGAEG
+5417 GAVRTAGTDEG

-5436 TPVAVPAASRP
+5436 TPATVPAADRP

-5477 TAIERSS
+5477 AAIERSS
-5484 ARLAAAGAGVR
+5484 ARLAASGAGVR
-5495 LEADPSVRVV
+5495 LAADPSVRVV
-5505 LDQEDGTPGE
+5505 LAREDGTPGE

-5524 LTGSG
+5524 LTASGS
-5529 ASEHAFTRDFA
+5529 SEYAFTRDFA
-5540 RTVAGTDAAP
+5540 RMVAGTDAAP
-5550 LSHLAFRAPD
+5550 LSHLAFRTSG

-5588 VAHGTR
+5588 VADGTR
-5594 PATGVTPDWAVR
+5594 TGTDVTPVWAAR
-5606 QTGRDPRFTG
+5606 QAGRDPRFTG

-5632 SHTQDNARRGPL
+5632 RHTQDNALRGAL
-5644 TQAAARAGVNQFA
+5644 TRAAARAGVNEYA

-5683 NHAKPGDPVGPHA
+5683 NHAQPGDPVGPHA

-5704 LAGEDGTHQI
+5704 LASEDGSHQI

-5722 RTPIPADQLDAV
+5722 RTPIPVEQLDAV

-5740 RYDEAQLNGLA
+5740 RYDDDQLKALAQ
-5751 RESEGRAA
+5751 ESEDRAA
-5759 TARRDGAAPAE
+5759 KARRDGAAPGE
-5770 VARLESFARTA
+5770 IARLEAFARAA

-5793 RWYFAEDR
+5793 RWYFTEDR

-5816 RARDA
+5816 RAREA
-5821 VRSAAPVEED
+5821 VRAAAPVLDD

-5836 FRAYSKRPGESAH
+5836 FRAYSRRPGESAH
-5849 EVNAALLSESSPAV
+5849 AVNAALLSERSPAV
-5863 SNPLTTVA
+5863 SNPLTAVA

-5878 PDQRT
+5878 PDRRT
-5883 VRFAEQQHTPSPD
+5883 VRFAQQQHTPSAD

-5910 TGLWNHANGLPLPA
+5910 TGLWNHANGLPLPT

-5930 GNRSRTSA
+5930 GNRSRASG

-5944 VGKALGD
+5944 VGKALGG
-5951 RLGRLLRTFQEG
+5951 RLARLLRTFQDG
-5963 APGPHIRLADFTLT
+5963 APGPHVRLADFALT

-5988 PDRGRLVTVDI
+5988 PDRGRTVTVAI
-5999 DDRRHTSRPAPARP
+5999 DDHRHIPPLTSGRPAPVRP

-6018 PNRTEPPALA
+6018 PPRTEPLALPH
-6028 RPTAEPAPGVSQRA
+6028 PTAEPAS
-6042 GTDPATGTPATGTP
+6042 GTSRPTGTEPSTAPP
-6056 PTRPGTTASATT
+6056 PTRPGLPASTTAPASATL
-6068 PSDRA
+6068 SHRDRD
-6073 PSRPGRRSATPSPDR
+6073 PSRPGRRSATPSPER
-6088 GTPVPAWV
+6088 GAPVPAWV
-6096 RARIRYAEESVA
+6096 QARIRYAEESVA

-6119 NTAVTEEFRKMA
+6119 NEAVTEEFRTMA
-6131 RAAWDRARQKYPRA
+6131 RAAWDRARQQYPRA
-6145 LDTFG
+6145 LATFG

-6162 SRPVLQQMLRTGNLR
+6162 SRPALQQVLRTGHLR
-6177 ELTTFLFQG
+6177 ELVTFLFQG

-6202 NPAIE
+6202 NPEIE
-6207 EERPSRRQAEGRAEL
+6207 QERPSRRQAEGRAEL
-6222 ERLAAELN
+6222 ERLAAQLN
-6230 LDDTLSVP
+6230 LDDTLSVT
-6238 EKQAALARATR
+6238 ERQAALARATR
-6249 RHAVRTDPDDVRPPL
+6249 EHTVQRDPDDVRPPL
-6264 SRAERPYAVNELGL
+6264 SRAERPFAVNDLGL
-6278 TWMPASSVYDLAMA
+6278 TWMPASSVYDLAM
-6292 SGLQG
+6292 STGLQE

-6328 GVDLDLGLIR
+6328 GIDLDLGLIR
-6338 AGMIATSLSAGHHS
+6338 AGMIAMSLSAGHHS

-6360 QLALDGL
+6360 QLALDSV

-6373 LDYRDN
+6373 LDYQDN
-6379 WGRYWNV
+6379 WGRYWNI

-6391 QELRDHVARDG
+6391 QDLRTHVARDG
-6402 LFPDEHARAVL
+6402 LFPDEHARAL
-6413 DVT
+6413 LETLASRRTSLPSSDSAAPHRPGSR

>member
-40 IEQLSGLIE
+40 IEQLSALIE

-66 YKQAMGTLIDDQG
+66 YKQAMGTLVDDQG

-239 PLFKDKPGPGPDLK
+239 PLFKDKPDPGPDLK

-258 PKPGPDSPTPKPDP
+258 PKPGPDSPNPKPGPDSPNPKPGPDSPNPKPGPDSPNPKPDP
-272 DSPTPKP
+272 DRPNPKP
-279 GPDSPTPE
+279 DPDSPTPE
-287 PKPEPR
+287 PKPEPK

-299 PGPGPGPE
+299 PGPRPGPE
-307 PNPKPDPEP
+307 PTPEPRPNPKPDPEP
-316 APPPGGGPQDR
+316 APTPGGGPKDR

-338 FLRDRPFTFRYDPA
+338 FLRDRPFTFRYDPN

-366 LENNADRPGALAG
+366 MENNADRPGALAG

-448 LRSQPPTVSGGPD
+448 LRNQPPTVSGGPD
-461 TDGPARSGGGDG
+461 TDGPARSGDGDG
-473 PARSGGQPRTEFSD
+473 SDRTGDRPRTESSD
-487 GDGPTPGAPRPPGS
+487 GGGPTPGAPQPPGS

-526 YTPQDPPAYVPVD
+526 HTPQDPPAYVPVD

-608 VPTGDGPAA
+608 VPTGNGPAA

-633 PVTVDPPAA
+633 PVTVDPPVA

-651 GSGEPTGPDPVGE
+651 GSGAPTGPDTVGE
-664 TGANGA
+664 TGANGRD
-670 ETAPGPNGTPGP
+670 TAPGPDGTPGP
-682 AEVDTG
+682 AEADTG
-688 GTTGDAPTTGD
+688 GTTGDAPASGD
-699 SPVTRGT
+699 SPATGGT
-706 PGDAVTGPPTADRT
+706 PGDAVSGPPTADRT
-720 GTDADTDTD
+720 ESDAGTD

-735 SETPP
+735 TETPP

-748 PPSLVDGSPEA
+748 PPSLADGSPEA

-777 TGTDATGLPERGA
+777 TGTDPTGLPERGA

-805 PLGGPEYVEGPDA
+805 PLGGPEYVEGPNA
-818 PRNTAFPGANVLL
+818 PGNTAFPGANVLL

-837 GIPSVATAT
+837 GVPPVATAT

-851 TATPPPASTPPPT
+851 TATPPPASTPPT

-871 PVTEGGPTG
+871 PVMDGGPAG

-888 PGERVPES
+888 PGERTPES

-927 PDATPTV
+927 PPV
-934 TPDNPEKAA
+934 TTTSPDTAS
-943 AEVEP
+943 
-948 RITTDGPAT
+948 
-957 GQDIKP
+957 DIKP
-963 PVITTSSDSTS
+963 PPVTTTS
-974 DVKPPPA
+974 
-981 PTGPTPPADIE
+981 
-992 PSGVTT
+992 
-998 PPDTAPDIKP
+998 PDTAPDIKP
-1008 LPVTTSTTPTTST
+1008 PPVTTTPPDTTPDIKSPPVTTSTTHTTTST

-1028 SAVDARPWTETATDL
+1028 PAADARPWTETATDL
-1043 HVESGRDDESPT
+1043 HLESGRDDGNPT
-1055 ATPAAAPPPPGQIT
+1055 ATPSAAPPPPGQIT

-1074 PGQGQPPRTLRDFV
+1074 PAQDQPPQTLRDFL

-1150 ISYRTMHG
+1150 TSYRTMHG
-1158 LATGHLGRTIGWSGG
+1158 LATGHLDRTIGWSGG

-1201 DTTSRDWSMPLP
+1201 DTTSRDWSTPLP
-1213 KPRPVTILTR
+1213 KPRPATILTR

-1238 AAPGLVD
+1238 AAPSLVD

-1255 SEPDADDTAKLASI
+1255 SDPDADDTVKLASI

-1341 PPQGETAADPH
+1341 PPQGGTAADVH
-1352 LESGREGD
+1352 LESGQESVIDTGD
-1360 MDTSDTPV
+1360 DPV
-1368 APIPTSTT
+1368 APITTSST
-1376 DDASTRPPTPEPAV
+1376 DHDASTPPPTPEPSV

-1407 PQARFAPQPGVA
+1407 PQAQFAPQPGVA
-1419 VQTLTISQ
+1419 VKTLTISQ

-1446 DSFRGVRTTSAEPP
+1446 DSFRGVRTTSEPP

-1513 TVRVSGVQLGELLKS
+1513 TIKVSGVQLGELLKS
-1528 WAQDGDQ
+1528 WAQDGDR

-1581 RDGQIRAV
+1581 RDGHIRAV

-1612 DRLARDAGLHAGPDP
+1612 DGLARDAGLHAGPDP

-1633 ARTLQQIRTLREALG
+1633 ARTLQQIRTLRETLG

-1653 HADNRESLAALAY
+1653 QSGNRELLAALAY

-1701 TNGTDVDPATGPT
+1701 TNGTNVDPATGPT

-1800 HPESA
+1800 HPEPA

-1816 PAPDGTPPPAAP
+1816 PGPDGTPPPP
-1828 ALPVNSL
+1828 PLPVNSL
-1835 VVNAHTAR
+1835 VVNAYTAR
-1843 HVYGIPE
+1843 HTYGIPE

-1877 RWLDAGAMPKPQDI
+1877 KWLDAGAMPKPQDI
-1891 KAKTVNEVDVLLG
+1891 KAKTVSEVDVLLG
-1904 ADAGNVGLVG
+1904 ADAENIGLVG
-1914 YFQPVLPDQ
+1914 YFKPVLPDQ
-1923 RSVPVDAWDRVVSR
+1923 GSVPVEAWDGVVSR

-1946 ELAGKMDRYEADG
+1946 ELAGKMARYEADG

-1964 EGIVFGFDGEG
+1964 EGIVFGFDDEG
-1975 ERRPITGDHD
+1975 GRRPITGDHD

-1990 SPDGSRISHPEH
+1990 SPDGSRISHPAH

-2104 VRPTNPSAPRW
+2104 VRPTNPSAPKW

-2126 IKAKTVNE
+2126 IKAKTVSE
-2134 VDVLLGADAG
+2134 VDVLLGADAEN
-2144 TIGLVGYFQ
+2144 IGLVGYFK

-2163 VDAWDRVVSRFN
+2163 VEAWDGVVSRFN

-2185 GKMDRYE
+2185 GKMARYE
-2192 ADGKFTVHK
+2192 ADGKFTVHE
-2201 GIVFGFDEEGGRRP
+2201 GIVFGFDDEGGRRP

-2229 GARISPLDHDALI
+2229 GSRISHPAHDALI

-2296 VLVHPEPLRDS
+2296 VLVHPEPRPDS

-2315 IAEDMQLSGKATGTP
+2315 IAEDMQLSGKDTGTP

-2370 PWAARNVTGLRS
+2370 PWAARNVTGLRG
-2382 LLRDRLAGSE
+2382 LLRDRLTGSE
-2392 LLAPDVEATPDP
+2392 LLAPDAEATPDP

-2409 DDLRMTALAGVR
+2409 DDLRMIALAGVR

-2446 RRWRQILKDSG
+2446 RRWRQILKRSE
-2457 YSHLADVAPTPA
+2457 YSDLADVAPTPA
-2469 DARRLGTDGL
+2469 DARRLGTEGL
-2479 ILAAAELPALW
+2479 IIAAAELPALW
-2490 SSPFADALPLALAHT
+2490 SSPFADSLPLALAHT
-2505 LDIELRLVR
+2505 LDVELRLVR
-2514 PEGSAPASTSVTPL
+2514 PDGSAPAGTSVTPL
-2528 NPGGRSGTL
+2528 NPGGRAGTL
-2537 HVAYNGTDHFDALV
+2537 HLAYNGTDHFDALV
-2551 PAASM
+2551 PAASL
-2556 PAPATTPTPPPVPA
+2556 PAPAATPTPPPVPT

-2582 GAWLRSL
+2582 GEWLRSL

-2613 QLERQRPARLLTGE
+2613 QLERHRPARLLTGE
-2627 DARPPGPTPRTVTFD
+2627 DARPPGSAPRTVTFD

-2665 GARPAGTPRTGL
+2665 GARTAGTPRTGL

-2694 EVFDQLPK
+2694 EVFDQLPE

-2710 SELLRML
+2710 SELLRLL

-2854 PQPPA
+2854 PKPPA

-2877 SQVHSAAFAVRD
+2877 SQVHSAAFAMRD

-2960 PGRLLGLFGRFA
+2960 PGRLLGLFGRFT

-3107 SAALPVRVVSLD
+3107 SAARPVRVVSLD

-3178 APATTTTAPAP
+3178 APATTTPAPAP
-3189 ATTTPAPV
+3189 ATTTPAP
-3197 PVVPAPTPAPQD
+3197 APPPAPQD

-3309 FETTLGERSLRNAVI
+3309 FETTLSERSLRNAVI

-3371 RHAQTRTRATKN
+3371 RYAQTRTRATKN

-3440 HPLFTRGN
+3440 RPLFTRGT

-3494 ADQLLDGTP
+3494 ADQLLDGTR

-3604 AVRGELDNVR
+3604 TVRGELDNVR
-3614 VKSDPKPGS
+3614 VRSDPKPGS

-3690 NTTLSYAG
+3690 NTTLTYAG

-3792 GYRLPPFLLRR
+3792 GYRLPPFLRR
-3803 RFPSHPSGQL
+3803 RHFPSHPSGQL

-3875 PVGGSPGQLRLTL
+3875 PVGGSPGQLQLTL

-3921 RGADVTLSASERAAG
+3921 RGADVTLSGSERAAG
-3936 SGALVA
+3936 SGVLVA

-3991 ASGRPLGPTATA
+3991 ASGKPLGPTATA

-4009 EILPASLLTPDGDG
+4009 EILPASLLTPEGDG
-4023 IDGALTEQD
+4023 ADGALTEQD
-4032 VPEPPRAVTVLTADQ
+4032 VPEPPRAVSVLTADQ
-4047 ARPESIARWRTTD
+4047 ALPESIAQWRTTD

-4104 GFPGDLDL
+4104 GFPGDTDL
-4112 GERHTGTTLA
+4112 GERHTGATLT

-4182 ADSRLYAKMHRA
+4182 ADSRLYAKMHRG

-4267 TTLGTHVKVV
+4267 TTLGTHVKVL

-4297 HRVTDSRPIQ
+4297 HRVTDSRPMQ

-4312 QRGPRAVEAET
+4312 RRGPRAVEAGT

-4336 HGLLDDTTF
+4336 YGLLDDTTF

-4375 RTRETWLDLSPE
+4375 RSRETWLDLSPE
-4387 EQAALGDDDRATALP
+4387 EQAALGDDDRATVLP
-4402 RGVAQ
+4402 RAVAQ

-4422 RRQRHLDDAAK
+4422 RWQQRLDAAAK

-4452 GSVPVKDVPQ
+4452 GSVAVKDVPQ

-4478 VTDATESAPRTLTSP
+4478 VTDATDSAPRTLTSP

-4518 AQDRGKLPYLLDA
+4518 AQDRGTLPFLLDG

-4542 DPAVTAQAVDA
+4542 DPAVTAEAVDA
-4553 VRDRLAWALADNGN
+4553 ARHRLAWALADNGN
-4567 EDLLDGLALDAAD
+4567 EDLLDGLAPDAAD
-4580 TFTQAELDYAE
+4580 TFTQDELDAAGVR
-4591 IDLTEAQQA
+4591 LTVAQQN

-4610 TVWPSPEQRVALAT
+4610 TFWPSPAQRVALAT
-4624 AALYRPFTAEPTP
+4624 AALYRPFTAEPTT
-4637 ETPDAGDPAPPERRA
+4637 ETPAAGDPAPPERRA

-4706 EGFFSAALTPGTT
+4706 DGFFSAALTTGTT
-4719 PPLTTALPT
+4719 PPTTTALPA
-4728 PPTTGT
+4728 PTTTSTDTGT
-4734 TTAGTV
+4734 TTTGTV
-4740 PGETTAGTVPG
+4740 PGTTTTGTVPG
-4751 AKATG
+4751 ARTTG
-4756 TGPGAGSSTE
+4756 TGPGTGSSTD

-4828 LRHAAGQPGR
+4828 LRHAAQQPGR
-4838 EPRAAAR
+4838 DPRAAAR

-4864 GERPD
+4864 GERSD

-4879 GGRKGAP
+4879 GDRKGAP

-4897 RRHLAS
+4897 RRHLAN

-4930 ENGTA
+4930 ENGTT
-4935 HTYAGPSADV
+4935 HTYAGPSADA

-4958 PLLLRTPA
+4958 PVLFRTP
-4966 KAPAPAPAPKPKTA
+4966 APAPAPAPKPNTPAPKPKTP
-4980 TPKPETPEPP
+4980 TPKPETSEPL
-4990 VPKPKAP
+4990 VPKPEVP
-4997 ESPKAPTDGDLPGLP
+4997 ETAKAPTEGDLPGLS

-5017 YELSPLSG
+5017 YELSTLSG
-5025 TEPRPQPLTQPHEN
+5025 AEPQPRPLTQPHEN
-5039 TGIRTATGSGNET
+5039 TGIRTGTGTDSET
-5052 DSDSDSD
+5052 DSEDEG
-5059 SEGEEDTPI
+5059 EGEEDTPI

-5153 ADDLAGYFV
+5153 ADDLSGYFV

-5175 ETQLRDPDRTPA
+5175 NTQLRDADGTPA
-5187 GRDFTGANR
+5187 GRDFTGADR

-5209 GRAAV
+5209 GRMAV
-5214 QSPEWQK
+5214 QSPAWRK

-5236 IVTPWRTFVVRDAE
+5236 IVTPWRTFVVRDAG

-5272 PPAFAAQVAHLVAG
+5272 PPAFAAQVADLVAG

-5295 LGPAEVATHPTTGAA
+5295 LGPAEVATHPTTGAV
-5310 HLVVHRREG
+5310 HLVVHRRAG

-5339 RDPGSGDS
+5339 RDLGSGDS

-5428 PALVLPHQ
+5428 PALVLPRQ
-5436 TPVAVPAASRP
+5436 TPVAVPVADRP

-5477 TAIERSS
+5477 AAIERSS

-5524 LTGSG
+5524 LTDSG

-5540 RTVAGTDAAP
+5540 RMVAGTDAAP
-5550 LSHLAFRAPD
+5550 LSHLAFRTPD

-5704 LAGEDGTHQI
+5704 LASEDGTHQI

-5740 RYDEAQLNGLA
+5740 RYDEARLNGLA

-5759 TARRDGAAPAE
+5759 TARRDGVAPAE
-5770 VARLESFARTA
+5770 VARLEAFARTA

-5793 RWYFAEDR
+5793 RWYFTEDR

-5821 VRSAAPVEED
+5821 VRSAAPVGED

-5849 EVNAALLSESSPAV
+5849 AVNAALLSEGSPAV

-5896 ADENLDALALSLAR
+5896 ADENLDTLALSLAR
-5910 TGLWNHANGLPLPA
+5910 TGLWNHANGLPLPT

-5963 APGPHIRLADFTLT
+5963 APGPHVRLADFTLT

-5999 DDRRHTSRPAPARP
+5999 DDQRHTSRPAPVRP

-6018 PNRTEPPALA
+6018 PTRTEPPALP
-6028 RPTAEPAPGVSQRA
+6028 RPTGEPAPEVSQPA

-6056 PTRPGTTASATT
+6056 PTRPGTTASAAT
-6068 PSDRA
+6068 PSGRA
-6073 PSRPGRRSATPSPDR
+6073 PSRTGRRSATPSPDR
-6088 GTPVPAWV
+6088 GAPVPAWV
-6096 RARIRYAEESVA
+6096 QERIRYAEESVA

-6119 NTAVTEEFRKMA
+6119 NKAVTEEFRKMA
-6131 RAAWDRARQKYPRA
+6131 RAAWDRARQQYPRA

-6238 EKQAALARATR
+6238 EKQAALARATH
-6249 RHAVRTDPDDVRPPL
+6249 RHTVQTDPDDVRPPL

-6328 GVDLDLGLIR
+6328 GIDLDLGLIR

-6367 PGHDPA
+6367 PDHDPA

-6379 WGRYWNV
+6379 WGRYWNI

-6402 LFPDEHARAVL
+6402 LFPDEHARAAR
-6413 DVT
+6413 TA

>member
-1 MPTPEINGMI
+1 MPTPEINAMI

-21 IDEDLADQ
+21 IDEDLADR

-40 IEQLSGLIE
+40 IEQLSALIE

-66 YKQAMGTLIDDQG
+66 YKQAMGTLVDDQG

-141 VAKLRSRFVLLTL
+141 LAKLRSRFVLLTL

-239 PLFKDKPGPGPDLK
+239 PLFKDKPDPGPDLK
-253 LDTPN
+253 LDTPT
-258 PKPGPDSPTPKPDP
+258 PKPGPDGPTPKPDP
-272 DSPTPKP
+272 DPPSPKPDPDGPTPKP
-279 GPDSPTPE
+279 GPDGPT
-287 PKPEPR
+287 PKPEPK

-299 PGPGPGPE
+299 PGPRPGPE
-307 PNPKPDPEP
+307 PTPEPGPNPKPDPEP
-316 APPPGGGPQDR
+316 APNPGGGPEGR
-327 PRPDLNIDPPP
+327 PRPNLNIDPPP

-352 VWRSNPDLWRNQRL
+352 VWRSNPDLWRNYRL

-396 SVGEVLI
+396 TVGEILI

-448 LRSQPPTVSGGPD
+448 LRNQPPTVSGGPD
-461 TDGPARSGGGDG
+461 TDGPARSGGDG
-473 PARSGGQPRTEFSD
+473 SDRTGGPPRTESSS
-487 GDGPTPGAPRPPGS
+487 GDGPTPGAPQPPGS
-501 PETTDLDEYTGSPSP
+501 PETADLDEYTGSPSP
-516 RPDLAESPPP
+516 RPDQAESPPSH
-526 YTPQDPPAYVPVD
+526 TPQDPPAYVPVD

-581 EQPPG
+581 EQ
-586 PAEIGVRDGLYGNLS
+586 
-601 QHPEIRV
+601 Q
-608 VPTGDGPAA
+608 TG
-617 EIDADEVRRA
+617 
-627 LESFGT
+627 
-633 PVTVDPPAA
+633 PPAA
-642 GEGTPTPPP
+642 DRT
-651 GSGEPTGPDPVGE
+651 
-664 TGANGA
+664 
-670 ETAPGPNGTPGP
+670 
-682 AEVDTG
+682 DT
-688 GTTGDAPTTGD
+688 
-699 SPVTRGT
+699 
-706 PGDAVTGPPTADRT
+706 DAVTGT
-720 GTDADTDTD
+720 GTGSDRDADTD

-735 SETPP
+735 TEPP
-740 LTVIVSET
+740 PPTVIVPEA
-748 PPSLVDGSPEA
+748 PPSPVDGSPEA

-769 RAVVLGPP
+769 RAVVLGPQ
-777 TGTDATGLPERGA
+777 TGTDATGLPDRGA

-798 GAPVQVR
+798 GDPVQVR
-805 PLGGPEYVEGPDA
+805 PLGGPEYVEGPNA
-818 PRNTAFPGANVLL
+818 PGNSAFPGANVLP
-831 PLADAL
+831 PLGDAL
-837 GIPSVATAT
+837 GVPPVTTATPPSATAT
-846 PPPTA
+846 PPA
-851 TATPPPASTPPPT
+851 SVTATPPPASTPPPT
-864 SASPGPR
+864 SASSGPR
-871 PVTEGGPTG
+871 PVMEGGPTG

-888 PGERVPES
+888 PGERMPES
-896 PVGAETEQRDTDP
+896 PVGTGTEQRDTDP
-909 SAIKVVSGEQTP
+909 SAIKVVSGEPTP
-921 VISGTG
+921 ATSRTG
-927 PDATPTV
+927 PDAT
-934 TPDNPEKAA
+934 
-943 AEVEP
+943 
-948 RITTDGPAT
+948 
-957 GQDIKP
+957 
-963 PVITTSSDSTS
+963 
-974 DVKPPPA
+974 
-981 PTGPTPPADIE
+981 
-992 PSGVTT
+992 TT
-998 PPDTAPDIKP
+998 PPDTAPDTEP
-1008 LPVTTSTTPTTST
+1008 LPVTTSTTPTTPTAPTTST
-1021 DVPAASK
+1021 DVPAGST
-1028 SAVDARPWTETATDL
+1028 SAADARPWTETATDL
-1043 HVESGRDDESPT
+1043 HLESGRDDGNATAT

-1074 PGQGQPPRTLRDFV
+1074 PAQDQPPQTLRDFL

-1129 MVSAYTQF
+1129 MVSAYTRF
-1137 LGDPGTVATPMDS
+1137 LGDPGTVSTPMDS
-1150 ISYRTMHG
+1150 TSYRTMHG

-1201 DTTSRDWSMPLP
+1201 DTTSRDWSTPLP

-1255 SEPDADDTAKLASI
+1255 SEPDADDAVKLASI

-1341 PPQGETAADPH
+1341 PPQGETADDIH
-1352 LESGREGD
+1352 LESRRESVVDTGD
-1360 MDTSDTPV
+1360 DPV
-1368 APIPTSTT
+1368 APITTSSAD
-1376 DDASTRPPTPEPAV
+1376 DDASTPPPPTPEPSV
-1390 TTLDSRTVPF
+1390 TTLDNRTVPF

-1427 SPAEDGTGR
+1427 SPAEDGTER

-1460 PPGSTE
+1460 HPGSTE

-1474 FTGPPAALPGSGT
+1474 FTGPTAALPGSGT

-1513 TVRVSGVQLGELLKS
+1513 TVKVSGVQLGELLKS
-1528 WAQDGDQ
+1528 WARDGDK

-1549 PMIAGLPVAQ
+1549 PMVAGLPVAQ

-1581 RDGQIRAV
+1581 RDGQVRAV
-1589 LGEGPDGPGRWR
+1589 LGEGADGPGRWR

-1612 DRLARDAGLHAGPDP
+1612 DDLARDAGLHAGPDP

-1648 PDAEQ
+1648 TDAEQ
-1653 HADNRESLAALAY
+1653 QAGNRELLAALAY

-1678 ARYGDGRMTPD
+1678 ARYGDGRMTPE

-1701 TNGTDVDPATGPT
+1701 TNGTNVDPATGPT

-1757 PDVLGLAYAR
+1757 PDVLGLSYAR

-1773 SLSNAPLPLSE
+1773 SLSDAPLPLSE

-1800 HPESA
+1800 HPEPT

-1816 PAPDGTPPPAAP
+1816 PEPDGTPAPPRPPAP
-1828 ALPVNSL
+1828 LPVNSL
-1835 VVNAHTAR
+1835 VVNAYTAR
-1843 HVYGIPE
+1843 HTYGIPE
-1850 KNFDKFRDVARD
+1850 KNFDKFRNVARD

-1877 RWLDAGAMPKPQDI
+1877 DWLDAGAMPKPQDI

-1904 ADAGNVGLVG
+1904 AAARNVGLVG
-1914 YFQPVLPDQ
+1914 YFLPVLPDQ
-1923 RSVPVDAWDRVVSR
+1923 GSVPVEVWDRVVSR

-1946 ELAGKMDRYEADG
+1946 ELAGKMARYEAEG

-1975 ERRPITGDHD
+1975 VRRPITGDHD

-1990 SPDGSRISHPEH
+1990 SPDGSRISHPAH
-2002 DALIDEMRAKDMAVV
+2002 DALIEEMRAKDMAVV

-2030 DKSVFDKIVSS
+2030 DKSVFDKIVNS

-2091 FRDVARDRNVVVD
+2091 FRNVARDRNVVVD
-2104 VRPTNPSAPRW
+2104 VRPTNPSAPKW

-2134 VDVLLGADAG
+2134 VDVHLGADAG
-2144 TIGLVGYFQ
+2144 TIGLVGYFK

-2163 VDAWDRVVSRFN
+2163 VEVWDRVVSRFN

-2185 GKMDRYE
+2185 GKMARYE
-2192 ADGKFTVHK
+2192 AEGKFTVHE
-2201 GIVFGFDEEGGRRP
+2201 GIVFGFDGEGGRRP
-2215 ITGDHDLFDVSSPD
+2215 ITGDHDLFDVSSPE
-2229 GARISPLDHDALI
+2229 GVRIPPLEHDALI
-2242 DEMRAKDMAVAH
+2242 EEMRAKDMAVVH

-2275 SSHEGATGEPLLR
+2275 NSHEGATGEPLLR

-2296 VLVHPEPLRDS
+2296 VLVHPEPRPEP

-2315 IAEDMQLSGKATGTP
+2315 IAEDLQLSGKDTGTP
-2330 GLADTVR
+2330 ALADTVR

-2370 PWAARNVTGLRS
+2370 PWAARDITGLRS
-2382 LLRDRLAGSE
+2382 LLRDRLTGSE

-2432 WDRIEQAV
+2432 WDRVEQAV

-2479 ILAAAELPALW
+2479 ILAAAEHPALW

-2505 LDIELRLVR
+2505 LDVELRLVR
-2514 PEGSAPASTSVTPL
+2514 PDGSAPTGTSVTPL
-2528 NPGGRSGTL
+2528 NPGGRGGTL

-2551 PAASM
+2551 PAASVPV
-2556 PAPATTPTPPPVPA
+2556 PAPASAPTPPVPA
-2570 PATPDPAGPDVF
+2570 PAVPDPAGTDVF
-2582 GAWLRSL
+2582 GEWLRSL
-2589 GGVTDLDGPAE
+2589 GGVTDLDSPAE

-2627 DARPPGPTPRTVTFD
+2627 DARPPGPAPRTVTFD

-2654 DADPDDGSTGP
+2654 DADPDADPDDGSTGP
-2665 GARPAGTPRTGL
+2665 GARPTAGPPRTGL
-2677 LNGLGVVTLRSP
+2677 LNGPGVLTLRSP

-2702 KLRAQFDA
+2702 KLRAQFDEA
-2710 SELLRML
+2710 ELLRLL

-2744 VVEAVP
+2744 IVEAVP
-2750 YHRWERFSEVGGAT
+2750 YHRWERFGEVGGAT
-2764 VRLDTMRR
+2764 VRLDTVRR
-2772 GQAGTGG
+2772 GQSGTGG

-2854 PQPPA
+2854 PKTPA
-2859 PTTPGPGTPPAAT
+2859 PTTTPGPGTPPAAT

-2877 SQVHSAAFAVRD
+2877 SQVHSAAFAMRD

-2918 AEPRITDTTALHLT
+2918 AEPRIADTTALHLT
-2932 DPPEDVALAI
+2932 DPPEDVALAV

-3031 RLGVQVTAGPNYTLI
+3031 RLGVQVTAGPNYTLV

-3107 SAALPVRVVSLD
+3107 SAAVPVRVVSLD

-3178 APATTTTAPAP
+3178 APAATAAPAP
-3189 ATTTPAPV
+3189 VTTAVPAPAATTPA
-3197 PVVPAPTPAPQD
+3197 PAPTPAPQD

-3302 ARLSDRR
+3302 ARLTDRR
-3309 FETTLGERSLRNAVI
+3309 FETTLSERSLRNAVI

-3371 RHAQTRTRATKN
+3371 RYARTRTRATKN

-3440 HPLFTRGN
+3440 RPLFTRGT

-3472 PATGPAPT
+3472 PATGPAPA
-3480 PAPAPVPRPLSSTD
+3480 PAPAPVPRPLSATD
-3494 ADQLLDGTP
+3494 ADQLLDGTR
-3503 PLPRTSAS
+3503 PLPRASTS
-3511 DRQLVNKLLSA
+3511 DRHLVNKLLSA

-3631 HRVAGTSG
+3631 HRVAGASG

-3644 TLGIQGA
+3644 TLGLQGA
-3651 VTPVQQAPGQQAV
+3651 VTPVQQAPGRQAV

-3675 WGKGRSVSQ
+3675 RGKGSSVSQ

-3736 GRISDRLGRGLSP
+3736 GLISDRLGRGLSP
-3749 RRAAAAL
+3749 RGAAAAL

-3813 DASRAAQ
+3813 DASRVAQ
-3820 QLMGQLERMGVPS
+3820 RLMGQLERMGVPS

-3910 ARDDVDGRSQD
+3910 ARDDVDGRSRD

-3936 SGALVA
+3936 SGVLVA

-3991 ASGRPLGPTATA
+3991 ATGKPLGPTATA

-4009 EILPASLLTPDGDG
+4009 EILPANLLTPEGDG
-4023 IDGALTEQD
+4023 VDGALTEQD
-4032 VPEPPRAVTVLTADQ
+4032 RPEPPRAVRVLTADQ
-4047 ARPESIARWRTTD
+4047 ARSEAIARWRNTD
-4060 RETGERDPDIL
+4060 RSTGEPDPDIL

-4089 ANVRD
+4089 ANVQD

-4112 GERHTGTTLA
+4112 GTRHTGATLT

-4255 ANDATALRSATD
+4255 ANDSTALKSATD
-4267 TTLGTHVKVV
+4267 TTLGTHIKVV

-4297 HRVTDSRPIQ
+4297 HRVTDSRPMR

-4312 QRGPRAVEAET
+4312 KRGPRAVEAET

-4336 HGLLDDTTF
+4336 YGLLDDTTF

-4351 AWDDQAKSAADLA
+4351 AWDDQAKAAADLA

-4375 RTRETWLDLSPE
+4375 KTRETWLDLSAE
-4387 EQAALGDDDRATALP
+4387 EQAALGDDDRATVLP
-4402 RGVAQ
+4402 RTIAG

-4422 RRQRHLDDAAK
+4422 TRQQRLDAAAK

-4462 EYTEP
+4462 EYAAP

-4478 VTDATESAPRTLTSP
+4478 VTDATDSAPRTLTSP

-4511 FHALLTT
+4511 FHALLAT
-4518 AQDRGKLPYLLDA
+4518 AQDRGRLPFLLDA
-4531 DLADRFAADPG
+4531 DLADRFTADPG
-4542 DPAVTAQAVDA
+4542 DPAVTREAVDA
-4553 VRDRLAWALADNGN
+4553 ARNRLAWALGDESNQ
-4567 EDLLDGLALDAAD
+4567 DLLDGLALDAAD

-4591 IDLTEAQQA
+4591 IDLTDAQQA
-4600 EFDALGRLPQ
+4600 EFDTFGRLPQ
-4610 TVWPSPEQRVALAT
+4610 TVWPSPEQRVALAM
-4624 AALYRPFTAEPTP
+4624 AALSRPFTAEPTP
-4637 ETPDAGDPAPPERRA
+4637 ADPDGPDPAPPARRA

-4658 DVLPALAA
+4658 DLLPALAA

-4680 RRQMFLPHGADPA
+4680 RQQTFLPHGADPA

-4706 EGFFSAALTPGTT
+4706 DGFFSAALTPGTT
-4719 PPLTTALPT
+4719 PPITTALPS
-4728 PPTTGT
+4728 PP
-4734 TTAGTV
+4734 
-4740 PGETTAGTVPG
+4740 
-4751 AKATG
+4751 ATSAPSG
-4756 TGPGAGSSTE
+4756 RTE
-4766 TTPKPPAHRSHATP
+4766 TTPEPPAHRSHATP
-4780 PWLPPADADGPR
+4780 PWLPPADAEGPR

-4828 LRHAAGQPGR
+4828 LRHAADQPGR
-4838 EPRAAAR
+4838 DARAAAR

-4864 GERPD
+4864 GERAE

-4879 GGRKGAP
+4879 ANQKGVP

-4897 RRHLAS
+4897 RRHLAN

-4918 AKATGATVTLIE
+4918 AKATGATVTLVE

-4935 HTYAGPSADV
+4935 HTYAGPSADA

-4966 KAPAPAPAPKPKTA
+4966 PA
-4980 TPKPETPEPP
+4980 P

-4997 ESPKAPTDGDLPGLP
+4997 TDGGVPGLP

-5017 YELSPLSG
+5017 YELSTLSG
-5025 TEPRPQPLTQPHEN
+5025 TEPQPQPQPHGG
-5039 TGIRTATGSGNET
+5039 TDSDA
-5052 DSDSDSD
+5052 DSDSD
-5059 SEGEEDTPI
+5059 GEEDTPI

-5082 WNRAPRARLQET
+5082 WSRAPRARLQET
-5094 SQALYELVEEAAG
+5094 SQALHELVEEAAG

-5126 LRARVSNQDVLDL
+5126 LRARVRNQDVLDL

-5175 ETQLRDPDRTPA
+5175 ETQLRDADRTPA
-5187 GRDFTGANR
+5187 GRDFTGAGR

-5214 QSPEWQK
+5214 RSPEWRK

-5272 PPAFAAQVAHLVAG
+5272 PPAFAAQVADLVAG

-5310 HLVVHRREG
+5310 HLVVHRRAG

-5339 RDPGSGDS
+5339 RDLGSGDS
-5347 DTDDGPD
+5347 DTDTDDGHD

-5378 QFERRVDALRPRP
+5378 QFERRIDALRPRP
-5391 LVTRA
+5391 LITRA

-5417 GEVRTADGAEG
+5417 GEVRTAEGAEG
-5428 PALVLPHQ
+5428 PALVLPHR
-5436 TPVAVPAASRP
+5436 TPRDVPAADRP

-5540 RTVAGTDAAP
+5540 RMVAGTDAAP

-5588 VAHGTR
+5588 VAHGIR
-5594 PATGVTPDWAVR
+5594 PATGVSPEWAVR

-5623 PGEAYGQAL
+5623 PGEAYGRAL
-5632 SHTQDNARRGPL
+5632 GHTQDNARRGPL

-5669 VSTTNDG
+5669 VSTTDDG

-5683 NHAKPGDPVGPHA
+5683 NHAKPDDPVGPHA

-5704 LAGEDGTHQI
+5704 LASEDGTHQI

-5722 RTPIPADQLDAV
+5722 RTPIPDDRLDAI

-5740 RYDEAQLNGLA
+5740 RYDEARLNGLA

-5770 VARLESFARTA
+5770 VARLEAFARTA
-5781 RALAAVHEAEHV
+5781 RALAAVHKAEHV
-5793 RWYFAEDR
+5793 RWYFTEDR

-5821 VRSAAPVEED
+5821 VRSAAPVGED

-5849 EVNAALLSESSPAV
+5849 AVNAALLSGRSPAV
-5863 SNPLTTVA
+5863 SNPLTVVA

-5910 TGLWNHANGLPLPA
+5910 TGLWNHANGLPLPS

-5930 GNRSRTSA
+5930 GNRSRASG

-5963 APGPHIRLADFTLT
+5963 APGPHVRLADFTLT

-5999 DDRRHTSRPAPARP
+5999 DDRRHTSRPAPDRP

-6018 PNRTEPPALA
+6018 PARTEPPGPP
-6028 RPTAEPAPGVSQRA
+6028 RPTAEPAPGVS
-6042 GTDPATGTPATGTP
+6042 PPTGTAPAAGTP
-6056 PTRPGTTASATT
+6056 PTRPGTTESTT
-6068 PSDRA
+6068 TSTRRDS
-6073 PSRPGRRSATPSPDR
+6073 SRPGRRSATPSPDR
-6088 GTPVPAWV
+6088 GAPVPAWV
-6096 RARIRYAEESVA
+6096 RARIRYAEESIA

-6119 NTAVTEEFRKMA
+6119 NEAVTEEFRKMA
-6131 RAAWDRARQKYPRA
+6131 RAAWDRARKQYPDA
-6145 LDTFG
+6145 LGTFG

-6192 PEMLGGREDP
+6192 PEMLGGREAP

-6230 LDDTLSVP
+6230 LDDTLSVT

-6249 RHAVRTDPDDVRPPL
+6249 EHTVQRDPDDVRPPL

-6322 RMRDQW
+6322 RMRDRW
-6328 GVDLDLGLIR
+6328 GIDLDLGLIR

-6402 LFPDEHARAVL
+6402 LFPDEHARVVL

>member
-1 MPTPEINGMI
+1 MPTPEINAMI

-239 PLFKDKPGPGPDLK
+239 PLFKDKPDPGPDLK

-258 PKPGPDSPTPKPDP
+258 PKPGPDGPTPKPDP
-272 DSPTPKP
+272 DGPTPKP
-279 GPDSPTPE
+279 GPDNPTPE
-287 PKPEPR
+287 PKPEPK

-299 PGPGPGPE
+299 PGPRPGPE
-307 PNPKPDPEP
+307 PTPEPGPNPKPVPEP
-316 APPPGGGPQDR
+316 APTPGGGPHDR
-327 PRPDLNIDPPP
+327 PRPDLNTDPPP

-396 SVGEVLI
+396 SVGEILI

-448 LRSQPPTVSGGPD
+448 LRNQPPTVSGGAD
-461 TDGPARSGGGDG
+461 TDGPARSGDGSDRTGG
-473 PARSGGQPRTEFSD
+473 RPRTESSD
-487 GDGPTPGAPRPPGS
+487 GGGPTPGAPRPPGS
-501 PETTDLDEYTGSPSP
+501 PEATGLDEYTGSPSP
-516 RPDLAESPPP
+516 RPDLAESPPLH
-526 YTPQDPPAYVPVD
+526 TPQDPPAYVPVD

-572 LRDLAAIRG
+572 LRDLAAVRG

-608 VPTGDGPAA
+608 VPTGNGPAA

-627 LESFGT
+627 LESLGT
-633 PVTVDPPAA
+633 PVTMDPPVA
-642 GEGTPTPPP
+642 GERTPTPPP
-651 GSGEPTGPDPVGE
+651 GSGAPTGPDTAGE
-664 TGANGA
+664 AGANGT

-682 AEVDTG
+682 AEADTD
-688 GTTGDAPTTGD
+688 GTTGDAPAIGD
-699 SPVTRGT
+699 SPATRGT
-706 PGDAVTGPPTADRT
+706 TGDAVTGPPTADPTDPDAGT
-720 GTDADTDTD
+720 G

-735 SETPP
+735 TETPP
-740 LTVIVSET
+740 LTVIVAET
-748 PPSLVDGSPEA
+748 PPSPVDGSPEA

-777 TGTDATGLPERGA
+777 TGTDTTGLPERGA

-805 PLGGPEYVEGPDA
+805 PLGGPEYVEGPNA
-818 PRNTAFPGANVLL
+818 PGSTAFPGANVLL

-837 GIPSVATAT
+837 GVPPVATAT
-846 PPPTA
+846 
-851 TATPPPASTPPPT
+851 TPPPASTPPPT

-871 PVTEGGPTG
+871 PVTEGGPAG
-880 EPGAVEPA
+880 EPGAVVPA
-888 PGERVPES
+888 PGERMPES
-896 PVGAETEQRDTDP
+896 PAGAETEQRDTDP
-909 SAIKVVSGEQTP
+909 SAIKVVSAEQTP
-921 VISGTG
+921 VTSGTG
-927 PDATPTV
+927 PDDTPTV
-934 TPDNPEKAA
+934 MPGTAEKTAV
-943 AEVEP
+943 EVEP
-948 RITTDGPAT
+948 KVTADGPAT
-957 GQDIKP
+957 GQGIKP
-963 PVITTSSDSTS
+963 PVITTGSDSAS
-974 DVKPPPA
+974 DVRPPPA
-981 PTGPTPPADIE
+981 LTGPTPPADSK
-992 PSGVTT
+992 PSGAT
-998 PPDTAPDIKP
+998 PPTDTAPDIEP
-1008 LPVTTSTTPTTST
+1008 QPVTTSTTLTTGT

-1028 SAVDARPWTETATDL
+1028 PAADARPWTETATDL
-1043 HVESGRDDESPT
+1043 HLESGRDDGNPT

-1074 PGQGQPPRTLRDFV
+1074 PAQDQPPRTLRDFL

-1129 MVSAYTQF
+1129 MVSAYTRF

-1150 ISYRTMHG
+1150 TSYQTMHG

-1223 FMHNNPSLATNYGKN
+1223 FLHNNPSLATNYGKN

-1255 SEPDADDTAKLASI
+1255 SEPDADDTVKLASI
-1269 VRTIRALH
+1269 VRTIRSLH

-1326 ESLIRNGALDTGSPR
+1326 DSLIRNGALDTASPL
-1341 PPQGETAADPH
+1341 PPQGETAADVH
-1352 LESGREGD
+1352 LESRQDSIVDTGD
-1360 MDTSDTPV
+1360 EPV
-1368 APIPTSTT
+1368 APIATSST
-1376 DDASTRPPTPEPAV
+1376 DHDASTPPPTPEPSV

-1407 PQARFAPQPGVA
+1407 PRARSAPQPGAA
-1419 VQTLTISQ
+1419 VQTVTISQ
-1427 SPAEDGTGR
+1427 SPAEDGTVR

-1460 PPGSTE
+1460 LPGSTE

-1513 TVRVSGVQLGELLKS
+1513 TIKVSGVQLGELLKS

-1581 RDGQIRAV
+1581 RDGHIRAV

-1612 DRLARDAGLHAGPDP
+1612 DGLARDAGLHAGPDP

-1633 ARTLQQIRTLREALG
+1633 ARTLQQIRTLRETLG

-1653 HADNRESLAALAY
+1653 QSRNRELLAALAY

-1701 TNGTDVDPATGPT
+1701 TNGTNVDPATGPT

-1727 LRAGAT
+1727 LRAGTT

-1749 PPDTLVSQ
+1749 PPDTLVSR

-1800 HPESA
+1800 HPE
-1805 APPAPPVRQDA
+1805 PPALPVRQDA
-1816 PAPDGTPPPAAP
+1816 PGPDGTQAP
-1828 ALPVNSL
+1828 APLPVNSL
-1835 VVNAHTAR
+1835 VVNAYTAR
-1843 HVYGIPE
+1843 HTYGIPE

-1877 RWLDAGAMPKPQDI
+1877 KWLDAGAMPKPQDI

-1904 ADAGNVGLVG
+1904 ADAENVGLVG

-1923 RSVPVDAWDRVVSR
+1923 GSVPVDAWDRVVSR

-1946 ELAGKMDRYEADG
+1946 ELAGKMARYEVEG

-1964 EGIVFGFDGEG
+1964 EGIVFGFDGGG

-1990 SPDGSRISHPEH
+1990 FPDGSRISHPAH

-2017 HGAHMFWNPPTAF
+2017 HGAHMFWHPPTAF

-2055 NSDHAVL
+2055 GNDHAVL

-2104 VRPTNPSAPRW
+2104 VRPTNPSAPKW

-2134 VDVLLGADAG
+2134 VDVLLGSDPG
-2144 TIGLVGYFQ
+2144 TIGLVGYFK

-2185 GKMDRYE
+2185 GKMARYE
-2192 ADGKFTVHK
+2192 VEGKFTVHE
-2201 GIVFGFDEEGGRRP
+2201 GIVFGFDGGGERRP
-2215 ITGDHDLFDVSSPD
+2215 ITGDHDLFDVSFPD
-2229 GARISPLDHDALI
+2229 GSRISHPAHDALI
-2242 DEMRAKDMAVAH
+2242 DEMRAKDMAVVH

-2260 NPPTAFDKSVFDKIV
+2260 HPPTAFDKSVFDKIV
-2275 SSHEGATGEPLLR
+2275 SSHAGATGEPLLR

-2296 VLVHPEPLRDS
+2296 VLVHPEPRPDA

-2315 IAEDMQLSGKATGTP
+2315 IAEDMQLSGKDTGTQA
-2330 GLADTVR
+2330 LADTVR

-2349 ADGDCLFRSLLDTAR
+2349 ADGDCLFQSLLDTAR
-2364 TRPVPP
+2364 TRAVPP

-2382 LLRDRLAGSE
+2382 LLRDRLTGSE

-2446 RRWRQILKDSG
+2446 RRWRRILKDSG

-2469 DARRLGTDGL
+2469 EARRLGTDGL
-2479 ILAAAELPALW
+2479 ILAAAGLPALW

-2505 LDIELRLVR
+2505 LDVELRLVR
-2514 PEGSAPASTSVTPL
+2514 PDGSAPAGTSVTSL

-2551 PAASM
+2551 PAASL
-2556 PAPATTPTPPPVPA
+2556 PAPATTATPPPAPA

-2582 GAWLRSL
+2582 GEWLRSL
-2589 GGVTDLDGPAE
+2589 GGVTDLDSPAE

-2627 DARPPGPTPRTVTFD
+2627 DARPPGPAPRTVTFD

-2665 GARPAGTPRTGL
+2665 GARTEGTPRSGL
-2677 LNGLGVVTLRSP
+2677 LNGLGVLTLRSP

-2702 KLRAQFDA
+2702 KLRDQFDEA
-2710 SELLRML
+2710 ELLRLL

-2750 YHRWERFSEVGGAT
+2750 YHRWERFGEVGGAT

-2811 TRRTDYTQG
+2811 TRKTDYTQG

-2854 PQPPA
+2854 PETPA

-2877 SQVHSAAFAVRD
+2877 SQVHSAAFAMRD

-2932 DPPEDVALAI
+2932 DPPEDVALAV

-2960 PGRLLGLFGRFA
+2960 PGRLLGLFGRFT

-3107 SAALPVRVVSLD
+3107 SDALPVRVVSLD

-3189 ATTTPAPV
+3189 ATTTPAPA
-3197 PVVPAPTPAPQD
+3197 PPPTPAPQD

-3309 FETTLGERSLRNAVI
+3309 FETTLSERSLRNAVI
-3324 GTEISGQGQQESTTL
+3324 GTEISGRGQQESTTL

-3371 RHAQTRTRATKN
+3371 RHARTRTRATRN
-3383 TVAVAHDQ
+3383 TVAVTHDQ

-3440 HPLFTRGN
+3440 RPLFTRGT

-3472 PATGPAPT
+3472 PATGPAP
-3480 PAPAPVPRPLSSTD
+3480 APAPVPRPLSSTD
-3494 ADQLLDGTP
+3494 ADQLLDGTR

-3522 PHVVLSTEGGEQ
+3522 PHVVLSAEGGEQ

-3644 TLGIQGA
+3644 TLGLQGA

-3792 GYRLPPFLLRR
+3792 GYRLPPFLRR
-3803 RFPSHPSGQL
+3803 RHFPSHPSGQL
-3813 DASRAAQ
+3813 DASRVAQ
-3820 QLMGQLERMGVPS
+3820 QLIRQLETIGVPS

-3862 PVHYRTWTSPHHL
+3862 PVHYRSWTSPHHL
-3875 PVGGSPGQLRLTL
+3875 PVGGSPGQLRITL

-3921 RGADVTLSASERAAG
+3921 RGADVTLSAGERAAG
-3936 SGALVA
+3936 SGVLVA

-3991 ASGRPLGPTATA
+3991 ASGKPLGPTATA

-4023 IDGALTEQD
+4023 ADGVLTEQD
-4032 VPEPPRAVTVLTADQ
+4032 VPEPLRAVRVLTADQ

-4089 ANVRD
+4089 ANVQD

-4112 GERHTGTTLA
+4112 GERHTGATLA

-4203 KPRMEAMQRRKTG
+4203 KPRMEAMQRRKSG

-4267 TTLGTHVKVV
+4267 TTLGTHVKVL

-4312 QRGPRAVEAET
+4312 ERGPRAVEAGT

-4336 HGLLDDTTF
+4336 YGLLDDTTF

-4351 AWDDQAKSAADLA
+4351 AWDDQAKAAADLS

-4375 RTRETWLDLSPE
+4375 RTRETWLGLSPE
-4387 EQAALGDDDRATALP
+4387 EQAALGDDDRATVLP
-4402 RGVAQ
+4402 RALAE

-4413 WQTARDEVR
+4413 WQAARDEVR
-4422 RRQRHLDDAAK
+4422 RWQQRLDAAAK

-4478 VTDATESAPRTLTSP
+4478 VTDATDSAPRTLTSP

-4518 AQDRGKLPYLLDA
+4518 AQDRGKLPFLLDV
-4531 DLADRFAADPG
+4531 DLADRFTADPG
-4542 DPAVTAQAVDA
+4542 DPAVTAEAVDA
-4553 VRDRLAWALADNGN
+4553 VRDRLAWALADDGN

-4591 IDLTEAQQA
+4591 IDLTAAQQV
-4600 EFDALGRLPQ
+4600 EFDAFGRLPQ
-4610 TVWPSPEQRVALAT
+4610 TFWPSPAQRVALAT
-4624 AALYRPFTAEPTP
+4624 AALYRPFTAEPTAG
-4637 ETPDAGDPAPPERRA
+4637 TPDAGDPAPPERRA

-4680 RRQMFLPHGADPA
+4680 RRQMYLPHGADPV
-4693 TADAASGPVLFAA
+4693 TADPAPGPVLFAA
-4706 EGFFSAALTPGTT
+4706 GGFFSAALAPGTV
-4719 PPLTTALPT
+4719 PPPTTALPA
-4728 PPTTGT
+4728 PPTTG
-4734 TTAGTV
+4734 APSG
-4740 PGETTAGTVPG
+4740 
-4751 AKATG
+4751 
-4756 TGPGAGSSTE
+4756 STE
-4766 TTPKPPAHRSHATP
+4766 TAPKPPAHRSHATP

-4792 YRLDRDGLL
+4792 YRLDRDGIL
-4801 TAPDGATYTQGA
+4801 TAPDSATYTQGA

-4828 LRHAAGQPGR
+4828 LRHAAQQPGR
-4838 EPRAAAR
+4838 DPRAAAR

-4864 GERPD
+4864 GERSD

-4897 RRHLAS
+4897 RRHLAN

-4935 HTYAGPSADV
+4935 HTYAGPSADA

-4966 KAPAPAPAPKPKTA
+4966 PAPKPRTP
-4980 TPKPETPEPP
+4980 TPKPE
-4990 VPKPKAP
+4990 AP
-4997 ESPKAPTDGDLPGLP
+4997 ESPKAPADGDLPGLS

-5017 YELSPLSG
+5017 YELSTLSG
-5025 TEPRPQPLTQPHEN
+5025 AEPRTRPQPLAQPHES
-5039 TGIRTATGSGNET
+5039 TGIRTGTGSDSET
-5052 DSDSDSD
+5052 DSD
-5059 SEGEEDTPI
+5059 SEGEEDPPI
-5068 WADPEWLTAVFGPQ
+5068 QADPEWLTAVFGPQ

-5107 GRPTRDGLAD
+5107 GRPIRDGLAD

-5175 ETQLRDPDRTPA
+5175 ETQLRDADRSPA

-5214 QSPEWQK
+5214 QSPEWRK

-5261 RPGGAD
+5261 RPAGAD

-5272 PPAFAAQVAHLVAG
+5272 PPAFAAQVADLVAG

-5310 HLVVHRREG
+5310 HLVVHRRAG
-5319 EAGPD
+5319 DAGPD

-5339 RDPGSGDS
+5339 RDLGSGDS

-5396 YEVLDDSGTG
+5396 YEVLDDGGTG
-5406 VLFTEPGPRTV
+5406 VLFTGTGPRTV
-5417 GEVRTADGAEG
+5417 GEVRTAERTEG
-5428 PALVLPHQ
+5428 PSLVLPHQ
-5436 TPVAVPAASRP
+5436 TPRAVLAADRP

-5456 VALLSAGDDTT
+5456 VALLSARDDTT

-5540 RTVAGTDAAP
+5540 RMVAGTDAAP

-5606 QTGRDPRFTG
+5606 QAGRDPRFTG

-5623 PGEAYGQAL
+5623 PGEAYGRAL

-5704 LAGEDGTHQI
+5704 LAAEDGTHQI

-5740 RYDEAQLNGLA
+5740 RYDEARLNRLA
-5751 RESEGRAA
+5751 QESEGHAA

-5793 RWYFAEDR
+5793 RWYFTEDR

-5816 RARDA
+5816 RAREA
-5821 VRSAAPVEED
+5821 VRSAAPVGED

-5849 EVNAALLSESSPAV
+5849 EVNAALLSERSPAV

-5930 GNRSRTSA
+5930 GNRSRA
-5938 QKRAEA
+5938 GGQKRAEA

-5963 APGPHIRLADFTLT
+5963 APGPHVRLADFTLT

-5999 DDRRHTSRPAPARP
+5999 DDHRLTSPPAPGRP

-6018 PNRTEPPALA
+6018 PPRTEPPAPP
-6028 RPTAEPAPGVSQRA
+6028 RPTAEPGPGVPRPA
-6042 GTDPATGTPATGTP
+6042 GTDPATGTP
-6056 PTRPGTTASATT
+6056 PTRPDTTASVAT
-6068 PSDRA
+6068 PSGRDS
-6073 PSRPGRRSATPSPDR
+6073 SRPARRSATPSPDR
-6088 GTPVPAWV
+6088 GVPVPAWV

-6119 NTAVTEEFRKMA
+6119 NEAVTEEFRKMA
-6131 RAAWDRARQKYPRA
+6131 RAAWDRARQQYPRA

-6157 GTVGT
+6157 GTVGI

-6249 RHAVRTDPDDVRPPL
+6249 RHAVQTDPDDVRPPL

-6297 ASEDT
+6297 TSEDT

-6322 RMRDQW
+6322 RMRDRW
-6328 GVDLDLGLIR
+6328 GIDLDLGLIR

-6360 QLALDGL
+6360 QLALDSL

-6373 LDYRDN
+6373 LDYQDN

-6391 QELRDHVARDG
+6391 RELRDHVARDG
-6402 LFPDEHARAVL
+6402 LFPDEHARAAL
-6413 DVT
+6413 DLG

>member
-1 MPTPEINGMI
+1 MI
-11 FALTGEFLTT
+11 FILTGERLMDA
-21 IDEDLADQ
+21 DEDLAFE
-29 SQYNFTGMARK
+29 SRRPY
-40 IEQLSGLIE
+40 SGLGRKLDRLSSLID
-49 KSVHDIAQAM
+49 KSIHDIGESM
-59 PDELSSS
+59 PDDLASS
-66 YKQAMGTLIDDQG
+66 YAKAMGMLIDDGG
-79 KNYLLEFTKQLDEIG
+79 KNYLRDFSDQLDKIAE
-94 RGRRKTGMD
+94 GRRKTSMD
-103 VMESKWQVIAEI
+103 IMESKWQVIAEI
-115 VRLLIEIAIY
+115 IRLLIEIAIY
-125 LALSFF
+125 LAMSFF
-131 TGGASASQIL
+131 TGGASASQIMM
-141 VAKLRSRFVLLTL
+141 AKLRSRFFILTTL
-154 FSHLLK
+154 THLLQ
-160 RLHLMPALSEALAE
+160 RLHLAPSLTEAFAE

-189 PDGRRPDGIDWGDI
+189 PDGRRPDSIDWSDI

-215 FTSLFE
+215 FTSVFE
-221 NWAKN
+221 KFAKD
-226 IVKSYD
+226 IVRSFD
-232 TNFLKDG
+232 GTFLKN
-239 PLFKDKPGPGPDLK
+239 GPDLGFK
-253 LDTPN
+253 KNPDLRNPPNIDLKNNGPSPNPN
-258 PKPGPDSPTPKPDP
+258 PKPGPDGGDFPKDRPDPTPNGNG
-272 DSPTPKP
+272 PTP
-279 GPDSPTPE
+279 SPH
-287 PKPEPR
+287 
-293 PTPEPT
+293 
-299 PGPGPGPE
+299 
-307 PNPKPDPEP
+307 
-316 APPPGGGPQDR
+316 PPPV
-327 PRPDLNIDPPP
+327 
-338 FLRDRPFTFRYDPA
+338 TFRDGPLSF
-352 VWRSNPDLWRNQRL
+352 RNNPELWRNSRIL
-366 LENNADRPGALAG
+366 RFNLDRPGALAG
-379 HYGLKGVLDFA
+379 HYGLKGTADFL
-390 AAGGGE
+390 AAGAGE
-396 SVGEVLI
+396 VVGEILI
-403 KGAFEGD
+403 KGAFDGD
-410 FSSNWTTFVGAGVSS
+410 WSSSWTTFLGAGISS
-425 KVEGGLADIAVNTG
+425 RVESTLTG
-439 NELRTAIEN
+439 AALNSGAELRHAIDT
-448 LRSQPPTVSGGPD
+448 LRNQPPPTVSGGSDSGTRGSGDGRDRGEGGPSRTD
-461 TDGPARSGGGDG
+461 TAGGGG
-473 PARSGGQPRTEFSD
+473 AGLSSPPPVVQQTTGQ
-487 GDGPTPGAPRPPGS
+487 GD
-501 PETTDLDEYTGSPSP
+501 LTGSQ
-516 RPDLAESPPP
+516 SPPP
-526 YTPQDPPAYVPVD
+526 YPSQDPPPYFSAD
-539 PPSYT
+539 PPPYT

-550 TAAEDAL
+550 TAAENAL
-557 WQQVHQGPPELREQA
+557 WQQVHQGPAEVREQA
-572 LRDLAAIRG
+572 LRDLAAVRG
-581 EQPPG
+581 AQPPG
-586 PAEIGVRDGLYGNLS
+586 SAEIGVRDSLHTNLS
-601 QHPEIRV
+601 QVPEVRV
-608 VPTGDGPAA
+608 VPAGNGPAA
-617 EIDADEVRRA
+617 QVDTDEVRRA
-627 LESFGT
+627 LEGLGT
-633 PVTVDPPAA
+633 PVTVDAPMGAGAPGPA
-642 GEGTPTPPP
+642 P
-651 GSGEPTGPDPVGE
+651 GP
-664 TGANGA
+664 GADAA
-670 ETAPGPNGTPGP
+670 ETAPGPG
-682 AEVDTG
+682 
-688 GTTGDAPTTGD
+688 
-699 SPVTRGT
+699 
-706 PGDAVTGPPTADRT
+706 ADV
-720 GTDADTDTD
+720 
-729 TGPGSR
+729 
-735 SETPP
+735 SETAP
-740 LTVIVSET
+740 LTVVVSEG
-748 PPSLVDGSPEA
+748 PPPVAGSPEA

-764 SAGAD
+764 GAGVD

-777 TGTDATGLPERGA
+777 VASDAMGEPGEPVRGA
-790 FELTREGP
+790 VELTRDGP
-798 GAPVQVR
+798 GEPVQVR
-805 PLGGPEYVEGPDA
+805 PLTGPGVGGAVDGTGG
-818 PRNTAFPGANVLL
+818 NTTFPGADVLL
-831 PLADAL
+831 PLATAL
-837 GIPSVATAT
+837 GAPPVASTVPPPGTSTASPSGTSGTSGATSPAT
-846 PPPTA
+846 SASAPPTA
-851 TATPPPASTPPPT
+851 PPAASTTP
-864 SASPGPR
+864 APR
-871 PVTEGGPTG
+871 PVTQSAATPDTGPADRPPPPGEKAAG
-880 EPGAVEPA
+880 EP
-888 PGERVPES
+888 
-896 PVGAETEQRDTDP
+896 VGTGSVADTDP
-909 SAIKVVSGEQTP
+909 VPVRVVS
-921 VISGTG
+921 
-927 PDATPTV
+927 
-934 TPDNPEKAA
+934 
-943 AEVEP
+943 AE
-948 RITTDGPAT
+948 
-957 GQDIKP
+957 
-963 PVITTSSDSTS
+963 
-974 DVKPPPA
+974 
-981 PTGPTPPADIE
+981 PTPPGGDEAAPDAK
-992 PSGVTT
+992 PAAVTT
-998 PPDTAPDIKP
+998 ATDAPRTATDT
-1008 LPVTTSTTPTTST
+1008 
-1021 DVPAASK
+1021 PAASK
-1028 SAVDARPWTETATDL
+1028 LADLSRPWAEAATDL
-1043 HVESGRDDESPT
+1043 HLESGRGDDGTGTGTEPVSGT
-1055 ATPAAAPPPPGQIT
+1055 GGLST
-1069 VRPAD
+1069 D
-1074 PGQGQPPRTLRDFV
+1074 QGQPQQPETLRDFL
-1088 PEDQWWTFYID
+1088 PEDEWWTFYID
-1099 PKNHQAAL
+1099 PKNHEAAL
-1107 DAFPDDPGS
+1107 AAFPDDPGS

-1121 RSPGFQQG
+1121 RSPGFQAG
-1129 MVSAYTQF
+1129 MVAAYTQF
-1137 LGDPGTVATPMDS
+1137 LGDPGTVSAPMDS
-1150 ISYRTMHG
+1150 SAYLAMHG

-1173 GATQFPLRGETLADD
+1173 GATQFPLRGDALASDM
-1188 IFDERIGDQLLVY
+1188 FDERIGDQALVY
-1201 DTTSRDWSMPLP
+1201 DMTTHNWADPLP
-1213 KPRPVTILTR
+1213 SPRPVTILTR
-1223 FMHNNPSLATNYGKN
+1223 FMHSNPSLATNYRKG

-1255 SEPDADDTAKLASI
+1255 GRPDADDAAKLASI
-1269 VRTIRALH
+1269 ARTIRALH

-1285 NLRSNVQIL
+1285 NLRSNVQVL

-1301 QGLRPVVPDNMYSLF
+1301 QGFRPVVPDNMYSLF
-1316 QGGRSVPQMV
+1316 QGGHSVRQMV
-1326 ESLIRNGALDTGSPR
+1326 DSLVRNGVLDTARPR
-1341 PPQGETAADPH
+1341 PAPEQAATDPH
-1352 LESGREGD
+1352 LESGRGG
-1360 MDTSDTPV
+1360 
-1368 APIPTSTT
+1368 ITT
-1376 DDASTRPPTPEPAV
+1376 DTTGESSPTPLEGGPVV
-1390 TTLDSRTVPF
+1390 TTLSGHAVPF
-1400 SELRRFV
+1400 AQLRRWV
-1407 PQARFAPQPGVA
+1407 PEGVSNPQPGRA

-1427 SPAEDGTGR
+1427 GPAEDGTAR
-1436 SAGREALLGQ
+1436 SAGRRALLGQ
-1446 DSFRGVRTTSAEPP
+1446 DTFRGVRTTSSETPARPP
-1460 PPGSTE
+1460 VPGATE

-1501 TVTLGTDNAAYP
+1501 TVTLGTDDAAHP
-1513 TVRVSGVQLGELLKS
+1513 TVKVSGVQLGEVLKS

-1549 PMIAGLPVAQ
+1549 PQIAGLPVAQ

-1581 RDGQIRAV
+1581 RDGNVRAV

-1606 PAGADL
+1606 PTGTEL
-1612 DRLARDAGLHAGPDP
+1612 DDLARDAGLHAGPDP

-1633 ARTLQQIRTLREALG
+1633 ARTLQQIRTLRDVLG
-1648 PDAEQ
+1648 PDAEKQ
-1653 HADNRESLAALAY
+1653 PGNRELLATLAH
-1666 VDGLRWHDPGTA
+1666 VDGLRWRDPGTA

-1701 TNGTDVDPATGPT
+1701 TDGTPVDLSTGPT
-1714 PGQYR
+1714 RGQYTE
-1719 AFLEAAAG
+1719 FLEAAAG
-1727 LRAGAT
+1727 LRTGAN

-1749 PPDTLVSQ
+1749 APDTLVSQ
-1757 PDVLGLAYAR
+1757 SDLLGLSYAR

-1773 SLSNAPLPLSE
+1773 SLSDAPLPLSD
-1784 LGLGPDDTAEL
+1784 LDLNPDDTAEL

-1800 HPESA
+1800 HPE
-1805 APPAPPVRQDA
+1805 PVPTVRQDA
-1816 PAPDGTPPPAAP
+1816 PSGPRPA
-1828 ALPVNSL
+1828 
-1835 VVNAHTAR
+1835 
-1843 HVYGIPE
+1843 
-1850 KNFDKFRDVARD
+1850 
-1862 RNVVVDVRPTNPSAP
+1862 
-1877 RWLDAGAMPKPQDI
+1877 
-1891 KAKTVNEVDVLLG
+1891 
-1904 ADAGNVGLVG
+1904 
-1914 YFQPVLPDQ
+1914 
-1923 RSVPVDAWDRVVSR
+1923 
-1937 FNQRSTEFH
+1937 
-1946 ELAGKMDRYEADG
+1946 
-1959 KFTVH
+1959 
-1964 EGIVFGFDGEG
+1964 
-1975 ERRPITGDHD
+1975 
-1985 LFDVS
+1985 
-1990 SPDGSRISHPEH
+1990 
-2002 DALIDEMRAKDMAVV
+2002 
-2017 HGAHMFWNPPTAF
+2017 
-2030 DKSVFDKIVSS
+2030 
-2041 HQGPSGEPLLRFSP
+2041 
-2055 NSDHAVL
+2055 
-2062 TWTQKLKPGQVDSYT
+2062 
-2077 ARHTYGIPEKNFDK
+2077 
-2091 FRDVARDRNVVVD
+2091 
-2104 VRPTNPSAPRW
+2104 
-2115 LDAGAMPKPQD
+2115 
-2126 IKAKTVNE
+2126 
-2134 VDVLLGADAG
+2134 
-2144 TIGLVGYFQ
+2144 
-2153 PVLPDQGSVP
+2153 
-2163 VDAWDRVVSRFN
+2163 
-2175 QRSTEFHELA
+2175 
-2185 GKMDRYE
+2185 
-2192 ADGKFTVHK
+2192 
-2201 GIVFGFDEEGGRRP
+2201 
-2215 ITGDHDLFDVSSPD
+2215 
-2229 GARISPLDHDALI
+2229 
-2242 DEMRAKDMAVAH
+2242 
-2254 GAHMFW
+2254 
-2260 NPPTAFDKSVFDKIV
+2260 
-2275 SSHEGATGEPLLR
+2275 
-2288 FSPGNDHA
+2288 
-2296 VLVHPEPLRDS
+2296 S
-2307 PPPARPES
+2307 PPPTRPES
-2315 IAEDMQLSGKATGTP
+2315 IAEDMQLSGRGTGTP
-2330 GLADTVR
+2330 DLAESVH
-2337 ADGQAFRRLPAR
+2337 ADGQAFRKLHTR
-2349 ADGDCLFRSLLDTAR
+2349 ADGDCLFRSLLDSAR
-2364 TRPVPP
+2364 SRTVPP
-2370 PWAARNVTGLRS
+2370 AWATRNVAGLRN
-2382 LLRDRLAGSE
+2382 LLRDRLTGSE

-2440 VTGGDA
+2440 VTGGDG
-2446 RRWRQILKDSG
+2446 RRWRRILRDSG
-2457 YSHLADVAPTPA
+2457 YPGLADVAPTPA
-2469 DARRLGTDGL
+2469 DARRLGTAGL
-2479 ILAAAELPALW
+2479 IVAAAGLPALW
-2490 SSPFADALPLALAHT
+2490 SSPFADSLPLALAHT

-2514 PEGSAPASTSVTPL
+2514 PDPSAPGSTYVTPL
-2528 NPGGRSGTL
+2528 NPGGRDGAL
-2537 HVAYNGTDHFDALV
+2537 HLAYNGSDHYDALV
-2551 PAASM
+2551 PAAALPAPAPSPTAT
-2556 PAPATTPTPPPVPA
+2556 PAPATQ
-2570 PATPDPAGPDVF
+2570 DPAGSDIF
-2582 GAWLRSL
+2582 GEWLRSM
-2589 GGVTDLDGPAE
+2589 GGVTDLHAPAE

-2613 QLERQRPARLLTGE
+2613 QLERHRPARLLTGE
-2627 DARPPGPTPRTVTFD
+2627 DARPPGPAPRTVTFD

-2654 DADPDDGSTGP
+2654 DADPDDGGTGP
-2665 GARPAGTPRTGL
+2665 GARPGGPPKTGL
-2677 LNGLGVVTLRSP
+2677 LNGLGVLTLRSP

-2702 KLRAQFDA
+2702 KLRAQFDEA
-2710 SELLRML
+2710 ELLRLL

-2750 YHRWERFSEVGGAT
+2750 YHRWERFSEPGGGT
-2764 VRLDTMRR
+2764 VRVDTMRR

-2811 TRRTDYTQG
+2811 TRRTDYTLG
-2820 TQAYHQSEYRAWE
+2820 TQAYHQSEYRALD

-2854 PQPPA
+2854 PKTPA
-2859 PTTPGPGTPPAAT
+2859 PTPPGPGTAPAAA

-2960 PGRLLGLFGRFA
+2960 PGRLLGLFGRFS

-3006 ESVKAEVRDLTQ
+3006 ESVKSEIRDLTQ

-3031 RLGVQVTAGPNYTLI
+3031 RLGVQVTAGPNHTLI

-3062 DLSAGRGHY
+3062 DLSTGRGHY
-3071 LGTDAARK
+3071 LGADSARK

-3086 HPMALYRVERTL
+3086 HPVALYRVERTL
-3098 MVRKAGQPA
+3098 MVRAAGQPA
-3107 SAALPVRVVSLD
+3107 SAARPVRVVSLD

-3154 TRQDPVH
+3154 TREDPVH

-3172 PDQRPP
+3172 PDRRPAAQP
-3178 APATTTTAPAP
+3178 APATTAPAP
-3189 ATTTPAPV
+3189 APASAAATTAVSTPAPAT
-3197 PVVPAPTPAPQD
+3197 PAPTPAPAPPPQD
-3209 PLKAFTDTVL
+3209 PLKAFADTVL

-3302 ARLSDRR
+3302 ARLTDRR
-3309 FETTLGERSLRNAVI
+3309 FETTLSERSLRNAVI

-3354 DPGTGLPRQAG
+3354 DPVAGVPRQAG

-3371 RHAQTRTRATKN
+3371 RYAQTRTRATKN

-3423 VSVGLLGA
+3423 VTVGLLGA
-3431 GVFVSKVGE
+3431 GVFVSKVTE
-3440 HPLFTRGN
+3440 RPLFTRGT

-3463 SDRHAPADP
+3463 SERHAPADP
-3472 PATGPAPT
+3472 PATGPS
-3480 PAPAPVPRPLSSTD
+3480 PAPAPTSVPRPLASTE
-3494 ADQLLDGTP
+3494 ADQLLDGTR
-3503 PLPRTSAS
+3503 PLPRTAAS

-3540 DTADRATGTSWH
+3540 DTADRATGSSWH

-3639 SGSRT
+3639 TGTRT
-3644 TLGIQGA
+3644 TLGLQGA
-3651 VTPVQQAPGQQAV
+3651 VTPLQQAPGQPAV

-3675 WGKGRSVSQ
+3675 WGKGRSISQ

-3698 RMYLVVADAA
+3698 RVYLVVADAT

-3722 AVGTRSGGRISAAA
+3722 AVGTRAGGGISSAA
-3736 GRISDRLGRGLSP
+3736 GRISERLGRGLAP

-3756 QRIRDAVMF
+3756 QRVRDAVMF

-3780 GLGTRTPANLGG
+3780 GLGTTTPANLGG
-3792 GYRLPPFLLRR
+3792 GYKLPPFLRR
-3803 RFPSHPSGQL
+3803 RHFPSHPSGQL

-3862 PVHYRTWTSPHHL
+3862 PVRYRTWTSPHHL
-3875 PVGGSPGQLRLTL
+3875 PVGGSPGQLHLTL

-3910 ARDDVDGRSQD
+3910 ARDDVEGRSQD
-3921 RGADVTLSASERAAG
+3921 RGADATLSASERAAG
-3936 SGALVA
+3936 SGVLVA

-3955 SNVTEAVGSTAMPNI
+3955 SNVTEAVGSTTMPNI

-3991 ASGRPLGPTATA
+3991 ASGKPLGPTATA

-4009 EILPASLLTPDGDG
+4009 EILPASLLTPDGEG
-4023 IDGALTEQD
+4023 TDGALTEQD
-4032 VPEPPRAVTVLTADQ
+4032 VPEPDCAVKILTADQ
-4047 ARPESIARWRTTD
+4047 ARPEGIARWRTTD
-4060 RETGERDPDIL
+4060 GESGETDPDIL

-4089 ANVRD
+4089 ANVQD

-4104 GFPGDLDL
+4104 GFPGDTDL
-4112 GERHTGTTLA
+4112 GTRHTGTSLT
-4122 ERVRMA
+4122 ERVRLA
-4128 RHTPLTG
+4128 RHTPLTA

-4160 LGADGSPL
+4160 LGPDGSPL
-4168 PTQSSAR
+4168 PTRSSAR

-4182 ADSRLYAKMHRA
+4182 ADSRLYAKMHRT

-4216 DALDAGI
+4216 DALEAGI
-4223 TDNVEGAVST
+4223 TDNIEGAVST

-4255 ANDATALRSATD
+4255 ANDSAALKSATD
-4267 TTLGTHVKVV
+4267 TTLGTHIKVV

-4297 HRVTDSRPIQ
+4297 HRVTDSRPVR

-4312 QRGPRAVEAET
+4312 KRGPRAVEAET

-4351 AWDDQAKSAADLA
+4351 AWDDQAKAAADLA

-4375 RTRETWLDLSPE
+4375 RTRETWLDLSAD
-4387 EQAALGDDDRATALP
+4387 EQTALGDDDRATVLP
-4402 RGVAQ
+4402 QAVAH

-4413 WQTARDEVR
+4413 WQTAREEVR
-4422 RRQRHLDDAAK
+4422 RWQQRLDTAAK
-4433 DHHRLHLAAAR
+4433 DHHRFHLAAAR

-4452 GSVPVKDVPQ
+4452 GSVPVKDAPQ
-4462 EYTEP
+4462 EYTAP
-4467 DWRSEAPEPYT
+4467 DWRSEAPAPYK
-4478 VTDATESAPRTLTSP
+4478 VTDATGSAPRTLTSP
-4493 DGHTVH
+4493 DGRTVH
-4499 EVHEVPHDGASF
+4499 EVREVPHDGASF
-4511 FHALLTT
+4511 FHALLAT
-4518 AQDRGKLPYLLDA
+4518 AQERGRLSFLLDA
-4531 DLADRFAADPG
+4531 DLADRFAAAPG
-4542 DPAVTAQAVDA
+4542 DPALTAEAVDA

-4580 TFTQAELDYAE
+4580 TFTQAELDYAD
-4591 IDLTEAQQA
+4591 IDLTAAQQA
-4600 EFDALGRLPQ
+4600 EFDAFGRLPQ
-4610 TVWPSPEQRVALAT
+4610 TVWPNPEQRVALAT
-4624 AALYRPFTAEPTP
+4624 AALYRPFTAEPTAD
-4637 ETPDAGDPAPPERRA
+4637 PDAGDPAPPERRA

-4680 RRQMFLPHGADPA
+4680 RQQMFLPHGADPA
-4693 TADAASGPVLFAA
+4693 TADPASGPVLLAA
-4706 EGFFSAALTPGTT
+4706 DGFFSAALPPGTV
-4719 PPLTTALPT
+4719 PPPTTALPA
-4728 PPTTGT
+4728 PP
-4734 TTAGTV
+4734 
-4740 PGETTAGTVPG
+4740 
-4751 AKATG
+4751 ATSAPSG
-4756 TGPGAGSSTE
+4756 STE
-4766 TTPKPPAHRSHATP
+4766 TAPSPPVHRSHPTP
-4780 PWLPPADADGPR
+4780 PWLPPAETGGPR

-4801 TAPDGATYTQGA
+4801 TAPDGATYTQGT

-4828 LRHAAGQPGR
+4828 LRQAAEQPGR
-4838 EPRAAAR
+4838 DPRAAAR
-4845 LRTRAGAS
+4845 LRSRAGAS

-4864 GERPD
+4864 GDRAERD
-4869 RDTLFSPPPP
+4869 ALFPPPP
-4879 GGRKGAP
+4879 LRERPGAP
-4886 ALSQDA
+4886 APSRDA
-4892 LDGRL
+4892 RDGHL
-4897 RRHLAS
+4897 RRHLAH

-4935 HTYAGPSADV
+4935 HTYAGPSADAPV
-4945 PHLRLRRRGGDFV
+4945 LRLRRRGGDFV

-4966 KAPAPAPAPKPKTA
+4966 PAPAPKPKT
-4980 TPKPETPEPP
+4980 PETPETA
-4990 VPKPKAP
+4990 VTG
-4997 ESPKAPTDGDLPGLP
+4997 EGPGLP

-5017 YELSPLSG
+5017 YELSTLSG
-5025 TEPRPQPLTQPHEN
+5025 AEPQPQPP
-5039 TGIRTATGSGNET
+5039 
-5052 DSDSDSD
+5052 DDSD
-5059 SEGEEDTPI
+5059 SEEDENGTPI

-5082 WNRAPRARLQET
+5082 WSRAPRARLQET
-5094 SQALYELVEEAAG
+5094 SEALYELVEQAAA

-5126 LRARVSNQDVLDL
+5126 TRARVSNQDVLDL
-5139 GALALEASSDDLAT
+5139 GALALEASSDDLAS
-5153 ADDLAGYFV
+5153 AEDLAVYFV

-5175 ETQLRDPDRTPA
+5175 ETLLRTADRTPA
-5187 GRDFTGANR
+5187 GRNFTGTDR
-5196 GLPAPDSYLAERS
+5196 GLPVPDSYLAERS
-5209 GRAAV
+5209 GRTAG
-5214 QSPEWQK
+5214 QSAPWRN
-5221 PYLFVAGAAEGGGVE
+5221 PYLFVAEAAEGGGVE
-5236 IVTPWRTFVVRDAE
+5236 IVTPWRTFVVRDAV

-5261 RPGGAD
+5261 RPAGAD

-5272 PPAFAAQVAHLVAG
+5272 PPVFAAQVADLVAG

-5310 HLVVHRREG
+5310 HLVVHRG
-5319 EAGPD
+5319 AGQTGPD
-5324 WTTPPPPREPGLPGA
+5324 WTTPPPPQEPGLPGA
-5339 RDPGSGDS
+5339 RDHSGD
-5347 DTDDGPD
+5347 TD
-5354 SDDGSDSGSTSDGDA
+5354 SDDGRGSDAGSDSGSTSDGDA
-5369 EFDRLADLA
+5369 EFDRLADQL
-5378 QFERRVDALRPRP
+5378 QWEHRVDALRPRP
-5391 LVTRA
+5391 LVTRD
-5396 YEVLDDSGTG
+5396 YQVIDDSGTG
-5406 VLFTEPGPRTV
+5406 VLFSEPGPRTV
-5417 GEVRTADGAEG
+5417 GEVRTEEGTEG
-5428 PALVLPHQ
+5428 PALVLPQQ
-5436 TPVAVPAASRP
+5436 TPGTVPAAGRP
-5447 PLHISEDRT
+5447 PLHISADRT
-5456 VALLSAGDDTT
+5456 VALRSAGDDTT

-5477 TAIERSS
+5477 AAIERSS

-5524 LTGSG
+5524 LTASG

-5540 RTVAGTDAAP
+5540 RMVAGTDAAP
-5550 LSHLAFRAPD
+5550 LSHLAFRTPD
-5560 GTVATAPVN
+5560 GTIATAPVN

-5579 HHLAQALTE
+5579 HHLAEALTE
-5588 VAHGTR
+5588 VARGIR
-5594 PATGVTPDWAVR
+5594 PATVVTPDWAVR
-5606 QTGRDPRFTG
+5606 QAGRDPRFTG

-5623 PGEAYGQAL
+5623 PGEAYGRAL
-5632 SHTQDNARRGPL
+5632 RHTQDNALRGPL
-5644 TQAAARAGVNQFA
+5644 AQAAVRAGVNESA

-5669 VSTTNDG
+5669 VSTTDDG

-5683 NHAKPGDPVGPHA
+5683 NHAKPGDPVRPHA

-5704 LAGEDGTHQI
+5704 LASEDGTHQI

-5722 RTPIPADQLDAV
+5722 RTEIPADQLDAI
-5734 VDENLD
+5734 VDDNLD
-5740 RYDEAQLNGLA
+5740 RHDEAQLALLA
-5751 RESEGRAA
+5751 QETDQRAEA
-5759 TARRDGAAPAE
+5759 ARRAGADPAE
-5770 VARLESFARTA
+5770 IARLEGFARAA

-5793 RWYFAEDR
+5793 RWYFTEDR

-5821 VRSAAPVEED
+5821 VRSAAPVPHA
-5831 KDQWF
+5831 KDQWY

-5849 EVNAALLSESSPAV
+5849 AVNAGLLSDRSPAV

-5878 PDQRT
+5878 PDRRT
-5883 VRFAEQQHTPSPD
+5883 VRFAEQQHTLSPD
-5896 ADENLDALALSLAR
+5896 ADENLDALALYLAR
-5910 TGLWNHANGLPLPA
+5910 TGLWNSANGLPLPT

-5930 GNRSRTSA
+5930 GNRSRTSG
-5938 QKRAEA
+5938 QKRADA
-5944 VGKALGD
+5944 VGRALGD

-5963 APGPHIRLADFTLT
+5963 APGPHVRLSDFTLT
-5977 LDAQRVRRATD
+5977 LDAWRVRRATD
-5988 PDRGRLVTVDI
+5988 PDRGRVVTVDI
-5999 DDRRHTSRPAPARP
+5999 DDHRHTSPPESDRPAPS
-6013 APAGE
+6013 GE
-6018 PNRTEPPALA
+6018 PLRTEPPALP
-6028 RPTAEPAPGVSQRA
+6028 RPTG
-6042 GTDPATGTPATGTP
+6042 GTTPEASSPVGADPATTGFRT
-6056 PTRPGTTASATT
+6056 S
-6068 PSDRA
+6068 SDRD

-6088 GTPVPAWV
+6088 GVPVPAWV
-6096 RARIRYAEESVA
+6096 RARIRYAEESVL

-6119 NTAVTEEFRKMA
+6119 NEAVTEEFRKMA
-6131 RAAWDRARQKYPRA
+6131 RAAWERARQQYPRA
-6145 LDTFG
+6145 LATFG

-6157 GTVGT
+6157 GSVGT
-6162 SRPVLQQMLRTGNLR
+6162 HRPVLQQVLRTGNLR
-6177 ELTTFLFQG
+6177 ELVTFLFQG

-6202 NPAIE
+6202 NPEIE
-6207 EERPSRRQAEGRAEL
+6207 GERPSRRQAKGRTQL
-6222 ERLAAELN
+6222 ERLAAQLT

-6249 RHAVRTDPDDVRPPL
+6249 EHTVQADPDDVRPPL
-6264 SRAERPYAVNELGL
+6264 SLAERPFAVNELGL
-6278 TWMPASSVYDLAMA
+6278 TWMPASSVYDLVMS

-6297 ASEDT
+6297 TSEDS

-6322 RMRDQW
+6322 RMRDRW
-6328 GVDLDLGLIR
+6328 GLDLDLGLIR
-6338 AGMIATSLSAGHHS
+6338 AGMIAMSLSAGHHS

-6360 QLALDGL
+6360 QLALDSL

-6379 WGRYWNV
+6379 WGRYWNIG
-6386 HPLTE
+6386 PLTE

-6402 LFPDEHARAVL
+6402 RFPDEHAQDLLDEIGGGTAVTG
-6413 DVT
+6413 DTHSGPPRPPRTAPAGSPSGAPD

>member
-1 MPTPEINGMI
+1 MI
-11 FALTGEFLTT
+11 FILTGEKLMDA
-21 IDEDLADQ
+21 DEDLAFE
-29 SQYNFTGMARK
+29 SRRPY
-40 IEQLSGLIE
+40 SGLGRKLERLSSLID
-49 KSVHDIAQAM
+49 KSIHDIGESM
-59 PDELSSS
+59 PDELASS
-66 YKQAMGTLIDDQG
+66 YAKAMGMLIDDDG
-79 KNYLLEFTKQLDEIG
+79 KNYLREFSGQLDRIAE
-94 RGRRKTGMD
+94 GRRKTSMD
-103 VMESKWQVIAEI
+103 IMESKWQVIAEVI
-115 VRLLIEIAIY
+115 RLLIEIAIY
-125 LALSFF
+125 LAMSFF
-131 TGGASASQIL
+131 TGGASASQIMM
-141 VAKLRSRFVLLTL
+141 AKLRSRFFILTTL
-154 FSHLLK
+154 SHLLQ
-160 RLHLMPALSEALAE
+160 RLHLAPSLTEAFAE

-189 PDGRRPDGIDWGDI
+189 PDGRRPDSIDWGDI
-203 GKAAAFGAAAGF
+203 GKAAAFGAAAGL
-215 FTSLFE
+215 FTSVFE
-221 NWAKN
+221 KFAKD
-226 IVKSYD
+226 IVRSFD
-232 TNFLKDG
+232 GNFLKG
-239 PLFKDKPGPGPDLK
+239 GPDLDFK
-253 LDTPN
+253 NPNGRDTPN
-258 PKPGPDSPTPKPDP
+258 VDIRTNGPTPSPKPDP
-272 DSPTPKP
+272 DLPDPPKDRPDPDPYGNGPTPSP
-279 GPDSPTPE
+279 GPVPV
-287 PKPEPR
+287 
-293 PTPEPT
+293 
-299 PGPGPGPE
+299 
-307 PNPKPDPEP
+307 
-316 APPPGGGPQDR
+316 
-327 PRPDLNIDPPP
+327 
-338 FLRDRPFTFRYDPA
+338 TFRDGPLSF
-352 VWRSNPDLWRNQRL
+352 RNNPELWRNSQILRL
-366 LENNADRPGALAG
+366 NLDRPGALAA
-379 HYGLKGVLDFA
+379 HYGLKGTADFI
-390 AAGGGE
+390 AAGA
-396 SVGEVLI
+396 GEVVAEILI

-410 FSSNWTTFVGAGVSS
+410 WSSSWTTFLGAGISS
-425 KVEGGLADIAVNTG
+425 RVESSLMSTALNSSA
-439 NELRTAIEN
+439 ELRHAIDK
-448 LRSQPPTVSGGPD
+448 LRNQPPPTVSGGSGSGSGSEPGGSDRAEGSSRTD
-461 TDGPARSGGGDG
+461 TTGGDG
-473 PARSGGQPRTEFSD
+473 PGPALSSPPPAVQQTTSEGGF
-487 GDGPTPGAPRPPGS
+487 A
-501 PETTDLDEYTGSPSP
+501 GSPSP
-516 RPDLAESPPP
+516 PPYVSQDAPPP
-526 YTPQDPPAYVPVD
+526 YVPADPPP
-539 PPSYT
+539 YT

-550 TAAEDAL
+550 TAAENAL
-557 WQQVHQGPPELREQA
+557 WQQVHQGPTEVREQA
-572 LRDLAAIRG
+572 LRDLAALRG
-581 EQPPG
+581 AQPPG
-586 PAEIGVRDGLYGNLS
+586 PAEIGVRDAVHAGLS
-601 QHPEIRV
+601 QSPEVRV
-608 VPTGDGPAA
+608 VPGGSSPAGRV
-617 EIDADEVRRA
+617 DTDEVRRA

-633 PVTVDPPAA
+633 PVTVDAPVV
-642 GEGTPTPPP
+642 GEGP
-651 GSGEPTGPDPVGE
+651 G
-664 TGANGA
+664 A
-670 ETAPGPNGTPGP
+670 APGP
-682 AEVDTG
+682 
-688 GTTGDAPTTGD
+688 
-699 SPVTRGT
+699 
-706 PGDAVTGPPTADRT
+706 RT
-720 GTDADTDTD
+720 GTSGGAESPERSPEPSATGTDTAM
-729 TGPGSR
+729 PGEGER
-735 SETPP
+735 PGAPPGLGAGAPP
-740 LTVIVSET
+740 LTVVVSEG
-748 PPSLVDGSPEA
+748 PPPLAASPEA
-759 AALLD
+759 AELLD
-764 SAGAD
+764 GAGVD

-777 TGTDATGLPERGA
+777 TGSDMPGQPVREAV
-790 FELTREGP
+790 ELTREGP
-798 GAPVQVR
+798 GAPVEVR
-805 PLGGPEYVEGPDA
+805 PLAGPGAAGTPDGGA
-818 PRNTAFPGANVLL
+818 NTAFPGANVLL

-837 GIPSVATAT
+837 GVPPAMAAAPLPVASPTA
-846 PPPTA
+846 PPTA
-851 TATPPPASTPPPT
+851 SANPGPAS
-864 SASPGPR
+864 SPSPQR
-871 PVTEGGPTG
+871 SPAQGGPTG
-880 EPGAVEPA
+880 DTGTAEDPPGERTPGTQETAETSTEPA
-888 PGERVPES
+888 PADSDTAATPPRTES
-896 PVGAETEQRDTDP
+896 GQHDIDP
-909 SAIKVVSGEQTP
+909 STVKVVSGGPPPSTGDP
-921 VISGTG
+921 VVPDAKPTSISTTSSTHG
-927 PDATPTV
+927 PDVKAPLDLAAPGAAPDIRPTV
-934 TPDNPEKAA
+934 TEA
-943 AEVEP
+943 
-948 RITTDGPAT
+948 
-957 GQDIKP
+957 
-963 PVITTSSDSTS
+963 SSAPT
-974 DVKPPPA
+974 PA
-981 PTGPTPPADIE
+981 PTGT
-992 PSGVTT
+992 
-998 PPDTAPDIKP
+998 
-1008 LPVTTSTTPTTST
+1008 
-1021 DVPAASK
+1021 PAASK
-1028 SAVDARPWTETATDL
+1028 LAADARPWTEEATGL
-1043 HVESGRDDESPT
+1043 HLESGRGDTDT
-1055 ATPAAAPPPPGQIT
+1055 TPPPGQIT

-1074 PGQGQPPRTLRDFV
+1074 PAQDRPRQTLRDFL

-1107 DAFPDDPGS
+1107 EAFPDDPGS

-1129 MVSAYTQF
+1129 MVSAYREF

-1150 ISYRTMHG
+1150 TSYRTMHG

-1201 DTTSRDWSMPLP
+1201 DTTSRDWSTPLP

-1245 TLFQQHYARV
+1245 TLFRQHYARV
-1255 SEPDADDTAKLASI
+1255 SDPDADDAAKLASI

-1301 QGLRPVVPDNMYSLF
+1301 QGLRPVVPDTMYSLF
-1316 QGGRSVPQMV
+1316 QGGHSVPQMV
-1326 ESLIRNGALDTGSPR
+1326 DSLIRNGALDTGRPR
-1341 PPQGETAADPH
+1341 PPQGETAADVN
-1352 LESGREGD
+1352 LESRRD
-1360 MDTSDTPV
+1360 SIMDTGDAPV
-1368 APIPTSTT
+1368 APIATSSDFDGDGSTPP
-1376 DDASTRPPTPEPAV
+1376 ASPAGPSV
-1390 TTLDSRTVPF
+1390 TTLDRKTVPF
-1400 SELRRFV
+1400 SEVRRFV
-1407 PQARFAPQPGVA
+1407 PQTAAAPQPGVA
-1419 VQTLTISQ
+1419 VRTVTISQ
-1427 SPAEDGTGR
+1427 SPAEDGTAR

-1446 DSFRGVRTTSAEPP
+1446 DSFRGVRTTSAGPP
-1460 PPGSTE
+1460 PPGTLE

-1501 TVTLGTDNAAYP
+1501 TVTLGTDNAAHP
-1513 TVRVSGVQLGELLKS
+1513 TVKVSGVQLGELLKS
-1528 WAQDGDQ
+1528 WAQEGDQ

-1549 PMIAGLPVAQ
+1549 PKIAGLPVAQ

-1581 RDGQIRAV
+1581 RDGNVRAV

-1612 DRLARDAGLHAGPDP
+1612 DGLARDAGLHAGPDP

-1633 ARTLQQIRTLREALG
+1633 ARTLQQIRTLREVLG

-1653 HADNRESLAALAY
+1653 RSGSRELLAALAY
-1666 VDGLRWHDPGTA
+1666 VDGLRWRDPGTA

-1701 TNGTDVDPATGPT
+1701 TNGTNVDPSAGPT
-1714 PGQYR
+1714 TEQYT
-1719 AFLEAAAG
+1719 AFLEAAAA
-1727 LRAGAT
+1727 LRAGAA
-1733 PATTLD
+1733 PETTLD
-1739 TLLPPPPPEL
+1739 ALLPPPPPEL
-1749 PPDTLVSQ
+1749 PPDTLVAQS
-1757 PDVLGLAYAR
+1757 DVLGLSYAR
-1767 SAQITW
+1767 AAQITW

-1784 LGLGPDDTAEL
+1784 LGLGPADTAEL

-1800 HPESA
+1800 HPELA
-1805 APPAPPVRQDA
+1805 TPTGPTGPQDA
-1816 PAPDGTPPPAAP
+1816 PGPGAGPSPP

-1835 VVNAHTAR
+1835 TVNAYTAR
-1843 HVYGIPE
+1843 HTYGIPE
-1850 KNFDKFRDVARD
+1850 KNFDKFRDLARE

-1877 RWLDAGAMPKPQDI
+1877 KWLDAGAMPKPQDI

-1904 ADAGNVGLVG
+1904 ADPATIGLVG
-1914 YFQPVLPDQ
+1914 YFQPVLPPED
-1923 RSVPVDAWDRVVSR
+1923 SVPHGARDRLVSR
-1937 FNQRSTEFH
+1937 FNQRSTEFR
-1946 ELAGKMDRYEADG
+1946 ELAGKMAQYEAEGRFVVQD
-1959 KFTVH
+1959 
-1964 EGIVFGFDGEG
+1964 GIVHGVDDAGD
-1975 ERRPITGDHD
+1975 RRPVTGDHD
-1985 LFDVS
+1985 VFDVS
-1990 SPDGSRISHPEH
+1990 SPDGSRLPHPDH

-2041 HQGPSGEPLLRFSP
+2041 HQGPSGEPLLRFTP
-2055 NSDHAVL
+2055 DSDHAVL
-2062 TWTQKLKPGQVDSYT
+2062 AWTQKLKPGQVDSYT
-2077 ARHTYGIPEKNFDK
+2077 ARHTYGIPEKNFTK

-2104 VRPTNPSAPRW
+2104 VRPTNPSAPKW

-2134 VDVLLGADAG
+2134 VDVLLGADPA
-2144 TIGLVGYFQ
+2144 TIGLVGYFR
-2153 PVLPDQGSVP
+2153 PVPPDRGSVP
-2163 VDAWDRVVSRFN
+2163 ADAWDRVVSRFN

-2185 GKMDRYE
+2185 GKMAQYE
-2192 ADGKFTVHK
+2192 ADGTFTVHQ
-2201 GIVFGFDEEGGRRP
+2201 GIVFGFDDAGGRRP

-2229 GARISPLDHDALI
+2229 GSRISPVDHDALI

-2275 SSHEGATGEPLLR
+2275 SSHAGASGEPLLR

-2296 VLVHPEPLRDS
+2296 VLVHPEPRPA
-2307 PPPARPES
+2307 PPPPSRPES
-2315 IAEDMQLSGKATGTP
+2315 IADDLNLSGKDTRTP
-2330 GLADTVR
+2330 GLTDTVH
-2337 ADGQAFRRLPAR
+2337 ADGQAFRRMPAR
-2349 ADGDCLFRSLLDTAR
+2349 GDGDCLFRSLLDTAR
-2364 TRPVPP
+2364 SHPVPP
-2370 PWAARNVTGLRS
+2370 PWAARNVAGLRG
-2382 LLRDRLAGSE
+2382 LLRDRLTGSE

-2421 NPEAR
+2421 DAEAR
-2426 ERIGQR
+2426 DRIGQR

-2440 VTGGDA
+2440 VENGDG

-2457 YSHLADVAPTPA
+2457 YPHLADVAPTPA

-2479 ILAAAELPALW
+2479 ILAAAELPGLW

-2514 PEGSAPASTSVTPL
+2514 PDGAAPTGTSVTPL

-2537 HVAYNGTDHFDALV
+2537 HVAYNGLDHYDALV
-2551 PAASM
+2551 PAAGLPTPAPVTTPA
-2556 PAPATTPTPPPVPA
+2556 PAPATETPP
-2570 PATPDPAGPDVF
+2570 GPDVF
-2582 GAWLRSL
+2582 GAWLRAM
-2589 GGVTDLDGPAE
+2589 GGVTDLDAPAG
-2600 ETPDRGDPVPLET
+2600 PDRGDPVPLET
-2613 QLERQRPARLLTGE
+2613 QLERHRPARLLTGE
-2627 DARPPGPTPRTVTFD
+2627 DAPPPGHAPRTVTFD

-2665 GARPAGTPRTGL
+2665 GARTAGGPPRAGL
-2677 LNGLGVVTLRSP
+2677 LNGPGVLTLRSP

-2694 EVFDQLPK
+2694 EVFGRLPE
-2702 KLRAQFDA
+2702 KLRARFDEA
-2710 SELLRML
+2710 ELLRLL

-2729 ARFVGREKSGVGHEM
+2729 ARFVGREKSGVGHELI
-2744 VVEAVP
+2744 VEAVP

-2772 GQAGTGG
+2772 GQTGTGG
-2779 GRSVGVGRRVAA
+2779 GRSVGTGRRVAA

-2797 PLNWMLK
+2797 PLNWLVKM
-2804 IGVSLGW
+2804 GVSLGW

-2820 TQAYHQSEYRAWE
+2820 TQAYHQSEYRAVE

-2846 RVERVTEA
+2846 RVERVIEA
-2854 PQPPA
+2854 PKPSA
-2859 PTTPGPGTPPAAT
+2859 PTPPGPGTAPAA

-2877 SQVHSAAFAVRD
+2877 SQVHSAVFAMRD

-2896 DDLTVPFKGPKRAP
+2896 DDLTVPFRGPKRAP

-2918 AEPRITDTTALHLT
+2918 AEPRIADTTALHLT
-2932 DPPEDVALAI
+2932 DPPEDVAIAV

-2952 RTLVSYVR
+2952 RTLISYVR
-2960 PGRLLGLFGRFA
+2960 PGRLLGLFGRLA

-2985 QHPLGHLIVERS
+2985 QHPLGHLVVERS

-3006 ESVKAEVRDLTQ
+3006 ESVKAEVRDLAQ
-3018 TTYQNQRAHVRDT
+3018 TTYQNQRSHVRDT
-3031 RLGVQVTAGPNYTLI
+3031 RLGVQITAGPSYTLI
-3046 GPETDVRL
+3046 GPETDVRI
-3054 QGGPLVRT
+3054 QGGPLVRA
-3062 DLSAGRGHY
+3062 DLSAGRAHH

-3098 MVRKAGQPA
+3098 MVRKAGEPA
-3107 SAALPVRVVSLD
+3107 SAARPVRVVSLD

-3172 PDQRPP
+3172 PDRRPPVPAATTTAAPPPPTATPAPGAAPAPITP
-3178 APATTTTAPAP
+3178 APAPGTTAPAP
-3189 ATTTPAPV
+3189 AATATSTPA
-3197 PVVPAPTPAPQD
+3197 PAPQD

-3242 KLWYGDGRMRTA
+3242 KLWYGDGRTRTA

-3264 LNRPSL
+3264 LNRPTF

-3302 ARLSDRR
+3302 ARLTDRR
-3309 FETTLGERSLRNAVI
+3309 FETTLSERSLRSAVI
-3324 GTEISGQGQQESTTL
+3324 GTEISGQGQQEATTL
-3339 SAGVELGISPRDHDK
+3339 SAGVELGISPRDHDR
-3354 DPGTGLPRQAG
+3354 DPGTGLPSRMG
-3365 NVSLGA
+3365 NVALGA
-3371 RHAQTRTRATKN
+3371 RHAKTRTRATRN

-3391 LTFQNGADLYSYQVE
+3391 LAFQSGADLYSYRVE

-3423 VSVGLLGA
+3423 VSLGLLGA
-3431 GVFVSKVGE
+3431 GVFVSKVAE
-3440 HPLFTRGN
+3440 RPLFARGT

-3463 SDRHAPADP
+3463 SERHAPADP
-3472 PATGPAPT
+3472 PATGPAPA
-3480 PAPAPVPRPLSSTD
+3480 PAPTPVPRPLSTTE
-3494 ADQLLDGTP
+3494 ADQLLDGAR
-3503 PLPRTSAS
+3503 PLPRTSSS
-3511 DRQLVNKLLSA
+3511 DRQLVTTLLSA
-3522 PHVVLSTEGGEQ
+3522 PHVVLSAEGGEQ

-3604 AVRGELDNVR
+3604 AVRGELENFRVR
-3614 VKSDPKPGS
+3614 SDPKPGS

-3631 HRVAGTSG
+3631 HRVAGASG

-3644 TLGIQGA
+3644 TLGLQGA
-3651 VTPVQQAPGQQAV
+3651 LTRVQQAPGRQAL
-3664 VGAYSTALQYA
+3664 VGTYSSALQYA
-3675 WGKGRSVSQ
+3675 WGKERSVAQ

-3698 RMYLVVADAA
+3698 RMYLVVADAV

-3722 AVGTRSGGRISAAA
+3722 AAGTRAGGRISAAA
-3736 GRISDRLGRGLSP
+3736 GRISGRLGRGLSP
-3749 RRAAAAL
+3749 RGAAAAF
-3756 QRIRDAVMF
+3756 QRVRDAVMF

-3780 GLGTRTPANLGG
+3780 GLGTGTPDNLGG
-3792 GYRLPPFLLRR
+3792 GYRLPPFLRR
-3803 RFPSHPSGQL
+3803 RHFPTHPGGRL

-3820 QLMGQLERMGVPS
+3820 PLMGQLERMGVPS

-3862 PVHYRTWTSPHHL
+3862 PVRYRTWAGPHHL
-3875 PVGGSPGQLRLTL
+3875 PVGGSPGQLKVTL

-3895 ERLRTGYEL
+3895 RRLRTGFEL

-3921 RGADVTLSASERAAG
+3921 RGADATLSAGQRAADG
-3936 SGALVA
+3936 GALAA

-3955 SNVTEAVGSTAMPNI
+3955 SRATEAVGSTGMPNI

-3991 ASGRPLGPTATA
+3991 ASGKPLGPTATA

-4009 EILPASLLTPDGDG
+4009 EILPANLLTPAGDG
-4023 IDGALTEQD
+4023 ADGALTEQD
-4032 VPEPPRAVTVLTADQ
+4032 VPEPPRAVTVLTAHQ
-4047 ARPESIARWRTTD
+4047 ALPESIAQWRTT
-4060 RETGERDPDIL
+4060 GGKSGGNDPGIL

-4081 LAVDILGS
+4081 LAVDVLGS
-4089 ANVRD
+4089 ANVQD

-4104 GFPGDLDL
+4104 GFPGDTDL
-4112 GERHTGTTLA
+4112 GKRHTDATLA

-4160 LGADGSPL
+4160 LGPDGTAL

-4182 ADSRLYAKMHRA
+4182 ADSRLYAKMHRG

-4223 TDNVEGAVST
+4223 TDNVEGAVGT
-4233 SPLAGNSN
+4233 SPLAGTSN
-4241 AGVTNPGATVPIGG
+4241 AGVTNPGATVPVGG

-4267 TTLGTHVKVV
+4267 TTLGTHLKVV

-4297 HRVTDSRPIQ
+4297 HRVTDSRPMQ

-4312 QRGPRAVEAET
+4312 RRGPRAVEAET

-4345 PDEART
+4345 PDEVRT
-4351 AWDDQAKSAADLA
+4351 AWDDQARAAADLA

-4375 RTRETWLDLSPE
+4375 KTREAWLGLSPE
-4387 EQAALGDDDRATALP
+4387 ERAALGDDDRATVLP
-4402 RGVAQ
+4402 QAVAG

-4413 WQTARDEVR
+4413 WQAAREDVR
-4422 RRQRHLDDAAK
+4422 RGRQHLDAAAR

-4452 GSVPVKDVPQ
+4452 ASVPVKDAPQ
-4462 EYTEP
+4462 EYTVP
-4467 DWRSEAPEPYT
+4467 DWRSEAPKPYT
-4478 VTDATESAPRTLTSP
+4478 VTDAAGSAPRTLTSP
-4493 DGHTVH
+4493 DGLTVH
-4499 EVHEVPHDGASF
+4499 QVHEVPHDGASF
-4511 FHALLTT
+4511 FHALLAT
-4518 AQDRGKLPYLLDA
+4518 ARDRGGLPLLLGA
-4531 DLADRFAADPG
+4531 DLTDRFASDAG
-4542 DPAVTAQAVDA
+4542 DPAVTAEAVA
-4553 VRDRLAWALADNGN
+4553 AARDRLAWALADNGN

-4580 TFTQAELDYAE
+4580 TFTQAELDAAGVE
-4591 IDLTEAQQA
+4591 LTAAQQA

-4610 TVWPSPEQRVALAT
+4610 TFWPSPAQRVALAT
-4624 AALYRPFTAEPTP
+4624 AALYRPFAAEPT
-4637 ETPDAGDPAPPERRA
+4637 TADPDGHHPAPAERRA

-4680 RRQMFLPHGADPA
+4680 RQQTFLPHGADPA

-4706 EGFFSAALTPGTT
+4706 DGFFSAALTPGTT
-4719 PPLTTALPT
+4719 PLRTVALPT
-4728 PPTTGT
+4728 PPATVTPSGGTGT
-4734 TTAGTV
+4734 T
-4740 PGETTAGTVPG
+4740 
-4751 AKATG
+4751 
-4756 TGPGAGSSTE
+4756 ST
-4766 TTPKPPAHRSHATP
+4766 PSPRRSHPTP
-4780 PWLPPADADGPR
+4780 PWLPPADTDGPR

-4801 TAPDGATYTQGA
+4801 TAPDGSTYTQGS
-4813 PAGRGNGFFAALSTA
+4813 PAGRGNGFFGALSTA
-4828 LRHAAGQPGR
+4828 LRHAAEQPGR

-4853 PAQLMR
+4853 PLQLMR

-4864 GERPD
+4864 GERAE
-4869 RDTLFSPPPP
+4869 RDALFPPPP
-4879 GGRKGAP
+4879 PAEQRHGAP

-4897 RRHLAS
+4897 RRHLAD
-4903 APWGPDADRAVAEWA
+4903 APWGPQADRAVAEWA
-4918 AKATGATVTLIE
+4918 ARATGATVTLIE

-4935 HTYAGPSADV
+4935 HTYAGPSADAPV
-4945 PHLRLRRRGGDFV
+4945 LRLRRRGKDFV

-4966 KAPAPAPAPKPKTA
+4966 PAPKPR
-4980 TPKPETPEPP
+4980 TP
-4990 VPKPKAP
+4990 A
-4997 ESPKAPTDGDLPGLP
+4997 DGDVPGLP

-5017 YELSPLSG
+5017 YELSTLSG
-5025 TEPRPQPLTQPHEN
+5025 AEPRQQPRPQDTVGL
-5039 TGIRTATGSGNET
+5039 GTASDGESDNDVDDVDDDSDADAAVDA
-5052 DSDSDSD
+5052 DSDSDGDSD
-5059 SEGEEDTPI
+5059 SRDEEDTPV

-5082 WNRAPRARLQET
+5082 WNRAPRTRLQET
-5094 SQALYELVEEAAG
+5094 SEALYALVDTAAG
-5107 GRPTRDGLAD
+5107 GRSTRAGLAG
-5117 LVRHVLHLP
+5117 LVRQVLHLP
-5126 LRARVSNQDVLDL
+5126 DRARVSNRDVLDL

-5153 ADDLAGYFV
+5153 ADDLAGYFI

-5175 ETQLRDPDRTPA
+5175 ETLLRTPQATSAEGASRGRTPAERSPA
-5187 GRDFTGANR
+5187 GRDFTGSDR
-5196 GLPAPDSYLAERS
+5196 GLPAPDSYLVERS
-5209 GRAAV
+5209 GRVAGQDA
-5214 QSPEWQK
+5214 PWRN

-5236 IVTPWRTFVVRDAE
+5236 IVTPWRTFVVRE
-5250 EMARIISYDSR
+5250 PVEMARIISYDSR
-5261 RPGGAD
+5261 RPRGAD

-5272 PPAFAAQVAHLVAG
+5272 PPAFAAQVAGLVAG

-5295 LGPAEVATHPTTGAA
+5295 LAPAEVATHPTTGAA
-5310 HLVVHRREG
+5310 RLVVHRSAG
-5319 EAGPD
+5319 GTGPD
-5324 WTTPPPPREPGLPGA
+5324 WRTPPLPREPGLPGA
-5339 RDPGSGDS
+5339 RDLSSDDDS
-5347 DTDDGPD
+5347 D
-5354 SDDGSDSGSTSDGDA
+5354 SDAGSDSGSTSDGDA
-5369 EFDRLADLA
+5369 EFDRLADLL
-5378 QFERRVDALRPRP
+5378 QGERRVDALRARP
-5391 LVTRA
+5391 LITRD
-5396 YEVLDDSGTG
+5396 YEVVDDGGTG

-5417 GEVRTADGAEG
+5417 GEVRTGETPEGA
-5428 PALVLPHQ
+5428 ALVLPHRS
-5436 TPVAVPAASRP
+5436 PGAVRAADRP

-5456 VALLSAGDDTT
+5456 VALLSAGNDTT

-5495 LEADPSVRVV
+5495 LAADPSVRVV
-5505 LDQEDGTPGE
+5505 LAQEDGTPGE

-5524 LTGSG
+5524 LTASG

-5540 RTVAGTDAAP
+5540 RMVAGTDAAP
-5550 LSHLAFRAPD
+5550 LSHLAFRTPD

-5579 HHLAQALTE
+5579 HHLAQALAE
-5588 VAHGTR
+5588 VADGTR
-5594 PATGVTPDWAVR
+5594 TATDVSPGWAAR
-5606 QTGRDPRFTG
+5606 QAGRDPRFTG

-5623 PGEAYGQAL
+5623 PGEAYGRAL
-5632 SHTQDNARRGPL
+5632 GPTPDNALRETL
-5644 TQAAARAGVNQFA
+5644 TRAAARAGINEYA

-5683 NHAKPGDPVGPHA
+5683 NHAKPGDPVRPHA

-5704 LAGEDGTHQI
+5704 LAAEDGSHQI

-5722 RTPIPADQLDAV
+5722 RTPLSADQLDEV

-5740 RYDEAQLNGLA
+5740 RYDEDRLNRLA
-5751 RESEGRAA
+5751 REVEDRAA

-5770 VARLESFARTA
+5770 ISRLEGFARAA

-5793 RWYFAEDR
+5793 RWYFTEDR

-5809 EVDQARA
+5809 EVEQARA

-5821 VRSAAPVEED
+5821 VRAAAPVPD
-5831 KDQWF
+5831 DQDQWF

-5849 EVNAALLSESSPAV
+5849 AVNAALLSDRSPAV
-5863 SNPLTTVA
+5863 SNPLTTVV

-5878 PDQRT
+5878 PDRRT
-5883 VRFAEQQHTPSPD
+5883 VRFAEQQHSPSPE

-5910 TGLWNHANGLPLPA
+5910 TALWNHANGLPLPT
-5924 VTVTGH
+5924 VTVTGR
-5930 GNRSRTSA
+5930 GNRSLASGR
-5938 QKRAEA
+5938 KRAEA
-5944 VGKALGD
+5944 VGRALGD
-5951 RLGRLLRTFQEG
+5951 RLSRLLRTFQDG
-5963 APGPHIRLADFTLT
+5963 SPGPHVRLADFTLT

-5988 PDRGRLVTVDI
+5988 PDRGRVVTVDI
-5999 DDRRHTSRPAPARP
+5999 DDHRHPSPPASGRP
-6013 APAGE
+6013 APAGA
-6018 PNRTEPPALA
+6018 PRTEPPAEPRPPAGPALERP
-6028 RPTAEPAPGVSQRA
+6028 RPTGTEPAPGTPTAR
-6042 GTDPATGTPATGTP
+6042 PATAVS
-6056 PTRPGTTASATT
+6056 AS
-6068 PSDRA
+6068 PSYRD

-6088 GTPVPAWV
+6088 GAPVPAWV

-6119 NTAVTEEFRKMA
+6119 NEAVTEEFRKMA
-6131 RAAWDRARQKYPRA
+6131 RAAWDRARQQYPHA
-6145 LDTFG
+6145 LATFG
-6150 SENPSMP
+6150 SDNPSMP

-6162 SRPVLQQMLRTGNLR
+6162 SRPALQQVLRTGHLR
-6177 ELTTFLFQG
+6177 ELVTFLFQG

-6202 NPAIE
+6202 SPEIE
-6207 EERPSRRQAEGRAEL
+6207 RERPGRRQAEGRVEL
-6222 ERLAAELN
+6222 ERLAARLN
-6230 LDDTLSVP
+6230 LDDTLSAT
-6238 EKQAALARATR
+6238 EKREALARATR
-6249 RHAVRTDPDDVRPPL
+6249 QHTVRTDPDDVRPPL
-6264 SRAERPYAVNELGL
+6264 SRAERPFAVNGLGL
-6278 TWMPASSVYDLAMA
+6278 TWMPASSVYDLAM
-6292 SGLQG
+6292 STGLQG

-6322 RMRDQW
+6322 RMRDRW
-6328 GVDLDLGLIR
+6328 GIDLDLGLIR
-6338 AGMIATSLSAGHHS
+6338 AGMIAMSLSAGHHS

-6379 WGRYWNV
+6379 WGRYWNI

-6391 QELRDHVARDG
+6391 QELRDRVARDG
-6402 LFPDEHARAVL
+6402 LFPDEHARALL

>member
-21 IDEDLADQ
+21 IDEDLADR

-40 IEQLSGLIE
+40 IEQLSALIE

-239 PLFKDKPGPGPDLK
+239 PLFKDKPDPGPDLK

-258 PKPGPDSPTPKPDP
+258 PKPGPDGPTPKPDP
-272 DSPTPKP
+272 DSPTPTPKP
-279 GPDSPTPE
+279 GPDSPAPE

-299 PGPGPGPE
+299 PGPRPGPE
-307 PNPKPDPEP
+307 PTPEPRPNPKPDPEP
-316 APPPGGGPQDR
+316 APTPGGGTKDR

-396 SVGEVLI
+396 SVGEILI

-448 LRSQPPTVSGGPD
+448 LRNQPPTVSGGAD

-473 PARSGGQPRTEFSD
+473 SGRAGGPPRTESSD
-487 GDGPTPGAPRPPGS
+487 GPGLGAPPPPGS
-501 PETTDLDEYTGSPSP
+501 PETADLDEYTGSPSP

-526 YTPQDPPAYVPVD
+526 HTPQDPPAYVPVD

-550 TAAEDAL
+550 TAAEDVL

-608 VPTGDGPAA
+608 VPTGSGPAA
-617 EIDADEVRRA
+617 EIDAGEVRRA
-627 LESFGT
+627 LESLGT
-633 PVTVDPPAA
+633 PVTADPPVA
-642 GEGTPTPPP
+642 GEGTPTLPP
-651 GSGEPTGPDPVGE
+651 GSGAPTGPDTVGG
-664 TGANGA
+664 TGPDGT
-670 ETAPGPNGTPGP
+670 ETAPGPNGAPGP
-682 AEVDTG
+682 AEVDTDG
-688 GTTGDAPTTGD
+688 ATGDARSTDGIGD
-699 SPVTRGT
+699 GPATRGT
-706 PGDAVTGPPTADRT
+706 PGDAVTGPPNAGRTDTGSGT
-720 GTDADTDTD
+720 GTDARTD
-729 TGPGSR
+729 TGPGTR
-735 SETPP
+735 TETPP

-764 SAGAD
+764 GAGAD

-798 GAPVQVR
+798 DAPVQVR
-805 PLGGPEYVEGPDA
+805 PLGGPEYVGGPNA
-818 PRNTAFPGANVLL
+818 PGNTAFPGANVLL

-837 GIPSVATAT
+837 GV
-846 PPPTA
+846 PPVA
-851 TATPPPASTPPPT
+851 TATPPPASQPPT

-880 EPGAVEPA
+880 EPGSVEPD
-888 PGERVPES
+888 PGERMPES
-896 PVGAETEQRDTDP
+896 PVGPETEQRDIDP

-921 VISGTG
+921 VTSGPG
-927 PDATPTV
+927 PDTTPAV
-934 TPDNPEKAA
+934 TPDDTEEAAPE
-943 AEVEP
+943 AEPKV
-948 RITTDGPAT
+948 TTDGPAT
-957 GQDIKP
+957 GP
-963 PVITTSSDSTS
+963 
-974 DVKPPPA
+974 DV
-981 PTGPTPPADIE
+981 
-992 PSGVTT
+992 
-998 PPDTAPDIKP
+998 KP

-1021 DVPAASK
+1021 DVPAASEPG
-1028 SAVDARPWTETATDL
+1028 ADVRPWTETATDL
-1043 HVESGRDDESPT
+1043 HLESGRGDGNPT
-1055 ATPAAAPPPPGQIT
+1055 ATQPAAPPPPGRIT

-1074 PGQGQPPRTLRDFV
+1074 PTQDQPPQTLRDFL

-1107 DAFPDDPGS
+1107 EAFPDDPGS

-1150 ISYRTMHG
+1150 TSYRTMHG

-1188 IFDERIGDQLLVY
+1188 IFDERIGGQLLVY
-1201 DTTSRDWSMPLP
+1201 DTTSRDWSTPLP

-1255 SEPDADDTAKLASI
+1255 SEPDVDDTVKLASI

-1360 MDTSDTPV
+1360 TDTGDTPV
-1368 APIPTSTT
+1368 APITTSTT
-1376 DDASTRPPTPEPAV
+1376 GDDASTPPPTPEPSV

-1407 PQARFAPQPGVA
+1407 PQTRFAPQPGVA

-1436 SAGREALLGQ
+1436 SAGRAALLGQ

-1460 PPGSTE
+1460 LPGSTE

-1513 TVRVSGVQLGELLKS
+1513 TVKVSGVQLGELLKS
-1528 WAQDGDQ
+1528 WAQEGDQ

-1581 RDGQIRAV
+1581 RDGHIRAV

-1612 DRLARDAGLHAGPDP
+1612 DGLARDAGLHAGPDP

-1633 ARTLQQIRTLREALG
+1633 ARTLQQIRTLRETLG

-1653 HADNRESLAALAY
+1653 QAENRESLAALAY

-1701 TNGTDVDPATGPT
+1701 TNGTNVDPATGPT

-1733 PATTLD
+1733 PSTTLD

-1800 HPESA
+1800 HPEPT
-1805 APPAPPVRQDA
+1805 APPAPSVRQDA
-1816 PAPDGTPPPAAP
+1816 PGPDATQPPPPAP
-1828 ALPVNSL
+1828 LPVNSL
-1835 VVNAHTAR
+1835 VVNAYTAR
-1843 HVYGIPE
+1843 HTYGIPE
-1850 KNFDKFRDVARD
+1850 KNFDKFRNVARD

-1877 RWLDAGAMPKPQDI
+1877 KWLDRGAMPKPQDI

-1904 ADAGNVGLVG
+1904 ADAENVGLVG

-1923 RSVPVDAWDRVVSR
+1923 GSVSVDAWDRVVSR

-1946 ELAGKMDRYEADG
+1946 ELAGKMARYEADG

-1964 EGIVFGFDGEG
+1964 EGIVFGFDDEG
-1975 ERRPITGDHD
+1975 GRRPITGDHD

-1990 SPDGSRISHPEH
+1990 SPDGARISHPEH

-2091 FRDVARDRNVVVD
+2091 FRNVARDRNVVVD
-2104 VRPTNPSAPRW
+2104 VRPTNPSAPKW
-2115 LDAGAMPKPQD
+2115 LDTGAMPKPQD

-2134 VDVLLGADAG
+2134 VDVLLGADAE
-2144 TIGLVGYFQ
+2144 TVGLVGYFE
-2153 PVLPDQGSVP
+2153 PVLPDQGSVS

-2185 GKMDRYE
+2185 GKMAQYE
-2192 ADGKFTVHK
+2192 ADGKFTVHE
-2201 GIVFGFDEEGGRRP
+2201 GIVFGFDGEGERRP

-2296 VLVHPEPLRDS
+2296 VLVHPEPRPDS

-2315 IAEDMQLSGKATGTP
+2315 IAEDMQLSGKDTGTP

-2337 ADGQAFRRLPAR
+2337 ADGQVFRRLPAR

-2370 PWAARNVTGLRS
+2370 PWAARNVAGLRG
-2382 LLRDRLAGSE
+2382 LLRDRLTGSE

-2440 VTGGDA
+2440 VTGGNA

-2469 DARRLGTDGL
+2469 DARRLGTEGL

-2505 LDIELRLVR
+2505 LDVELRLVR
-2514 PEGSAPASTSVTPL
+2514 PDGAAPAGTSVTPL
-2528 NPGGRSGTL
+2528 NPGGRGGTL
-2537 HVAYNGTDHFDALV
+2537 HVAYNGTDHYDALV
-2551 PAASM
+2551 PAASL
-2556 PAPATTPTPPPVPA
+2556 PAPAPTPPPAPA
-2570 PATPDPAGPDVF
+2570 PATPDPAGPDAF
-2582 GAWLRSL
+2582 GEWLRSL
-2589 GGVTDLDGPAE
+2589 GGVTDLDSPAE
-2600 ETPDRGDPVPLET
+2600 ENPDRGDPVPLET
-2613 QLERQRPARLLTGE
+2613 QLERHRPARLLTGE
-2627 DARPPGPTPRTVTFD
+2627 DARPPGPAPRTVTFD

-2654 DADPDDGSTGP
+2654 DTDPDDGSTGH
-2665 GARPAGTPRTGL
+2665 GARTGGTPTTGL

-2694 EVFDQLPK
+2694 EVFDRLPE

-2710 SELLRML
+2710 SELLRLL

-2750 YHRWERFSEVGGAT
+2750 YHRWERFGEVGGAT

-2772 GQAGTGG
+2772 GQASTGG

-2854 PQPPA
+2854 PKPPA

-2877 SQVHSAAFAVRD
+2877 GQVHSAVFAMRD

-3031 RLGVQVTAGPNYTLI
+3031 RLGVQVTAGPNHTLV

-3189 ATTTPAPV
+3189 ATTTT
-3197 PVVPAPTPAPQD
+3197 VPAPAPAPQD

-3254 LHNERQVREA
+3254 LHNEHQVREA

-3371 RHAQTRTRATKN
+3371 RHAQARTRATKN

-3391 LTFQNGADLYSYQVE
+3391 LTFQSGADLYSYQVE

-3440 HPLFTRGN
+3440 RPLFTRGS
-3448 ETVGRVELAV
+3448 EPVGRVELAV

-3472 PATGPAPT
+3472 PATGPT
-3480 PAPAPVPRPLSSTD
+3480 PAPAPVPRSLSSTE
-3494 ADQLLDGTP
+3494 ADQLLDGTR
-3503 PLPRTSAS
+3503 PLPRTTAS
-3511 DRQLVNKLLSA
+3511 DQQLVNKLLSA
-3522 PHVVLSTEGGEQ
+3522 PHVVLGAEGGEQ

-3623 LEATIGNE
+3623 LETTIGNE
-3631 HRVAGTSG
+3631 HRVAGSSG

-3664 VGAYSTALQYA
+3664 VGAYSNALQYA

-3708 ETVAVR
+3708 ETVTVR

-3749 RRAAAAL
+3749 RPAAAAL

-3792 GYRLPPFLLRR
+3792 GYRLPPFLRR
-3803 RFPSHPSGQL
+3803 RHFPSHPSGQL

-3888 TPVTTTV
+3888 TPVTATV

-3936 SGALVA
+3936 SGVLVA

-3991 ASGRPLGPTATA
+3991 ASGEPLGPTATA

-4009 EILPASLLTPDGDG
+4009 EILPAGLLTPEGDSA
-4023 IDGALTEQD
+4023 DGALTEQD
-4032 VPEPPRAVTVLTADQ
+4032 VPEPPRAVRVLTADQ
-4047 ARPESIARWRTTD
+4047 ARPEAIARWRTTD

-4071 PFDDVIGSGI
+4071 SFDDVIGSGI

-4112 GERHTGTTLA
+4112 GERHTGTTLT

-4203 KPRMEAMQRRKTG
+4203 KPRMEAMQRHKTG

-4267 TTLGTHVKVV
+4267 TTLGTHIKVL

-4297 HRVTDSRPIQ
+4297 HRVTDSRPMR

-4312 QRGPRAVEAET
+4312 KRGPRAVEAET

-4336 HGLLDDTTF
+4336 HGLLDDATF

-4387 EQAALGDDDRATALP
+4387 EQAALGDDDRATVLP
-4402 RGVAQ
+4402 RAVAQ

-4422 RRQRHLDDAAK
+4422 RWQQRLDTAAN

-4478 VTDATESAPRTLTSP
+4478 VTDATDSAPRTLTSP
-4493 DGHTVH
+4493 DGRTMH
-4499 EVHEVPHDGASF
+4499 EVREVPHDGASF

-4518 AQDRGKLPYLLDA
+4518 AQERGTLPFLLDT
-4531 DLADRFAADPG
+4531 DLADRFATDPG
-4542 DPAVTAQAVDA
+4542 DPAVTAEAVDA
-4553 VRDRLAWALADNGN
+4553 ARHRLAWALADNGN
-4567 EDLLDGLALDAAD
+4567 EDLLDGLAPDAAD
-4580 TFTQAELDYAE
+4580 TFTQDELDAAGVR
-4591 IDLTEAQQA
+4591 LTAVQQK

-4610 TVWPSPEQRVALAT
+4610 TFWPSPEQRVALAT
-4624 AALYRPFTAEPTP
+4624 AALYRPFTAEPTTQ
-4637 ETPDAGDPAPPERRA
+4637 TPDAGDPAPPERRA

-4706 EGFFSAALTPGTT
+4706 DGFFSAALTPGTT
-4719 PPLTTALPT
+4719 PPLATALPA
-4728 PPTTGT
+4728 PPTTGTGTGT

-4740 PGETTAGTVPG
+4740 PG
-4751 AKATG
+4751 AKTTG
-4756 TGPGAGSSTE
+4756 TGPGTGSSTD
-4766 TTPKPPAHRSHATP
+4766 TTPKPTAHRSHATP
-4780 PWLPPADADGPR
+4780 PWLPTADADGPR

-4828 LRHAAGQPGR
+4828 LRHAAHQPGR
-4838 EPRAAAR
+4838 DPRAAAR

-4853 PAQLMR
+4853 PTQLMR

-4864 GERPD
+4864 GERSD

-4879 GGRKGAP
+4879 GDRKGAP

-4897 RRHLAS
+4897 RRHLAN
-4903 APWGPDADRAVAEWA
+4903 APWGPDVDRTVAEWA

-4935 HTYAGPSADV
+4935 HTYAGPSADA
-4945 PHLRLRRRGGDFV
+4945 PRLRLRRRGGDFV

-4966 KAPAPAPAPKPKTA
+4966 PAPAPKPKEAPTPA
-4980 TPKPETPEPP
+4980 PKPKPETSEPL
-4990 VPKPKAP
+4990 VPKPKTP
-4997 ESPKAPTDGDLPGLP
+4997 ETTKAPTDGDVPGLP

-5017 YELSPLSG
+5017 YELSTLSG
-5025 TEPRPQPLTQPHEN
+5025 AEPRPEPLPQPQEN
-5039 TGIRTATGSGNET
+5039 TGIRTGTGSDS

-5082 WNRAPRARLQET
+5082 WNRAPRTRLQET

-5153 ADDLAGYFV
+5153 ADDLSGYFV

-5175 ETQLRDPDRTPA
+5175 ETQLRDADRAPA
-5187 GRDFTGANR
+5187 GRDFTGADR

-5214 QSPEWQK
+5214 QSSAWRK

-5236 IVTPWRTFVVRDAE
+5236 IVTPWRTFVVRDAA

-5267 IVLAL
+5267 IVLVL
-5272 PPAFAAQVAHLVAG
+5272 PPAFAARVADLVAG

-5310 HLVVHRREG
+5310 HLVVHRRAG
-5319 EAGPD
+5319 ETGPD

-5339 RDPGSGDS
+5339 RDLSSGDS

-5354 SDDGSDSGSTSDGDA
+5354 TDDVSDSGSTSDGDA

-5406 VLFTEPGPRTV
+5406 ALFTEPGPRTI
-5417 GEVRTADGAEG
+5417 GEVRTAEGAEG
-5428 PALVLPHQ
+5428 PALVLPHRTQ
-5436 TPVAVPAASRP
+5436 GAVPAADRP

-5467 GRGRQVYATR
+5467 GRSRQVYATR
-5477 TAIERSS
+5477 AAIERSS

-5515 PLFRVEPRF
+5515 PLLRVEPRF
-5524 LTGSG
+5524 LTESG

-5606 QTGRDPRFTG
+5606 QAGRDPRFTG

-5623 PGEAYGQAL
+5623 PGEAYGRAL
-5632 SHTQDNARRGPL
+5632 SHTRDNARRGPL

-5704 LAGEDGTHQI
+5704 LASEDGTHQI

-5740 RYDEAQLNGLA
+5740 RYGEDQLNELA
-5751 RESEGRAA
+5751 RESERRAA
-5759 TARRDGAAPAE
+5759 TARRDGAAPE
-5770 VARLESFARTA
+5770 EIARLESFARAA
-5781 RALAAVHEAEHV
+5781 RSLAAVHEAEHV
-5793 RWYFAEDR
+5793 RWYLTEDR

-5821 VRSAAPVEED
+5821 VRSAAPVLDD

-5849 EVNAALLSESSPAV
+5849 AVNAALLSERSPAV

-5883 VRFAEQQHTPSPD
+5883 VRFAEQQHTLSPD

-5910 TGLWNHANGLPLPA
+5910 TGLWNHTNGLPLPE

-5951 RLGRLLRTFQEG
+5951 RLGLLLRTFQEG
-5963 APGPHIRLADFTLT
+5963 APGPHVRLADFTLT

-5999 DDRRHTSRPAPARP
+5999 DDRRHTSRPAPDRP

-6018 PNRTEPPALA
+6018 PTRTEPPAQP
-6028 RPTAEPAPGVSQRA
+6028 RPTAEPAPGVPLPA
-6042 GTDPATGTPATGTP
+6042 GTDPATGIPATGNP
-6056 PTRPGTTASATT
+6056 PTRPGSTASAT

-6088 GTPVPAWV
+6088 GAPVPAWV

-6119 NTAVTEEFRKMA
+6119 NEAVTEEFRKMA
-6131 RAAWDRARQKYPRA
+6131 RAAWDRARQQYPRA

-6238 EKQAALARATR
+6238 EKQAALARATHR
-6249 RHAVRTDPDDVRPPL
+6249 YTVQTDPDDVRPPL
-6264 SRAERPYAVNELGL
+6264 SGAERRYAVNELGL

-6322 RMRDQW
+6322 RMRDRW
-6328 GVDLDLGLIR
+6328 GIDLDLGLIR

-6360 QLALDGL
+6360 QLALESL

-6379 WGRYWNV
+6379 WGRYWNF

>member
-40 IEQLSGLIE
+40 IEQLSALIE

-272 DSPTPKP
+272 DSPTP
-279 GPDSPTPE
+279 T
-287 PKPEPR
+287 PKPEPK

-299 PGPGPGPE
+299 PGPRPGPE
-307 PNPKPDPEP
+307 PTPEPRPNPKPDPEP
-316 APPPGGGPQDR
+316 APTPGGGPKDR

-448 LRSQPPTVSGGPD
+448 LRNQPPTVSGGAD
-461 TDGPARSGGGDG
+461 TDGPARSGGDG
-473 PARSGGQPRTEFSD
+473 SDRSGGRPRTESSN
-487 GDGPTPGAPRPPGS
+487 GDGPTPGAPQPPGS

-633 PVTVDPPAA
+633 PVTVDPPVA

-651 GSGEPTGPDPVGE
+651 GSGAPTGPDTVGE
-664 TGANGA
+664 TGANGT

-688 GTTGDAPTTGD
+688 GTTGDAPAIGD
-699 SPVTRGT
+699 SPATRGT

-720 GTDADTDTD
+720 DTDAGTD

-735 SETPP
+735 TETPP

-805 PLGGPEYVEGPDA
+805 PLAGPEYVEGPNA
-818 PRNTAFPGANVLL
+818 PGNTAFPGANVLL

-837 GIPSVATAT
+837 GVPPVAAAT

-851 TATPPPASTPPPT
+851 TAAPPPASTPPT

-888 PGERVPES
+888 PGERMPES
-896 PVGAETEQRDTDP
+896 PVGAETGQRDTDP
-909 SAIKVVSGEQTP
+909 STIKVVSGEQTP
-921 VISGTG
+921 VTSGTG
-927 PDATPTV
+927 PDAT
-934 TPDNPEKAA
+934 
-943 AEVEP
+943 
-948 RITTDGPAT
+948 
-957 GQDIKP
+957 
-963 PVITTSSDSTS
+963 
-974 DVKPPPA
+974 
-981 PTGPTPPADIE
+981 
-992 PSGVTT
+992 TT

-1021 DVPAASK
+1021 DVPAVSK

-1043 HVESGRDDESPT
+1043 HLESGRDDGNPT

-1074 PGQGQPPRTLRDFV
+1074 PAQDQPPQTLRDFL

-1150 ISYRTMHG
+1150 TSYRTMHG

-1201 DTTSRDWSMPLP
+1201 DTTSRDWSTPLP

-1255 SEPDADDTAKLASI
+1255 SDPDADDTVKLASI

-1341 PPQGETAADPH
+1341 PPQGETAADAH
-1352 LESGREGD
+1352 LESRQESVIDTGD
-1360 MDTSDTPV
+1360 EPV
-1368 APIPTSTT
+1368 APITTSST
-1376 DDASTRPPTPEPAV
+1376 DHDASTPPPTPEPSV

-1474 FTGPPAALPGSGT
+1474 FTGPPAPLPGSGT

-1513 TVRVSGVQLGELLKS
+1513 TIKVSGVQLGELLKS

-1581 RDGQIRAV
+1581 RDGHIRAV

-1612 DRLARDAGLHAGPDP
+1612 DGLARDAGLHAGPDP

-1633 ARTLQQIRTLREALG
+1633 ARTLQQIRTLRETLG

-1653 HADNRESLAALAY
+1653 QSGNRELLAALAY

-1701 TNGTDVDPATGPT
+1701 TNGTNVDPATGPT

-1805 APPAPPVRQDA
+1805 APPAPAGRQDA
-1816 PAPDGTPPPAAP
+1816 PRPDGTPAPPPAP
-1828 ALPVNSL
+1828 LPVNSL
-1835 VVNAHTAR
+1835 VVNAYTAR
-1843 HVYGIPE
+1843 HAYGIPE

-1877 RWLDAGAMPKPQDI
+1877 KWLDAGAMPKPQDI

-1904 ADAGNVGLVG
+1904 ADADNVGLVG

-1923 RSVPVDAWDRVVSR
+1923 GSVPVEAWDRVVSR

-1946 ELAGKMDRYEADG
+1946 ELAGKMARYEADG

-1964 EGIVFGFDGEG
+1964 EGIIFGFD
-1975 ERRPITGDHD
+1975 D
-1985 LFDVS
+1985 
-1990 SPDGSRISHPEH
+1990 
-2002 DALIDEMRAKDMAVV
+2002 
-2017 HGAHMFWNPPTAF
+2017 
-2030 DKSVFDKIVSS
+2030 
-2041 HQGPSGEPLLRFSP
+2041 
-2055 NSDHAVL
+2055 
-2062 TWTQKLKPGQVDSYT
+2062 
-2077 ARHTYGIPEKNFDK
+2077 
-2091 FRDVARDRNVVVD
+2091 
-2104 VRPTNPSAPRW
+2104 
-2115 LDAGAMPKPQD
+2115 
-2126 IKAKTVNE
+2126 
-2134 VDVLLGADAG
+2134 
-2144 TIGLVGYFQ
+2144 
-2153 PVLPDQGSVP
+2153 
-2163 VDAWDRVVSRFN
+2163 
-2175 QRSTEFHELA
+2175 
-2185 GKMDRYE
+2185 
-2192 ADGKFTVHK
+2192 
-2201 GIVFGFDEEGGRRP
+2201 EGGRRP
-2215 ITGDHDLFDVSSPD
+2215 ITGDHDLFDVSTPGGS
-2229 GARISPLDHDALI
+2229 RISHPAHDALI
-2242 DEMRAKDMAVAH
+2242 DEMRAKDMAVVH

-2296 VLVHPEPLRDS
+2296 VLVHPEPRPDS

-2315 IAEDMQLSGKATGTP
+2315 IAEDLQLSGKDTGTP

-2382 LLRDRLAGSE
+2382 LLRDRLTGSE

-2440 VTGGDA
+2440 ATGGDA

-2469 DARRLGTDGL
+2469 DARRLGTEGL

-2514 PEGSAPASTSVTPL
+2514 PDGSAPAGTSVTPL
-2528 NPGGRSGTL
+2528 NPGGRAGTL

-2551 PAASM
+2551 PAASL
-2556 PAPATTPTPPPVPA
+2556 PAPASTPTPPPVPA
-2570 PATPDPAGPDVF
+2570 PAPPDPAGPDVF
-2582 GAWLRSL
+2582 GEWLRSL
-2589 GGVTDLDGPAE
+2589 GGVTDLDSPAE

-2627 DARPPGPTPRTVTFD
+2627 DARPPGPAPRTVTFD

-2665 GARPAGTPRTGL
+2665 GARTAGTPRTGL

-2710 SELLRML
+2710 SELLRLL

-2854 PQPPA
+2854 PKPPA

-2918 AEPRITDTTALHLT
+2918 AEPRISDTTALHLT

-3071 LGTDAARK
+3071 LGADASRK

-3098 MVRKAGQPA
+3098 MVRKAGQSA

-3189 ATTTPAPV
+3189 ATPTPA
-3197 PVVPAPTPAPQD
+3197 PAPTPAPQD
-3209 PLKAFTDTVL
+3209 PLKTFTDTVL

-3440 HPLFTRGN
+3440 RPLFTRGT

-3494 ADQLLDGTP
+3494 ADQLLDGTR

-3522 PHVVLSTEGGEQ
+3522 PHVVLSAEGGEQ

-3567 MANLGVAGQLGQY
+3567 MANLGIAGQLGQY
-3580 LGPFGSRITGLTGA
+3580 LGPFGSRIPGLTGA

-3675 WGKGRSVSQ
+3675 WGKGHSVSQ

-3756 QRIRDAVMF
+3756 QHIRDAVMF

-3792 GYRLPPFLLRR
+3792 GYRLPPFLRR
-3803 RFPSHPSGQL
+3803 RHFPSHPSGQL

-3936 SGALVA
+3936 SGVLVA

-3991 ASGRPLGPTATA
+3991 ASGKPLGPTATA

-4023 IDGALTEQD
+4023 TDGALTEQD
-4032 VPEPPRAVTVLTADQ
+4032 VPEPPRAVSVLTADQ
-4047 ARPESIARWRTTD
+4047 AQSESIARWRTTD
-4060 RETGERDPDIL
+4060 RETGGRDPDIL

-4112 GERHTGTTLA
+4112 GERHTGATLA

-4168 PTQSSAR
+4168 HTQSSAR

-4312 QRGPRAVEAET
+4312 KRGPRAVEAGT

-4336 HGLLDDTTF
+4336 YGLLDDTTF

-4351 AWDDQAKSAADLA
+4351 AWDDQAKAAADLA

-4387 EQAALGDDDRATALP
+4387 ERAALGDDDRATVLP
-4402 RGVAQ
+4402 QVVAQ

-4422 RRQRHLDDAAK
+4422 RWQQRLDAAAK

-4452 GSVPVKDVPQ
+4452 GSVPVKDAPQ

-4478 VTDATESAPRTLTSP
+4478 VTDATDSAPRTLTSP

-4499 EVHEVPHDGASF
+4499 EVHEMPHDGASF

-4518 AQDRGKLPYLLDA
+4518 AQDRGKLPFLLDA
-4531 DLADRFAADPG
+4531 DLADRFAAGPG
-4542 DPAVTAQAVDA
+4542 DPAVTAEAVDA
-4553 VRDRLAWALADNGN
+4553 ARHRLAWALADNGN
-4567 EDLLDGLALDAAD
+4567 EDLLDGLAPDAAD
-4580 TFTQAELDYAE
+4580 TFTQDELDAAGVR
-4591 IDLTEAQQA
+4591 LTVAQQE
-4600 EFDALGRLPQ
+4600 EFDAFGRLPQ
-4610 TVWPSPEQRVALAT
+4610 TFWPSPEQRVALAT

-4680 RRQMFLPHGADPA
+4680 RRQMFLPRGADPA

-4706 EGFFSAALTPGTT
+4706 DGFFSAALTPGTP
-4719 PPLTTALPT
+4719 PPLTTALPA
-4728 PPTTGT
+4728 PPTTSTGTGT
-4734 TTAGTV
+4734 TT
-4740 PGETTAGTVPG
+4740 
-4751 AKATG
+4751 TG
-4756 TGPGAGSSTE
+4756 TGPGTGSSTDA
-4766 TTPKPPAHRSHATP
+4766 TPKPPAHRSHATP

-4828 LRHAAGQPGR
+4828 LRHAARQPGR
-4838 EPRAAAR
+4838 DPRAAAR

-4864 GERPD
+4864 GERSD

-4879 GGRKGAP
+4879 PPGDLKGAP

-4897 RRHLAS
+4897 RRHLAN

-4935 HTYAGPSADV
+4935 HTYAGPSADA
-4945 PHLRLRRRGGDFV
+4945 PQLRLRRRGGDFV

-4966 KAPAPAPAPKPKTA
+4966 PAPKPKTP
-4980 TPKPETPEPP
+4980 TPKPETSEPL

-4997 ESPKAPTDGDLPGLP
+4997 ETPKAPTDGDLPGLP

-5017 YELSPLSG
+5017 YELSTLSG
-5025 TEPRPQPLTQPHEN
+5025 AEPQPQPHEN
-5039 TGIRTATGSGNET
+5039 TGIRTGTG
-5052 DSDSDSD
+5052 SDSDSD

-5107 GRPTRDGLAD
+5107 GRPTRAGLAD

-5175 ETQLRDPDRTPA
+5175 ETQLRDADRAPA
-5187 GRDFTGANR
+5187 GRDFTGADR

-5209 GRAAV
+5209 GSMAV
-5214 QSPEWQK
+5214 QSPVWRK

-5267 IVLAL
+5267 IVLVL
-5272 PPAFAAQVAHLVAG
+5272 PPAFAAQVANLVAG

-5310 HLVVHRREG
+5310 HLVVHRRAG
-5319 EAGPD
+5319 DAGPD

-5339 RDPGSGDS
+5339 RDLSSGDS

-5436 TPVAVPAASRP
+5436 TPEAVPVADRP

-5477 TAIERSS
+5477 AAIERSS

-5495 LEADPSVRVV
+5495 LEADPTVRVV

-5524 LTGSG
+5524 LTDSG

-5540 RTVAGTDAAP
+5540 RMVAGTDAAP

-5588 VAHGTR
+5588 VAHGIR

-5606 QTGRDPRFTG
+5606 QAGRDPRFTG

-5740 RYDEAQLNGLA
+5740 RYDAAQLNGLA
-5751 RESEGRAA
+5751 RESEDRAA

-5770 VARLESFARTA
+5770 VARLESFALTA

-5793 RWYFAEDR
+5793 RWYFTDGR

-5821 VRSAAPVEED
+5821 VRSAAPVGED

-5849 EVNAALLSESSPAV
+5849 EVNAALLSERSPAV

-5883 VRFAEQQHTPSPD
+5883 VRFAEQQHTPPPD

-5963 APGPHIRLADFTLT
+5963 VPGPHVRLADFTLT

-5999 DDRRHTSRPAPARP
+5999 DDQRHTSRPAPARP
-6013 APAGE
+6013 APTGE
-6018 PNRTEPPALA
+6018 PTRTEPPAPP
-6028 RPTAEPAPGVSQRA
+6028 RPTAEPAPGVSRPA

-6056 PTRPGTTASATT
+6056 PTRPGSTASATT
-6068 PSDRA
+6068 PSDRD
-6073 PSRPGRRSATPSPDR
+6073 PSRSGRRSATPSPDR
-6088 GTPVPAWV
+6088 GAPVPAWV
-6096 RARIRYAEESVA
+6096 QARIRYAEESVA

-6119 NTAVTEEFRKMA
+6119 NKAVTEEFRKMA
-6131 RAAWDRARQKYPRA
+6131 RAAWDRARQQYPRA

-6207 EERPSRRQAEGRAEL
+6207 EERTSRRQAEARAEL
-6222 ERLAAELN
+6222 EQLAAELN
-6230 LDDTLSVP
+6230 LDDTLSAP

-6249 RHAVRTDPDDVRPPL
+6249 RHTVQTDPDDVRPPL

-6328 GVDLDLGLIR
+6328 GIDLDLGLIR
-6338 AGMIATSLSAGHHS
+6338 AGMIATSLPAGHHS